1 MKIHN
6 EPKTIRKGST
16 IAALCFLFVM
26 GSMSDVKAQETDTLK
41 FPIRDQKGGLFLDNQ
56 IKYDVQYDAIKRQYI
71 LYPQIGTSLVSE
83 PIYLTRQEYLTLV
96 QNQDM
101 KNYFRTKSQTNDQF
115 YREQRFGDKEG
126 KKEGSILP
134 SFRVKSKAF
143 ETIFGGSEISLI
155 PQGYASLDLGVFL
168 QKIDNPM
175 LLPQNRQTLTMDL
188 NQRMQ
193 LSILGKVGENLQM
206 KVNYDTQAGF
216 GFENQ
221 MKLQWRKAL
230 GNKLD
235 PFGGEDDILQNIEV
249 GNISMPL
256 STSLITGAQSLFGV
270 RTDLKFGRTNVSA
283 VFSEQRSESKNI
295 VVQGGGV
302 MTDFKVAAEK
312 YEYNRHFFL
321 GQYFRNSYDTALK
334 NYPAINSNINI
345 QRIEVWKVD
354 KSGGNQQNRRSIIAL
369 RDIAESNS
377 VPQNGSNRLFKNI
390 LDKEFTKISDARSF
404 LNTYEFNGVQF
415 QDGEN
420 FIVNENVRKL
430 DASEFTFYPKLGYI
444 SLNTP
449 LVDGE
454 DLLAVSFQYTL
465 STDPNTLYTVGQMS
479 DETDK
484 PIIAK
489 LIKPNSAVN
498 VASPMWDLMMKN
510 IYSLNAYGVSNED
523 FMLNINF
530 KDNGEQS
537 SGKLNYLPNSAVSE
551 QSLLQ
556 VLNMDRLNSNGQLQ
570 QNPDG
575 SKGDG
580 LFDFQ
585 SGITI
590 DTERGNIIF
599 TSVEPFGKYL
609 SNKLQG
615 QNEEYVF
622 NQIYRQ
628 LPNTLPG
635 EKLANRYTLE
645 GRYKGTVSDGI
656 PLGAFNVPQGSVK
669 VTSGGAILTE
679 GVDYTVDYQLGRV
692 KIINEQ
698 LKNSGAPINVALE
711 NQSTFNLQ
719 KKRFMGINV
728 EHKFNDK
735 FMLGGTLI
743 NYQERPVTQ
752 KTQFGSEPV
761 NNTIF
766 GLNTQYNSEAEW
778 LTRLTN
784 KIPGIKTDQMSNISV
799 QAEAAYLMPGVNKV
813 TGGYSYIDDFEDAQS
828 RISLLDVGSWK
839 FGSTPGKPA
848 GYSAS
853 GYHPFFPNGMKN
865 NDLSFNNGRRM
876 LSWYTIDPRF
886 YGMGGGAPLTDQQ
899 MSTHMAR
906 RVKLRELFD
915 QRDVMAGTNSYISTL
930 DMTFYPQERGPY
942 NVNPN
947 ATDTK
952 SWGAMMR
959 PISVSNLKDSNV
971 EYIEFWMMDPYADGK
986 GGEGELLVHL
996 GNVSEDVLKDGE
1008 MMYENGL
1015 PHSNNGAQVVESKW
1029 GKTPQLNPILYAFDT
1044 DGAARRQQDLGYNG
1058 LTDNEEAQ
1066 YYGITSNNLV
1076 TGELDPA
1083 NDNYLFFL
1091 DDRFRGASI
1100 GNTVQDR
1107 YRYFRNPQGNN
1118 STDNPLH
1125 ASSLVPDTEDINGDF
1140 NLDQTENYNQYT
1152 LKIDRQSLED
1162 PNNKYIVGRK
1172 EVDGEFPDK
1181 SKHKVKWYQVRIPV
1195 DNYDLDIDG
1204 DGIEE
1209 LNNTTSISQAESV
1222 LTAARFMRMV
1232 MRGFEE
1238 ETTLRFGTF
1247 DLVRSEWRRYTKN
1260 IYPSIAAGNQ
1270 EGVDEDKNIDDLE
1283 VGEVSVERNGTD
1295 RPRYMMPPGVY
1306 REQTQGATGYQSQN
1320 EASMTLKAKFKPGS
1334 TSKAI
1339 FKNTNLDLRRYKK
1352 MQMFVS
1358 AQNLLDRTSNAIDNG
1373 TKLFIRLG
1381 SDYTDNYY
1389 EYEMPLKYTPQ
1400 SSTTE
1405 STVWPDENFID
1416 LTTDLFTD
1424 AKKQRDTDGFSTL
1437 QRFNYAFDQ
1446 ENPNKTVYV
1455 KGRPTLGNVS
1465 SIMIGVRNTSGSM
1478 EKEVLLWVNELR
1490 LSEIDNKGGY
1500 AAAANVQFNLGDFAN
1515 VQVSGSTSSV
1525 GFGAIDQG
1533 PANRNQDESLQYA
1546 LNAQLKLDKFLPKK
1560 WGMEIPFDFTI
1571 QESFVDPKYNPL
1583 DNDIIFDEAPN
1594 KAELEK
1600 VVRTYTQFKSFA
1612 FNNIRKVRATNRNN
1626 PVRFYD
1632 PSNFSLSMMYS
1643 DNYYRDIYTQYNVN
1657 QQLRAS
1663 LNYTYGFKGKSYEP
1677 FKNWRTVQPKEESSK
1692 YLQFIRE
1699 FNINPLPT
1707 RFSFRTE
1714 IARTYSERQYRD
1726 ISQYLGGSSSSLIRP
1741 TYSNNFLFNW
1751 QYNLGFDLTKSLRL
1765 DLTSSTMT
1773 LNDGTT
1779 FQQANQNLIWQN
1791 MFTIGRP
1798 VQYDQQFQANYKLPL
1813 KFFPYLSWMNIEAG
1827 FTSNYNWIATATAYR
1842 NFETEV
1848 INPDGSITI
1857 RDANLGKGT
1866 AQNSNSI
1873 NLIGDLDFTRFY
1885 PEFKGYKRFDSIL
1898 KGRRQ
1903 EIDSLNTAY
1912 ANLFSKKRRTNK
1924 KSAYKFK
1931 HKFTAKDYGWMVLS
1945 SLKRANFTYN
1955 QRNGAVIP
1963 GLLYEPGFF
1972 GVDGKNGPTLGFV
1985 YGTQFDIKRQ
1995 LIERGLIVNDELMT
2009 DAYQVTKG
2017 TDFNATALVEPIPD
2031 LRIDLNAKRTKD
2043 RRIYHSGF
2051 NWYRKE
2057 TEYGTEVV
2065 NEYFQPNRYIDDLA
2079 NLNISTINIKTA
2091 FKNGDAIFDQFLANT
2106 KTISE
2111 RLGKA
2116 RGSSKDETLG
2126 YYEGFSEK
2134 SSDVLLPAFLSAVQG
2149 KDANGYKL
2157 GYNRSIPI
2165 PNWRVTYT
2173 GLKSIPIVNKYFDN
2187 VEVSSAYNSTYTASG
2202 VQSNPNYML
2211 DAGVI
2216 NGGTV
2221 TGKDSNGNL
2230 YTRNLY
2236 GAVTMIESFSPLLG
2250 VDLTFRNSMQLRAQ
2264 YNRDRLLSLSTTNYT
2279 YTEDYGSEYIV
2290 GFGYIFKDFKMKI
2303 RYQGSQKTIKGDLNI
2318 RGDFSFRD
2326 NQTTIRKI
2334 VDVFGDHDK
2343 DPNTPDV
2350 KTGVGGD
2357 SQITGGQRIMTF
2369 KLTADYN
2376 VSKNLNVRFYWDQM
2390 MSKYKI
2396 STAFPISQI
2405 RAGFSATFTFGN

>member
-16 IAALCFLFVM
+16 IAALCFLFAM
-26 GSMSDVKAQETDTLK
+26 GTMSDVMAQESDTLK

-101 KNYFRTKSQTNDQF
+101 KNYFRVKSQTNDQF
-115 YREQRFGDKEG
+115 YREERFGDKEG

-134 SFRVKSKAF
+134 SFKVKSKAF

-155 PQGYASLDLGVFL
+155 PQGYANLELGVFL

-321 GQYFRNSYDTALK
+321 GQFFRDRYDKALE

-345 QRIEVWKVD
+345 SNIEVWKVD
-354 KSGGNQQNRRSIIAL
+354 KSGGNQQNRRAIIAL
-369 RDIAESNS
+369 RDIAEGDTA
-377 VPQNGSNRLFKNI
+377 PQNGNNKLYEEI
-390 LDKEFTKISDARSF
+390 LDKKFTKISDARSF
-404 LNTYEFNGVQF
+404 LNTHEFNGEQF

-454 DLLAVSFQYTL
+454 DLLAVSFQYSL
-465 STDPNTLYTVGQMS
+465 SSDPTKLYKVGQMS
-479 DETDK
+479 SDTDK

-510 IYSLNAYGVSNED
+510 IYSLNAYGVSSED
-523 FMLNINF
+523 FLMNINF
-530 KDNGEQS
+530 KDNGKES
-537 SGKLNYLPNSAVSE
+537 SGTLNYLPNSAVSE

-585 SGITI
+585 SGLTI

-628 LPNTLPG
+628 LPNTLSG

-645 GRYKGTVSDGI
+645 GRYKGTVTDGI

-669 VTSGGAILTE
+669 VTSGGATLTE

-698 LKNSGAPINVALE
+698 LKNSGAPINVSLE

-728 EHKFNDK
+728 EHKFSDK
-735 FMLGGTLI
+735 LMLGGTLI

-799 QAEAAYLMPGVNKV
+799 QAEAAYLMPGMNKV

-865 NDLSFNNGRRM
+865 DDLSFNNGRRM

-886 YGMGGGAPLTDQQ
+886 YGMGGSSPLTDQQ

-906 RVKLRELFD
+906 RIKLKELFD

-947 ATDTK
+947 AVDTK
-952 SWGAMMR
+952 NWGAIMR
-959 PISVSNLKDSNV
+959 PISVSNFKDSNV

-1015 PHSNNGAQVVESKW
+1015 PHSGNGAATVASKW
-1029 GKTPQLNPILYAFDT
+1029 GLTPQLNPILYAFDT
-1044 DGAARRQQDLGYNG
+1044 DGAARKQQDLGYNG
-1058 LTDNEEAQ
+1058 LTDEEEAQ
-1066 YYGITSNNLV
+1066 RYGITSNNLV

-1125 ASSLVPDTEDINGDF
+1125 ASSLTPDTEDINGDF

-1152 LKIDRQSLED
+1152 LKINRQTLED
-1162 PNNKYIVGRK
+1162 PNNKFIVARK
-1172 EVDGEFPDK
+1172 TVQGEFPDK
-1181 SKHKVKWYQVRIPV
+1181 TKHDVKWYQVRIPV
-1195 DNYDLDIDG
+1195 DNFDLDLDG
-1204 DGIEE
+1204 DGVEE
-1209 LNNTTSISQAESV
+1209 LNNDASIAQAESV

-1260 IYPSIAAGNQ
+1260 IYPYIISNQ
-1270 EGVDEDKNIDDLE
+1270 EGYEEDKNIDDLE
-1283 VGEVSVERNGTD
+1283 VGEVSIERNGTD
-1295 RPRYMMPPGVY
+1295 RPRYMIPPGVY
-1306 REQTQGATGYQSQN
+1306 REQTQGTTGYQSQN

-1352 MQMFVS
+1352 LQMFVS
-1358 AQNLLDRTSNAIDNG
+1358 AQNLLDRASNAIDNG
-1373 TKLFIRLG
+1373 TKLFIRVG

-1400 SSTTE
+1400 SSATE

-1416 LTTDLFTD
+1416 LNTDLFTD
-1424 AKKQRDTDGFSTL
+1424 AKKQRDADGFSTL
-1437 QRFNYAFDQ
+1437 QRFNFAFDQ

-1465 SIMIGVRNTSGSM
+1465 SIMIGVRNTSGPSD
-1478 EKEVLLWVNELR
+1478 KEVLLWVNELR
-1490 LSEIDNKGGY
+1490 LSEIDNQGGY
-1500 AAAANVQFNLGDFAN
+1500 AASANVQFNLGDFAN

-1525 GFGAIDQG
+1525 SFGAIDQG

-1546 LNAQLKLDKFLPKK
+1546 LNAQVKLDKFLPKK

-1612 FNNIRKVRATNRNN
+1612 FNNIRKVRSTNNNN

-1632 PSNFSLSMMYS
+1632 PSNFSVSMMYS
-1643 DNYYRDIYTQYNVN
+1643 DNYYRDIYTQYNIN

-1663 LNYTYGFKGKSYEP
+1663 INYNFGFRGKSYEP
-1677 FKNWRTVQPKEESSK
+1677 FKKWRAVQPKEESGK

-1699 FNINPLPT
+1699 FNVNPLPT

-1726 ISQYLGGSSSSLIRP
+1726 ISQYLGGGSSSSLMRP

-1779 FQQANQNLIWQN
+1779 FQRADQDMIWQN

-1798 VQYDQQFQANYKLPL
+1798 VQYDQQFQVNYKLPL
-1813 KFFPYLSWMNIEAG
+1813 KFFPYLNWMNVEAG
-1827 FTSNYNWIATATAYR
+1827 FTSNYNWVATSTAYR
-1842 NFETEV
+1842 NFEV
-1848 INPDGSITI
+1848 DG
-1857 RDANLGKGT
+1857 RPVNLGNGT

-1873 NLIGDLDFTRFY
+1873 NLMGDLDFAKFY
-1885 PEFKGYKRFDSIL
+1885 PEFKGYKRYDSIL
-1898 KGRRQ
+1898 KGRRA
-1903 EIDSLNTAY
+1903 EIDSLNTVY
-1912 ANLFSKKRRTNK
+1912 TTLFSKKRRTNK

-1931 HKFTAKDYGWMVLS
+1931 HKFTAKDYGWMILS
-1945 SLKRANFTYN
+1945 SLKRANFTFN
-1955 QRNGAVIP
+1955 QTNGAVIP

-1972 GVDGKNGPTLGFV
+1972 GVDGKNGPSLGFV

-1995 LIERGLIVNDELMT
+1995 LVERGLIVGDELMT
-2009 DAYQVTKG
+2009 DAYQITKG
-2017 TDFNATALVEPIPD
+2017 SDFNGTALIEPIPD
-2031 LRIDLNAKRTKD
+2031 LRIDLSAKRTKD

-2051 NWYRKE
+2051 NLAVE
-2057 TEYGTEVV
+2057 
-2065 NEYFQPNRYIDDLA
+2065 NPYIDELA
-2079 NLNISTINIKTA
+2079 NLNISTVNIKTA
-2091 FKNGDAIFDQFLANT
+2091 FKNGDAIFEQFLTNT
-2106 KTISE
+2106 KTISG
-2111 RLGKA
+2111 RLAQK
-2116 RGSSKDETLG
+2116 RGSGNVDGLG
-2126 YYEGFSEK
+2126 YYEGFNAR
-2134 SSDVLLPAFLSAVQG
+2134 SSDVLLPAFLAAVQG
-2149 KDANGYKL
+2149 KDAGSSKL
-2157 GYNRSIPI
+2157 GYNRSIPV

-2173 GLKSIPIVNKYFDN
+2173 GLKSIPIINKYFDN
-2187 VEVSSAYNSTYTASG
+2187 VEVSSSYNSTYTTTG
-2202 VQSNPNYML
+2202 IQSNPNFML
-2211 DAGVI
+2211 DTGI
-2216 NGGTV
+2216 MGGGQV
-2221 TGKDSNGNL
+2221 TGKDENGNF
-2230 YTRNLY
+2230 YTQNLY

-2303 RYQGSQKTIKGDLNI
+2303 RYQGNQKTIKGDLNI
-2318 RGDFSFRD
+2318 RGDFSLRD
-2326 NQTTIRKI
+2326 NQTTIRKVI
-2334 VDVFGDHDK
+2334 YNFDDVQN
-2343 DPNTPDV
+2343 PNVPTSIY
-2350 KTGVGGD
+2350 GD

-2376 VSKNLNVRFYWDQM
+2376 VSKNLNLRFYWDQM

>member
-1 MKIHN
+1 MKIHS
-6 EPKTIRKGST
+6 EPKSIRKGST
-16 IAALCFLFVM
+16 IAALCFLFAIGNMGDVM
-26 GSMSDVKAQETDTLK
+26 AQENDTLK

-56 IKYDVQYDAIKRQYI
+56 IKYDVHYDAIKRQYI

-115 YREQRFGDKEG
+115 YREERFGDKEG
-126 KKEGSILP
+126 KKESSILP

-235 PFGGEDDILQNIEV
+235 PFGGEDDILQNVEV

-302 MTDFKVAAEK
+302 MTDFKIAAEK

-321 GQYFRNSYDTALK
+321 GQYFRNSYDRALS

-369 RDIAESNS
+369 RDIAESNLA
-377 VPQNGSNRLFKNI
+377 PKNDNNTLFKDI
-390 LDKEFTKISDARSF
+390 LDREFTKISDARSF
-404 LNTYEFNGVQF
+404 LNSYNFNGEQF

-465 STDPNTLYTVGQMS
+465 STDPGKLYTVGQMS

-489 LIKPNSAVN
+489 LVKPNSAVN

-530 KDNGEQS
+530 KDNSEQS

-580 LFDFQ
+580 LFDFE

-599 TSVEPFGKYL
+599 TTKEPFGSYL
-609 SNKLQG
+609 NDKLQG
-615 QNEEYVF
+615 QNQEYVF

-679 GVDYTVDYQLGRV
+679 GIDYTVDYQLGRV

-719 KKRFMGINV
+719 KKRFMGVNV
-728 EHKFNDK
+728 EHKFSDK

-813 TGGYSYIDDFEDAQS
+813 TGGYSYIDDFEDSQS
-828 RISLLDVGSWK
+828 RISLLDIGSWK

-853 GYHPFFPNGMKN
+853 GFHPFFPNGMKN
-865 NDLSFNNGRRM
+865 DDLSFNNGRRM

-886 YGMGGGAPLTDQQ
+886 YGLGGSSPLTDQQ
-899 MSTHMAR
+899 MSSHMAR
-906 RVKLRELFD
+906 RIKLRELFD

-952 SWGAMMR
+952 NWGAMMR
-959 PISVSNLKDSNV
+959 PISVSNFKDSNV
-971 EYIEFWMMDPYADGK
+971 EYIEFWMMDPYADGN

-1008 MMYENGL
+1008 MMYENGM
-1015 PHSNNGAQVVESKW
+1015 PHSGNGAVTVSTKW
-1029 GKTPQLNPILYAFDT
+1029 GLTPQLNPILYAFDT
-1044 DGAARRQQDLGYNG
+1044 DGAARKQQDLGYNG
-1058 LTDNEEAQ
+1058 LTDEEEAQ
-1066 YYGITSNNLV
+1066 RYGLTSNNLV

-1125 ASSLVPDTEDINGDF
+1125 ASSLIPDTEDINGDF

-1162 PNNKYIVGRK
+1162 PNNKYIVARK

-1204 DGIEE
+1204 DGVEE
-1209 LNNTTSISQAESV
+1209 LNNEASISQAESV

-1232 MRGFEE
+1232 MRGFEQ

-1260 IYPSIAAGNQ
+1260 VYPFMAAGNQ
-1270 EGVDEDKNIDDLE
+1270 EGAEEDKNIDDLE
-1283 VGEVSVERNGTD
+1283 VGEVSIERNGTD

-1306 REQTQGATGYQSQN
+1306 REQTQGTTGYQSQN

-1389 EYEMPLKYTPQ
+1389 EYEMPVKYTPQ

-1416 LTTDLFTD
+1416 LTTDLFTE
-1424 AKKQRDTDGFSTL
+1424 AKKQRDADGFSTL
-1437 QRFNYAFDQ
+1437 QRFNFAFDQ

-1465 SIMIGVRNTSGSM
+1465 SIMIGVRNTSGSA

-1515 VQVSGSTSSV
+1515 VQVSGSKSSV

-1546 LNAQLKLDKFLPKK
+1546 LNAQVKLDKFLPKK

-1612 FNNIRKVRATNRNN
+1612 FNNIRKIRSTSTNS

-1632 PSNFSLSMMYS
+1632 PSNFSVSMMYS
-1643 DNYYRDIYTQYNVN
+1643 DNYYRDIYTQYNIN

-1663 LNYTYGFKGKSYEP
+1663 LNYSYGFKGKSYEP
-1677 FKNWRTVQPKEESSK
+1677 FKKWRAVQPKEESSK

-1726 ISQYLGGSSSSLIRP
+1726 ISQYLGGGSSSLIRP

-1779 FQQANQNLIWQN
+1779 FQQADQSLIWQN

-1798 VQYDQQFQANYKLPL
+1798 VQYDQQFQLNYKLPL
-1813 KFFPYLSWMNIEAG
+1813 KFFPYLNWMNIEAG

-1848 INPDGSITI
+1848 VNSDGSIKT
-1857 RDANLGKGT
+1857 RDATLGRGT

-1898 KGRRQ
+1898 KGRRA

-1912 ANLFSKKRRTNK
+1912 ATLFSKKRRTNK

-1972 GVDGKNGPTLGFV
+1972 GVDGKNGPGLGFV

-1995 LIERGLIVNDELMT
+1995 LVERGLVVGDELMT
-2009 DAYQVTKG
+2009 DAYQITKG
-2017 TDFNATALVEPIPD
+2017 SDFNATALIEPIPD
-2031 LRIDLNAKRTKD
+2031 LRIDLNAKRMKD

-2051 NWYRKE
+2051 NLA
-2057 TEYGTEVV
+2057 VQ
-2065 NEYFQPNRYIDDLA
+2065 NPYIDELT
-2079 NLNISTINIKTA
+2079 NLNISTVNIRTA
-2091 FKNGDAIFDQFLANT
+2091 FKDGDAIFEQFLANT
-2106 KTISE
+2106 KTISG
-2111 RLGKA
+2111 RLGRT
-2116 RGSSKDETLG
+2116 RGSSENEDLG

-2149 KDANGYKL
+2149 KDASGYKL

-2165 PNWRVTYT
+2165 PNWRITYT

-2187 VEVSSAYNSTYTASG
+2187 VEISSAYNSTYTTTG

-2211 DAGVI
+2211 DAGVL

-2221 TGKDSNGNL
+2221 TGTDSNGNF

-2236 GAVTMIESFSPLLG
+2236 GAVTMIESFSPLMG

-2264 YNRDRLLSLSTTNYT
+2264 YNRDRLLSLSAVNYT
-2279 YTEDYGSEYIV
+2279 YTEDYGSEYIL

-2318 RGDFSFRD
+2318 RGDFSLRD

-2334 VDVFGDHDK
+2334 VDVFGDIN
-2343 DPNTPDV
+2343 DPGK

>member
-16 IAALCFLFVM
+16 IVALCFLFAM
-26 GSMSDVKAQETDTLK
+26 GTMSDVMAQESDTLK

-101 KNYFRTKSQTNDQF
+101 KNYFRVKSQTNDQF
-115 YREQRFGDKEG
+115 YREERFGDKEG

-134 SFRVKSKAF
+134 SFKVKSKAF

-155 PQGYASLDLGVFL
+155 PQGYANLELGVFL

-321 GQYFRNSYDTALK
+321 GQFFRDRYDKALE

-345 QRIEVWKVD
+345 SNIEVWKVD
-354 KSGGNQQNRRSIIAL
+354 KSGGNQQNRRAIIAL
-369 RDIAESNS
+369 RDIAEGDTA
-377 VPQNGSNRLFKNI
+377 PQNGNNKLYEEI
-390 LDKEFTKISDARSF
+390 LDKKFTKISDARSF
-404 LNTYEFNGVQF
+404 LNTHEFNGEQF

-454 DLLAVSFQYTL
+454 DLLAVSFQYSL
-465 STDPNTLYTVGQMS
+465 SSDPTKLYKVGQMS
-479 DETDK
+479 SDTDK

-510 IYSLNAYGVSNED
+510 IYSLNAYGVSSED
-523 FMLNINF
+523 FLMNINF
-530 KDNGEQS
+530 KDNGKES
-537 SGKLNYLPNSAVSE
+537 SGTLNYLPNSAVSE

-585 SGITI
+585 SGLTI

-609 SNKLQG
+609 SNKLKG

-628 LPNTLPG
+628 LPNTLSG

-645 GRYKGTVSDGI
+645 GRYKGTVTDGI

-669 VTSGGAILTE
+669 VTSGGATLTE

-698 LKNSGAPINVALE
+698 LKNSGAPINVSLE

-728 EHKFNDK
+728 EHKFSDK
-735 FMLGGTLI
+735 LMLGGTLI

-799 QAEAAYLMPGVNKV
+799 QAEAAYLMPGMNKV

-865 NDLSFNNGRRM
+865 DDLSFNNGRRM

-886 YGMGGGAPLTDQQ
+886 YGMGGSSPLTDQQ

-906 RVKLRELFD
+906 RIKLKELFD

-947 ATDTK
+947 AVDTK
-952 SWGAMMR
+952 NWGAIMR
-959 PISVSNLKDSNV
+959 PISVSNFKDSNV

-986 GGEGELLVHL
+986 GGDGELLVHL

-1015 PHSNNGAQVVESKW
+1015 PHSNNGVQVVESKW

-1044 DGAARRQQDLGYNG
+1044 DGAARKQQDLGYNG
-1058 LTDNEEAQ
+1058 LTDEEEAQ
-1066 YYGITSNNLV
+1066 RYGFTSNNLV

-1125 ASSLVPDTEDINGDF
+1125 ASSLTPDTEDINGDF

-1152 LKIDRQSLED
+1152 LKINRQTLED
-1162 PNNKYIVGRK
+1162 PNNKFIVARK
-1172 EVDGEFPDK
+1172 TVQGEFPDK
-1181 SKHKVKWYQVRIPV
+1181 TKHDVKWYQVRIPV
-1195 DNYDLDIDG
+1195 DNFDLDLDG
-1204 DGIEE
+1204 DGVEE
-1209 LNNTTSISQAESV
+1209 LNNDASIAQAESV

-1238 ETTLRFGTF
+1238 ETTIRFGTF

-1260 IYPSIAAGNQ
+1260 VYPLMAAGNQ
-1270 EGVDEDKNIDDLE
+1270 EGTEEDKNIDDLE
-1283 VGEVSVERNGTD
+1283 VGEVSIERNGTD
-1295 RPRYMMPPGVY
+1295 RPRYMIPPGVY

-1320 EASMTLKAKFKPGS
+1320 EASMTLKAKFKLGS

-1352 MQMFVS
+1352 LQMFVS
-1358 AQNLLDRTSNAIDNG
+1358 AQNLLDRASNAIDNG
-1373 TKLFIRLG
+1373 TKLFIRVG

-1400 SSTTE
+1400 SSATE
-1405 STVWPDENFID
+1405 STVWPDENFVD
-1416 LTTDLFTD
+1416 LNTDLFTD
-1424 AKKQRDTDGFSTL
+1424 AKKQRDAVDFNTL
-1437 QRFNYAFDQ
+1437 QRFNFAFDQ
-1446 ENPNKTVYV
+1446 ENPNKTIYV

-1465 SIMIGVRNTSGSM
+1465 SIMIGVRNTSGPTD
-1478 EKEVLLWVNELR
+1478 KEVLLWVNELR
-1490 LSEIDNKGGY
+1490 LSEIDNQGGY
-1500 AAAANVQFNLGDFAN
+1500 AASANVQFNLGDFAN

-1546 LNAQLKLDKFLPKK
+1546 LNAQVKLDKFLPKK

-1612 FNNIRKVRATNRNN
+1612 FNNIRKVRSTNNNN

-1632 PSNFSLSMMYS
+1632 PSNFSVSMMYS

-1663 LNYTYGFKGKSYEP
+1663 INYNFGFRGKSYEP
-1677 FKNWRTVQPKEESSK
+1677 FKKWRAVQPKEESGK

-1699 FNINPLPT
+1699 FNVNPLPT

-1726 ISQYLGGSSSSLIRP
+1726 ISQYLGGGSSSNLIRP

-1779 FQQANQNLIWQN
+1779 FQRADQDMIWQN

-1798 VQYDQQFQANYKLPL
+1798 VQYDQQFQVNYKLPL
-1813 KFFPYLSWMNIEAG
+1813 KFFPYLNWMNVEAG
-1827 FTSNYNWIATATAYR
+1827 FTSNYNWVATSTAYR
-1842 NFETEV
+1842 NFEV
-1848 INPDGSITI
+1848 DG
-1857 RDANLGKGT
+1857 RPVNLGNGT

-1873 NLIGDLDFTRFY
+1873 NLMGDLDFTKFY
-1885 PEFKGYKRFDSIL
+1885 PEFKGYKRYDSIL
-1898 KGRRQ
+1898 KGRRA
-1903 EIDSLNTAY
+1903 EIDSLNTVY
-1912 ANLFSKKRRTNK
+1912 TTLFSKKRRTNK

-1945 SLKRANFTYN
+1945 SLKRANFTFN
-1955 QRNGAVIP
+1955 QTNGAVIP

-1972 GVDGKNGPTLGFV
+1972 GVDGKNGPSLGFV

-1995 LIERGLIVNDELMT
+1995 LVERGLIVGDELMT
-2009 DAYQVTKG
+2009 DAYQITKG
-2017 TDFNATALVEPIPD
+2017 SDFNGTALIEPIPD

-2051 NWYRKE
+2051 NLAVE
-2057 TEYGTEVV
+2057 
-2065 NEYFQPNRYIDDLA
+2065 NPYIDELA
-2079 NLNISTINIKTA
+2079 NLNISTVNIKTA
-2091 FKNGDAIFDQFLANT
+2091 FKDGDAIFEQFLTNT

-2111 RLGKA
+2111 RLAQK
-2116 RGSSKDETLG
+2116 RGSGNKDGLG
-2126 YYEGFSEK
+2126 YYEGFNAR
-2134 SSDVLLPAFLSAVQG
+2134 SSDVLLPAFLAAVQG
-2149 KDANGYKL
+2149 KDAGSSKL
-2157 GYNRSIPI
+2157 GYNRSIPV

-2173 GLKSIPIVNKYFDN
+2173 GLKSVPIINKYFDN
-2187 VEVSSAYNSTYTASG
+2187 VEISSSYNSTYTTTG
-2202 VQSNPNYML
+2202 IQSNPNFML
-2211 DAGVI
+2211 DTGI
-2216 NGGTV
+2216 MGGGQV
-2221 TGKDSNGNL
+2221 TGKDENGNY
-2230 YTRNLY
+2230 YTQNLY
-2236 GAVTMIESFSPLLG
+2236 GAITMIESFSPLIG

-2303 RYQGSQKTIKGDLNI
+2303 RYQGNQKTIKGDLNI
-2318 RGDFSFRD
+2318 RGDFSLRD
-2326 NQTTIRKI
+2326 NQTTIRKVI
-2334 VDVFGDHDK
+2334 YNFDDVQN
-2343 DPNTPDV
+2343 PNVPTSIY
-2350 KTGVGGD
+2350 GD

-2376 VSKNLNVRFYWDQM
+2376 VSKNLNLRFYWDQM

>member
-16 IAALCFLFVM
+16 IAALCFLFAM
-26 GSMSDVKAQETDTLK
+26 GTMSDVMAQESDTLK

-101 KNYFRTKSQTNDQF
+101 KNYFRVKSQTNDQF
-115 YREQRFGDKEG
+115 YREERFGDKEG

-134 SFRVKSKAF
+134 SFKVKSKAF

-155 PQGYASLDLGVFL
+155 PQGYANLELGVFL

-321 GQYFRNSYDTALK
+321 GQFFRNSYDRALA
-334 NYPAINSNINI
+334 NYPAVNSNINI
-345 QRIEVWKVD
+345 SNIEVWKVD

-369 RDIAESNS
+369 RDIAEGDTA
-377 VPQNGSNRLFKNI
+377 PQNSSNALFNEI
-390 LDKEFTKISDARSF
+390 NSQGFTKISDARSY
-404 LNTYEFNGVQF
+404 LNGYSFNGEQF

-454 DLLAVSFQYTL
+454 DLLAVSFQYSL
-465 STDPNTLYTVGQMS
+465 SSDPTKLYKVGQMS
-479 DETDK
+479 SETDK

-510 IYSLNAYGVSNED
+510 IYSLNAYGVSSED
-523 FMLNINF
+523 FLMNINF

-551 QSLLQ
+551 QSLIK

-570 QNPDG
+570 QNSDG

-585 SGITI
+585 PGLTI

-628 LPNTLPG
+628 LPNTLSG

-645 GRYKGTVSDGI
+645 GRYKGTVTDGI

-669 VTSGGAILTE
+669 VTSGGATLTE

-698 LKNSGAPINVALE
+698 LKNSGAPINVSLE

-728 EHKFNDK
+728 EHKFSDK

-761 NNTIF
+761 NNTIV

-799 QAEAAYLMPGVNKV
+799 QAEAAYLMPGMNKV

-865 NDLSFNNGRRM
+865 DDLSFNNGRRM
-876 LSWYTIDPRF
+876 LSWYSIDPRF
-886 YGMGGGAPLTDQQ
+886 YGMGGSSPLTDQQ

-906 RVKLRELFD
+906 RIKLKELFD

-947 ATDTK
+947 AVDTK
-952 SWGAMMR
+952 NWGAIMR
-959 PISVSNLKDSNV
+959 PISVSNFKDSNV

-1015 PHSNNGAQVVESKW
+1015 PHSGNGAATVASKW
-1029 GKTPQLNPILYAFDT
+1029 GLTPQLNPILYAFDT
-1044 DGAARRQQDLGYNG
+1044 EGAARKQQDLGYNG
-1058 LTDNEEAQ
+1058 LTDEEEAQ
-1066 YYGITSNNLV
+1066 RYGITSNNLV

-1125 ASSLVPDTEDINGDF
+1125 ASSLTPDTEDINGDF

-1152 LKIDRQSLED
+1152 LKINRQTLED
-1162 PNNKYIVGRK
+1162 PNNKFIVARK
-1172 EVDGEFPDK
+1172 TVQGEFPDK
-1181 SKHKVKWYQVRIPV
+1181 TKHDVKWYQVRIPV
-1195 DNYDLDIDG
+1195 DNFDLDLDG
-1204 DGIEE
+1204 DGVEE
-1209 LNNTTSISQAESV
+1209 LNNDASIAQAESV

-1260 IYPSIAAGNQ
+1260 IYPYIISNQ
-1270 EGVDEDKNIDDLE
+1270 EGYEEDKNIDDLE
-1283 VGEVSVERNGTD
+1283 VGEVSIERNGTD
-1295 RPRYMMPPGVY
+1295 RPRYMIPPGVY
-1306 REQTQGATGYQSQN
+1306 REQTQGTTGHQSQN

-1352 MQMFVS
+1352 LQMFVS
-1358 AQNLLDRTSNAIDNG
+1358 AQNLLDRASNAIDNG
-1373 TKLFIRLG
+1373 TKLFIRVG

-1400 SSTTE
+1400 SSATE

-1416 LTTDLFTD
+1416 LNTDLFTD
-1424 AKKQRDTDGFSTL
+1424 AKKQRDADGFSTL
-1437 QRFNYAFDQ
+1437 QRFNFAFDQ

-1465 SIMIGVRNTSGSM
+1465 SIMIGVRNTSGPSD
-1478 EKEVLLWVNELR
+1478 KEVLLWVNELR
-1490 LSEIDNKGGY
+1490 LSEIDNQGGY
-1500 AAAANVQFNLGDFAN
+1500 AASANVQFNLGDFAN

-1546 LNAQLKLDKFLPKK
+1546 LNAQVKLDKFLPKK

-1594 KAELEK
+1594 KVELEK
-1600 VVRTYTQFKSFA
+1600 VVRTYTQCKSFA
-1612 FNNIRKVRATNRNN
+1612 FNNIRKVRSTNNNN

-1632 PSNFSLSMMYS
+1632 PSNFSVSMMYS

-1663 LNYTYGFKGKSYEP
+1663 INYNFGFRGKSYEP
-1677 FKNWRTVQPKEESSK
+1677 FKKWRAVQPKEESGK

-1699 FNINPLPT
+1699 FNVNPLPT

-1726 ISQYLGGSSSSLIRP
+1726 ISQYLGGGSSSSLMRP

-1779 FQQANQNLIWQN
+1779 FQRADQDMIWQN

-1798 VQYDQQFQANYKLPL
+1798 VQYDQQFQVNYKLPL
-1813 KFFPYLSWMNIEAG
+1813 KFFPYLNWMNVEAR
-1827 FTSNYNWIATATAYR
+1827 FTSNYNWIATSTAYR

-1848 INPDGSITI
+1848 TNPDGSTSTRI
-1857 RDANLGKGT
+1857 ANLGRGT

-1873 NLIGDLDFTRFY
+1873 NLMGDLDFAKFY
-1885 PEFKGYKRFDSIL
+1885 PEFKGYKRYDSIL
-1898 KGRRQ
+1898 KGRRA
-1903 EIDSLNTAY
+1903 EIDSLNTVY
-1912 ANLFSKKRRTNK
+1912 TNLFAKKRRTNK

-1945 SLKRANFTYN
+1945 SLKRANFTFN
-1955 QRNGAVIP
+1955 QTNGAVIP

-1972 GVDGKNGPTLGFV
+1972 GVDGKNGPSLGFV

-1995 LIERGLIVNDELMT
+1995 LVERGLIVGDELMT
-2009 DAYQVTKG
+2009 DAYQITKG
-2017 TDFNATALVEPIPD
+2017 SDFNGTALIEPIPD
-2031 LRIDLNAKRTKD
+2031 LRIDLSAKRTKD

-2051 NWYRKE
+2051 NLAVE
-2057 TEYGTEVV
+2057 
-2065 NEYFQPNRYIDDLA
+2065 NPYIDELA
-2079 NLNISTINIKTA
+2079 NLNISTVNIKTA
-2091 FKNGDAIFDQFLANT
+2091 FKDGDAIFEQFLTNT
-2106 KTISE
+2106 KTISG
-2111 RLGKA
+2111 RLAQK
-2116 RGSSKDETLG
+2116 RGSGNVDGLG
-2126 YYEGFSEK
+2126 YYEGFNAR
-2134 SSDVLLPAFLSAVQG
+2134 SSDVLLPAFLAAVQG
-2149 KDANGYKL
+2149 KDAGSSKL
-2157 GYNRSIPI
+2157 GYNRSIPV

-2173 GLKSIPIVNKYFDN
+2173 GLKSVPIINKYFDN
-2187 VEVSSAYNSTYTASG
+2187 VEVSSSYNSTYTTTG
-2202 VQSNPNYML
+2202 IQSNPNFML
-2211 DAGVI
+2211 DTGI
-2216 NGGTV
+2216 MGGGQV
-2221 TGKDSNGNL
+2221 TGKDENGNF
-2230 YTRNLY
+2230 YTQNLY

-2303 RYQGSQKTIKGDLNI
+2303 RYQGNQKTIKGDLNI
-2318 RGDFSFRD
+2318 RGDFSLRD
-2326 NQTTIRKI
+2326 NQTTIRKVI
-2334 VDVFGDHDK
+2334 YNFDDVQN
-2343 DPNTPDV
+2343 PNVPTSIY
-2350 KTGVGGD
+2350 GD

-2369 KLTADYN
+2369 KITADYN
-2376 VSKNLNVRFYWDQM
+2376 VSKNLNLRFYWDQM

>member
-16 IAALCFLFVM
+16 IVALCFLFAM
-26 GSMSDVKAQETDTLK
+26 GTMSDVMAQESDTLK

-101 KNYFRTKSQTNDQF
+101 KNYFRVKSQTNDQF
-115 YREQRFGDKEG
+115 YREERFGDKEG

-134 SFRVKSKAF
+134 SFKVKSKAF

-155 PQGYASLDLGVFL
+155 PQGYANLELGVFL

-321 GQYFRNSYDTALK
+321 GQFFRDRYDKALE

-345 QRIEVWKVD
+345 SNIEVWKVD
-354 KSGGNQQNRRSIIAL
+354 KSGGNQQNRRAIIAL
-369 RDIAESNS
+369 RDIAEGDTA
-377 VPQNGSNRLFKNI
+377 PQNGNNKLYEEI
-390 LDKEFTKISDARSF
+390 LDKKFTKISDARSF
-404 LNTYEFNGVQF
+404 LNTHEFNGEQF

-454 DLLAVSFQYTL
+454 DLLAVSFQYSL
-465 STDPNTLYTVGQMS
+465 SSDPTKLYKVGQMS
-479 DETDK
+479 SDTDK

-510 IYSLNAYGVSNED
+510 IYSLNAYGVSSED
-523 FMLNINF
+523 FLMNINF
-530 KDNGEQS
+530 KDNGKES
-537 SGKLNYLPNSAVSE
+537 SGTLNYLPNSAVSE

-585 SGITI
+585 SGLTI

-609 SNKLQG
+609 SNKLKG

-628 LPNTLPG
+628 LPNTLSG

-645 GRYKGTVSDGI
+645 GRYKGTVTDGI

-669 VTSGGAILTE
+669 VTSGGATLTE

-698 LKNSGAPINVALE
+698 LKNSGAPINVSLE

-728 EHKFNDK
+728 EHKFSDK
-735 FMLGGTLI
+735 LMLGGTLI

-799 QAEAAYLMPGVNKV
+799 QAEAAYLMPGMNKV

-865 NDLSFNNGRRM
+865 DDLSFNNGRRM

-886 YGMGGGAPLTDQQ
+886 YGMGGSSPLTDQQ

-906 RVKLRELFD
+906 RIKLKELFD

-947 ATDTK
+947 AVDTK
-952 SWGAMMR
+952 NWGAIMR
-959 PISVSNLKDSNV
+959 PISVSNFKDSNV

-986 GGEGELLVHL
+986 GGDGELLVHL

-1015 PHSNNGAQVVESKW
+1015 PHSNNGVQVVESKW

-1044 DGAARRQQDLGYNG
+1044 DGAARKQQDLGYNG
-1058 LTDNEEAQ
+1058 LTDEEEAQ
-1066 YYGITSNNLV
+1066 RYGFTSNNLV

-1125 ASSLVPDTEDINGDF
+1125 ASSLTPDTEDINGDF

-1152 LKIDRQSLED
+1152 LKINRQTLED
-1162 PNNKYIVGRK
+1162 PNNKFIVARK
-1172 EVDGEFPDK
+1172 TVQGEFPDK
-1181 SKHKVKWYQVRIPV
+1181 TKHDVKWYQVRIPV
-1195 DNYDLDIDG
+1195 DNFDLDLDG
-1204 DGIEE
+1204 DGVEE
-1209 LNNTTSISQAESV
+1209 LNNDASIAQAESV

-1238 ETTLRFGTF
+1238 ETTIRFGTF

-1260 IYPSIAAGNQ
+1260 VYPLMAAGNQ
-1270 EGVDEDKNIDDLE
+1270 EGTEEDKNIDDLE
-1283 VGEVSVERNGTD
+1283 VGEVSIERNGTD
-1295 RPRYMMPPGVY
+1295 RPRYMIPPGVY

-1320 EASMTLKAKFKPGS
+1320 EASMTLKAKFKLGS

-1352 MQMFVS
+1352 LQMFVS
-1358 AQNLLDRTSNAIDNG
+1358 AQNLLDRASNAIDNG
-1373 TKLFIRLG
+1373 TKLFIRVG

-1400 SSTTE
+1400 SSATE

-1416 LTTDLFTD
+1416 LNTDLFTD
-1424 AKKQRDTDGFSTL
+1424 AKKQRDAVDFNTL
-1437 QRFNYAFDQ
+1437 QRFNFAFDQ
-1446 ENPNKTVYV
+1446 ENPNKTIYV

-1465 SIMIGVRNTSGSM
+1465 SIMIGVRNTSGPTD
-1478 EKEVLLWVNELR
+1478 KEVLLWVNELR
-1490 LSEIDNKGGY
+1490 LSEIDNEGGY
-1500 AAAANVQFNLGDFAN
+1500 AASANVQFNLGDFAN

-1533 PANRNQDESLQYA
+1533 PASRNQDESLQYA
-1546 LNAQLKLDKFLPKK
+1546 LNAQVKLDKFLPKK

-1612 FNNIRKVRATNRNN
+1612 FNNIRKVRSTNNNN

-1632 PSNFSLSMMYS
+1632 PSNFSVSMMYS
-1643 DNYYRDIYTQYNVN
+1643 DNYYRDVYTQYNVN
-1657 QQLRAS
+1657 QQLIAS
-1663 LNYTYGFKGKSYEP
+1663 INYNYGFRGKSYEP
-1677 FKNWRTVQPKEESSK
+1677 FKKWRTVQPKEESGK

-1699 FNINPLPT
+1699 FNVNPLPT

-1726 ISQYLGGSSSSLIRP
+1726 ISQYLGGGSSSSLMRP

-1779 FQQANQNLIWQN
+1779 FQRADQDVIWQN

-1798 VQYDQQFQANYKLPL
+1798 VQYDQQFQVNYKLPL
-1813 KFFPYLSWMNIEAG
+1813 KFFPYLNWMNVEAG
-1827 FTSNYNWIATATAYR
+1827 FTSNYNWVATSTAYR
-1842 NFETEV
+1842 NFEV
-1848 INPDGSITI
+1848 DG
-1857 RDANLGKGT
+1857 RPVNLGNGT

-1873 NLIGDLDFTRFY
+1873 NLMGDLDFTKFY
-1885 PEFKGYKRFDSIL
+1885 PEFKGYKRYDSIL
-1898 KGRRQ
+1898 KGRRA
-1903 EIDSLNTAY
+1903 EIDSLNTVY
-1912 ANLFSKKRRTNK
+1912 TTLFSKKRRTNK

-1945 SLKRANFTYN
+1945 SLKRANFTFN
-1955 QRNGAVIP
+1955 QTNGAVIP

-1972 GVDGKNGPTLGFV
+1972 GVDGKNGPSLGFV

-1995 LIERGLIVNDELMT
+1995 LVERGLIVGDELMT
-2009 DAYQVTKG
+2009 DAYQITKG
-2017 TDFNATALVEPIPD
+2017 SDFNGTALIEPIPD
-2031 LRIDLNAKRTKD
+2031 LRIDLSAKRTKD
-2043 RRIYHSGF
+2043 RRLYHTSF
-2051 NWYRKE
+2051 NKY
-2057 TEYGTEVV
+2057 EVIDDEFRFK
-2065 NEYFQPNRYIDDLA
+2065 NPYIDELA
-2079 NLNISTINIKTA
+2079 NLNISTVNIKTA
-2091 FKNGDAIFDQFLANT
+2091 FKNGDAIFEQFLTNT
-2106 KTISE
+2106 KTISG
-2111 RLGKA
+2111 RLAQK
-2116 RGSSKDETLG
+2116 RGSGDKDELD
-2126 YYEGFSEK
+2126 YYEGFNAR
-2134 SSDVLLPAFLSAVQG
+2134 SSDVLLPAFLAAVQG
-2149 KDANGYKL
+2149 KDAGSSKL
-2157 GYNRSIPI
+2157 GYNRSIPV

-2173 GLKSIPIVNKYFDN
+2173 GLKSVPIINKYFDN
-2187 VEVSSAYNSTYTASG
+2187 VEISSSYNSTYTTTG
-2202 VQSNPNYML
+2202 IQSNPNFML
-2211 DAGVI
+2211 DTGI
-2216 NGGTV
+2216 IGGGQV
-2221 TGKDSNGNL
+2221 TGKDENGNY
-2230 YTRNLY
+2230 YTQNLY
-2236 GAVTMIESFSPLLG
+2236 GAVTMIESFSPLIG

-2303 RYQGSQKTIKGDLNI
+2303 RYQGNQKTIKGDLNI
-2318 RGDFSFRD
+2318 RGDFSLRD

-2334 VDVFGDHDK
+2334 IYEYEPIDSNEPI
-2343 DPNTPDV
+2343 DPNNPNPYPKV
-2350 KTGVGGD
+2350 TGIKGD

-2376 VSKNLNVRFYWDQM
+2376 VSKNLNLRFYWDQM

>member
-16 IAALCFLFVM
+16 IVALCFLFAM
-26 GSMSDVKAQETDTLK
+26 GTMSDVMAQESDTLK

-101 KNYFRTKSQTNDQF
+101 KNYFRVKSQTNDQF
-115 YREQRFGDKEG
+115 YREERFGDKEG

-134 SFRVKSKAF
+134 SFKVKSKAF

-155 PQGYASLDLGVFL
+155 PQGYANLELGVFL

-321 GQYFRNSYDTALK
+321 GQFFRDRYDKALE

-345 QRIEVWKVD
+345 SNIEVWKVD
-354 KSGGNQQNRRSIIAL
+354 KSGGNQQNRRAIIAL
-369 RDIAESNS
+369 RDIAEGDTA
-377 VPQNGSNRLFKNI
+377 PQNGNNKLYEEI
-390 LDKEFTKISDARSF
+390 LDKKFTKISDARSF
-404 LNTYEFNGVQF
+404 LNTHEFNGEQF

-454 DLLAVSFQYTL
+454 DLLAVSFQYSL
-465 STDPNTLYTVGQMS
+465 SSDPTKLYKVGQMS
-479 DETDK
+479 SDTDK

-510 IYSLNAYGVSNED
+510 IYSLNAYGVSSED
-523 FMLNINF
+523 FLMNINF
-530 KDNGEQS
+530 KDNGKES
-537 SGKLNYLPNSAVSE
+537 SGTLNYLPNSAVSE

-585 SGITI
+585 SGLTI

-609 SNKLQG
+609 SNKLKG

-628 LPNTLPG
+628 LPNTLSG

-645 GRYKGTVSDGI
+645 GRYKGTVTDGI

-669 VTSGGAILTE
+669 VTSGGATLTE

-698 LKNSGAPINVALE
+698 LKNSGAPINVSLE

-728 EHKFNDK
+728 EHKFSDK
-735 FMLGGTLI
+735 LMLGGTLI

-799 QAEAAYLMPGVNKV
+799 QAEAAYLMPGMNKV

-865 NDLSFNNGRRM
+865 DDLSFNNGRRM

-886 YGMGGGAPLTDQQ
+886 YGMGGSSPLTDQQ

-906 RVKLRELFD
+906 RIKLKELFD

-947 ATDTK
+947 AVDTK
-952 SWGAMMR
+952 NWGAIMR
-959 PISVSNLKDSNV
+959 PISVSNFKDSNV

-986 GGEGELLVHL
+986 GGDGELLVHL

-1015 PHSNNGAQVVESKW
+1015 PHSNNGVQVVESKW

-1044 DGAARRQQDLGYNG
+1044 DGAARKQQDLGYNG
-1058 LTDNEEAQ
+1058 LTDEEEAQ
-1066 YYGITSNNLV
+1066 RYGFTSNNLV

-1125 ASSLVPDTEDINGDF
+1125 ASSLTPDTEDINGDF

-1152 LKIDRQSLED
+1152 LKINRQTLED
-1162 PNNKYIVGRK
+1162 PNNKFIVARK
-1172 EVDGEFPDK
+1172 TVQGEFPDK
-1181 SKHKVKWYQVRIPV
+1181 TKHDVKWYQVRIPV
-1195 DNYDLDIDG
+1195 DNFDLDLDG
-1204 DGIEE
+1204 DGVEE
-1209 LNNTTSISQAESV
+1209 LNNDASIAQAESV

-1238 ETTLRFGTF
+1238 ETTIRFGTF

-1260 IYPSIAAGNQ
+1260 VYPLMAAGNQ
-1270 EGVDEDKNIDDLE
+1270 EGTEEDKNIDDLE
-1283 VGEVSVERNGTD
+1283 VGEVSIERNGTD
-1295 RPRYMMPPGVY
+1295 RPRYMIPPGVY

-1320 EASMTLKAKFKPGS
+1320 EASMTLKAKFKLGS

-1352 MQMFVS
+1352 LQMFVS
-1358 AQNLLDRTSNAIDNG
+1358 AQNLLDRASNAIDNG
-1373 TKLFIRLG
+1373 TKLFIRVG

-1400 SSTTE
+1400 SSATE
-1405 STVWPDENFID
+1405 STVWPDENFVD
-1416 LTTDLFTD
+1416 LNTDLFTD
-1424 AKKQRDTDGFSTL
+1424 AKKQRDAVDFNTL
-1437 QRFNYAFDQ
+1437 QRFNFAFDQ
-1446 ENPNKTVYV
+1446 ENPNKTIYV

-1465 SIMIGVRNTSGSM
+1465 SIMIGVRNTSGPTD
-1478 EKEVLLWVNELR
+1478 KEVLLWVNELR
-1490 LSEIDNKGGY
+1490 LSEIDNEGGY
-1500 AAAANVQFNLGDFAN
+1500 AASANVQFNLGDFAN

-1533 PANRNQDESLQYA
+1533 PASRNQDESLQYA
-1546 LNAQLKLDKFLPKK
+1546 LNAQVKLDKFLPKK

-1612 FNNIRKVRATNRNN
+1612 FNNIRKVRSTNNNN

-1632 PSNFSLSMMYS
+1632 PSNFSVSMMYS
-1643 DNYYRDIYTQYNVN
+1643 DNYYRDIYTQYNIN

-1663 LNYTYGFKGKSYEP
+1663 INYNFGFRGKSYEP
-1677 FKNWRTVQPKEESSK
+1677 FKKWRAVQPKEESGK

-1699 FNINPLPT
+1699 FNVNPLPT

-1726 ISQYLGGSSSSLIRP
+1726 ISQYLGGGSSSSLIRP

-1779 FQQANQNLIWQN
+1779 FQRADQDMIWQN

-1798 VQYDQQFQANYKLPL
+1798 VQYDQQFQVNYKLPL
-1813 KFFPYLSWMNIEAG
+1813 KFFPYLNWMNVEAG
-1827 FTSNYNWIATATAYR
+1827 FTSNYNWVATSTAYR
-1842 NFETEV
+1842 NFEV
-1848 INPDGSITI
+1848 DG
-1857 RDANLGKGT
+1857 RPVNLGNGT

-1873 NLIGDLDFTRFY
+1873 NLMGDLDFAKFY
-1885 PEFKGYKRFDSIL
+1885 PEFKGYKRYDSIL
-1898 KGRRQ
+1898 KGRRA
-1903 EIDSLNTAY
+1903 EIDSLNTVY
-1912 ANLFSKKRRTNK
+1912 TTLFSKKRRTNK

-1931 HKFTAKDYGWMVLS
+1931 HKFTAKDYGWMILS
-1945 SLKRANFTYN
+1945 SLKRANFTFN
-1955 QRNGAVIP
+1955 QTNGAVIP

-1972 GVDGKNGPTLGFV
+1972 GVDGKNGPSLGFV

-1995 LIERGLIVNDELMT
+1995 LVERGLIVGDELMT
-2009 DAYQVTKG
+2009 DAYQITKG
-2017 TDFNATALVEPIPD
+2017 SDFNGTALIEPIPD
-2031 LRIDLNAKRTKD
+2031 LRIDLSAKRTKD

-2051 NWYRKE
+2051 NLAVE
-2057 TEYGTEVV
+2057 
-2065 NEYFQPNRYIDDLA
+2065 NPYIDELA
-2079 NLNISTINIKTA
+2079 NLNISTVNIKTA
-2091 FKNGDAIFDQFLANT
+2091 FKDGDAIFEQFLTNT
-2106 KTISE
+2106 KTISG
-2111 RLGKA
+2111 RLAQK
-2116 RGSSKDETLG
+2116 RGSGNVDGLG
-2126 YYEGFSEK
+2126 YYEGFNAR
-2134 SSDVLLPAFLSAVQG
+2134 SSDVLLPAFLAAVQG
-2149 KDANGYKL
+2149 KDAGSSKL
-2157 GYNRSIPI
+2157 GYNRSIPV

-2173 GLKSIPIVNKYFDN
+2173 GLKSVPIINKYFDN
-2187 VEVSSAYNSTYTASG
+2187 VEVSSSYNSTYTTTG
-2202 VQSNPNYML
+2202 IQSNPNFML
-2211 DAGVI
+2211 DTGI
-2216 NGGTV
+2216 MGGGQV
-2221 TGKDSNGNL
+2221 TGKDENGNF
-2230 YTRNLY
+2230 YTQNLY

-2279 YTEDYGSEYIV
+2279 YTEDYGSEYII

-2303 RYQGSQKTIKGDLNI
+2303 RYQGNQKTIKGDLNI
-2318 RGDFSFRD
+2318 RGDFSLRD
-2326 NQTTIRKI
+2326 NQTTIRKVI
-2334 VDVFGDHDK
+2334 YNFDDVQN
-2343 DPNTPDV
+2343 PNIPTSIY
-2350 KTGVGGD
+2350 GD

-2376 VSKNLNVRFYWDQM
+2376 VSKNLNLRFYWDQM

>member
-16 IAALCFLFVM
+16 IAALCFLFAM
-26 GSMSDVKAQETDTLK
+26 GTMSDVMAQESDTLK

-101 KNYFRTKSQTNDQF
+101 KNYFRVKSQTNDQY
-115 YREQRFGDKEG
+115 YREERFGDKEG

-134 SFRVKSKAF
+134 SFKVKSKAF

-155 PQGYASLDLGVFL
+155 PQGYANLELGVFL

-321 GQYFRNSYDTALK
+321 GQFFRDRYDKALE

-345 QRIEVWKVD
+345 SNIEVWKVD
-354 KSGGNQQNRRSIIAL
+354 KSGGNQQNRRAIIAL
-369 RDIAESNS
+369 RDIAEGDTA
-377 VPQNGSNRLFKNI
+377 PQNGNNKLYEEI
-390 LDKEFTKISDARSF
+390 LDKKFTKISDARSF
-404 LNTYEFNGVQF
+404 LNTHEFNGEQF

-454 DLLAVSFQYTL
+454 DLLAVSFQYSL
-465 STDPNTLYTVGQMS
+465 SSDPTKLYKVGQMS
-479 DETDK
+479 SETDK

-510 IYSLNAYGVSNED
+510 IYSLNAYGVSSED
-523 FMLNINF
+523 FLMNINF
-530 KDNGEQS
+530 KDNGKES
-537 SGKLNYLPNSAVSE
+537 SGTLNYLPNSAVSE

-585 SGITI
+585 SGLTI

-615 QNEEYVF
+615 QNQEYVF

-628 LPNTLPG
+628 LPNTLSG

-645 GRYKGTVSDGI
+645 GRYKGTVTDGI

-669 VTSGGAILTE
+669 VTSGGATLTE

-698 LKNSGAPINVALE
+698 LKNSGAPINVSLE

-728 EHKFNDK
+728 EHKFSDK
-735 FMLGGTLI
+735 LMLGGTLI

-799 QAEAAYLMPGVNKV
+799 QAEAAYLMPGMNKV

-865 NDLSFNNGRRM
+865 DDLSFNNGRRM

-886 YGMGGGAPLTDQQ
+886 YGMGGSSPLTDQQ

-906 RVKLRELFD
+906 RIKLKELFD

-947 ATDTK
+947 AVDTK
-952 SWGAMMR
+952 NWGAIMR
-959 PISVSNLKDSNV
+959 PISVSNFKDSNV

-1015 PHSNNGAQVVESKW
+1015 PHSNNGVQVVESKW

-1044 DGAARRQQDLGYNG
+1044 DGAARKQQDLGYNG
-1058 LTDNEEAQ
+1058 LTDEEEAQ
-1066 YYGITSNNLV
+1066 RYGITSNNLV

-1125 ASSLVPDTEDINGDF
+1125 ASSLTPDTEDINGDF

-1152 LKIDRQSLED
+1152 LKINRQTLED
-1162 PNNKYIVGRK
+1162 PNNKFIVARK
-1172 EVDGEFPDK
+1172 TVQGEFPDK
-1181 SKHKVKWYQVRIPV
+1181 TKHDVKWYQVRIPV
-1195 DNYDLDIDG
+1195 DNFDLDLDG
-1204 DGIEE
+1204 DGVEE
-1209 LNNTTSISQAESV
+1209 LNNDASIAQAESV

-1238 ETTLRFGTF
+1238 ETTIRFGTF

-1260 IYPSIAAGNQ
+1260 VYPLMAAGNQ
-1270 EGVDEDKNIDDLE
+1270 EGTEEDKNIDDLE
-1283 VGEVSVERNGTD
+1283 VGEVSIERNGTD
-1295 RPRYMMPPGVY
+1295 RPRYMIPPGVY
-1306 REQTQGATGYQSQN
+1306 REQTQGATGIQSQN
-1320 EASMTLKAKFKPGS
+1320 EASMTLKAKFKLGS

-1352 MQMFVS
+1352 LQMFVS
-1358 AQNLLDRTSNAIDNG
+1358 AQNLLDRASNAIDNG
-1373 TKLFIRLG
+1373 TKLFIRVG

-1400 SSTTE
+1400 SSATE

-1416 LTTDLFTD
+1416 LNTDLFTD
-1424 AKKQRDTDGFSTL
+1424 AKKQRDAIDFNTL
-1437 QRFNYAFDQ
+1437 QRFNFAFDQ
-1446 ENPNKTVYV
+1446 ENPNKTIYV

-1465 SIMIGVRNTSGSM
+1465 SIMIGVRNTSGPTD
-1478 EKEVLLWVNELR
+1478 KEVLLWVNELR
-1490 LSEIDNKGGY
+1490 LSEIDNQGGY
-1500 AAAANVQFNLGDFAN
+1500 AASANVQFNLGDFAN

-1546 LNAQLKLDKFLPKK
+1546 LNAQVKLDKFLPKK

-1612 FNNIRKVRATNRNN
+1612 FNNIRKVRSTNNNN

-1632 PSNFSLSMMYS
+1632 PSNFSVSMMYS

-1663 LNYTYGFKGKSYEP
+1663 INYNFGFRGKSYEP
-1677 FKNWRTVQPKEESSK
+1677 FKKWRAVQPKEESGK

-1699 FNINPLPT
+1699 FNVNPLPT

-1726 ISQYLGGSSSSLIRP
+1726 ISQYLGGGSSSSLIRP

-1779 FQQANQNLIWQN
+1779 FQRADQDMIWQN

-1798 VQYDQQFQANYKLPL
+1798 VQYDQQFQVNYKLPL
-1813 KFFPYLSWMNIEAG
+1813 KFFPYLNWMNVEAG
-1827 FTSNYNWIATATAYR
+1827 FTSNYNWVATSTAYR
-1842 NFETEV
+1842 NFEV
-1848 INPDGSITI
+1848 DG
-1857 RDANLGKGT
+1857 RPVNLGNGT

-1873 NLIGDLDFTRFY
+1873 NLMGDLDFTKFY
-1885 PEFKGYKRFDSIL
+1885 PEFKGYKRYDSIL
-1898 KGRRQ
+1898 KGRRA
-1903 EIDSLNTAY
+1903 EIDSLNTVY
-1912 ANLFSKKRRTNK
+1912 TTLFSKKRRTNK
-1924 KSAYKFK
+1924 KTAYKFK

-1945 SLKRANFTYN
+1945 SLKRANFTFN
-1955 QRNGAVIP
+1955 QTNGAVIP

-1972 GVDGKNGPTLGFV
+1972 GVDGKNGPSLGFV

-1995 LIERGLIVNDELMT
+1995 LVERGLIVGDELMT
-2009 DAYQVTKG
+2009 DAYQITKG
-2017 TDFNATALVEPIPD
+2017 SDFNGTALIEPIPD

-2051 NWYRKE
+2051 NLAVE
-2057 TEYGTEVV
+2057 
-2065 NEYFQPNRYIDDLA
+2065 NPYIDELA
-2079 NLNISTINIKTA
+2079 NLNISTVNIKTA
-2091 FKNGDAIFDQFLANT
+2091 FKDGDAIFEQFLTNT

-2111 RLGKA
+2111 RLAQK
-2116 RGSSKDETLG
+2116 RGSGNKDGLG
-2126 YYEGFSEK
+2126 YYEGFNAR
-2134 SSDVLLPAFLSAVQG
+2134 SSDVLLPAFLAAVQG
-2149 KDANGYKL
+2149 KDAGSSKL
-2157 GYNRSIPI
+2157 GYNRSIPV

-2173 GLKSIPIVNKYFDN
+2173 GLKSVPIINKYFDN
-2187 VEVSSAYNSTYTASG
+2187 VEISSSYNSTYTTTG
-2202 VQSNPNYML
+2202 IQSNPNFML
-2211 DAGVI
+2211 DTGI
-2216 NGGTV
+2216 MGGGQV
-2221 TGKDSNGNL
+2221 TGKDENGNY
-2230 YTRNLY
+2230 YTQNLY
-2236 GAVTMIESFSPLLG
+2236 GAITMIESFSPLIG

-2303 RYQGSQKTIKGDLNI
+2303 RYQGNQKTIKGDLNI
-2318 RGDFSFRD
+2318 RGDFSLRD
-2326 NQTTIRKI
+2326 NQTTIRKVI
-2334 VDVFGDHDK
+2334 YNFDDVQN
-2343 DPNTPDV
+2343 PNVPTSIY
-2350 KTGVGGD
+2350 GD

-2376 VSKNLNVRFYWDQM
+2376 VSKNLNLRFYWDQM

>member
-1 MKIHN
+1 MKIHS
-6 EPKTIRKGST
+6 EPKSIRKGST
-16 IAALCFLFVM
+16 IAALCFLFAIGNMGNVM
-26 GSMSDVKAQETDTLK
+26 AQENDTLK

-56 IKYDVQYDAIKRQYI
+56 IKYDVHYDAIKRQYI

-115 YREQRFGDKEG
+115 YREERFGDKEG
-126 KKEGSILP
+126 KKESSILP

-235 PFGGEDDILQNIEV
+235 PFGGEDDILQNVEV

-302 MTDFKVAAEK
+302 MTDFKIAAEK

-321 GQYFRNSYDTALK
+321 GQYFRNSYDRALS

-369 RDIAESNS
+369 RDIAESNLA
-377 VPQNGSNRLFKNI
+377 PKNDNNTLFKDI
-390 LDKEFTKISDARSF
+390 LDREFTKISDARSF
-404 LNTYEFNGVQF
+404 LNSYNFNGEQF

-465 STDPNTLYTVGQMS
+465 STDPGKLYTVGQMS

-489 LIKPNSAVN
+489 LVKPNSAVN

-530 KDNGEQS
+530 KDNSEQS

-580 LFDFQ
+580 LFDFE

-599 TSVEPFGKYL
+599 TTKEPFGSYL
-609 SNKLQG
+609 NDKLQG
-615 QNEEYVF
+615 QNQEYVF

-679 GVDYTVDYQLGRV
+679 GIDYTVDYQLGRV

-719 KKRFMGINV
+719 KKRFMGVNV
-728 EHKFNDK
+728 EHKFSDK

-813 TGGYSYIDDFEDAQS
+813 TGGYSYIDDFEDSQS
-828 RISLLDVGSWK
+828 RISLLDIGSWK

-853 GYHPFFPNGMKN
+853 GFHPFFPNGMKN
-865 NDLSFNNGRRM
+865 DDLSFNNGRRM

-886 YGMGGGAPLTDQQ
+886 YGLGGSSPLTDQQ
-899 MSTHMAR
+899 MSSHMAR
-906 RVKLRELFD
+906 RIKLRELFD

-952 SWGAMMR
+952 NWGAMMR
-959 PISVSNLKDSNV
+959 PISVSNFKDSNV
-971 EYIEFWMMDPYADGK
+971 EYIEFWMMDPYADGN

-1008 MMYENGL
+1008 MMYENGM
-1015 PHSNNGAQVVESKW
+1015 PHSGNGAVTVSTKW
-1029 GKTPQLNPILYAFDT
+1029 GLTPQLNPILYAFDT
-1044 DGAARRQQDLGYNG
+1044 DGAARKQQDLGFNG
-1058 LTDNEEAQ
+1058 LTDEEEAQ
-1066 YYGITSNNLV
+1066 RYGLTSNNLV

-1125 ASSLVPDTEDINGDF
+1125 ASSLIPDTEDINGDF

-1162 PNNKYIVGRK
+1162 PNNKYIVARK

-1204 DGIEE
+1204 DGVEE
-1209 LNNTTSISQAESV
+1209 LNNEASISQAESV

-1232 MRGFEE
+1232 MRGFEQ

-1260 IYPSIAAGNQ
+1260 VYPFMAAGNQ
-1270 EGVDEDKNIDDLE
+1270 EGAEEDKNIDDLE
-1283 VGEVSVERNGTD
+1283 VGEVSIERNGTD

-1306 REQTQGATGYQSQN
+1306 REQTQGTTGYQSQN

-1389 EYEMPLKYTPQ
+1389 EYEMPVKYTPQ

-1416 LTTDLFTD
+1416 LTTDLFTE
-1424 AKKQRDTDGFSTL
+1424 AKKQRDADGFSTL
-1437 QRFNYAFDQ
+1437 QRFNFAFDQ

-1465 SIMIGVRNTSGSM
+1465 SIMIGVRNTSGSA

-1515 VQVSGSTSSV
+1515 VQVSGSKSSV

-1546 LNAQLKLDKFLPKK
+1546 LNAQVKLDKFLPKK

-1612 FNNIRKVRATNRNN
+1612 FNNIRKIRSTSTNS

-1632 PSNFSLSMMYS
+1632 PSNFSVSMMYS
-1643 DNYYRDIYTQYNVN
+1643 DNYYRDIYTQYNIN

-1663 LNYTYGFKGKSYEP
+1663 LNYSYGFKGKSYEP
-1677 FKNWRTVQPKEESSK
+1677 FKKWRAVQPKEESSK

-1726 ISQYLGGSSSSLIRP
+1726 ISQYLGGGSSSLIRP

-1779 FQQANQNLIWQN
+1779 FQQADQSLIWQN

-1798 VQYDQQFQANYKLPL
+1798 VQYDQQFQLNYKLPL
-1813 KFFPYLSWMNIEAG
+1813 KFFPYLNWMNIEAG

-1848 INPDGSITI
+1848 VNSDGSIKT
-1857 RDANLGKGT
+1857 RDATLGRGT

-1898 KGRRQ
+1898 KGRRA

-1912 ANLFSKKRRTNK
+1912 ATLFSKKRRTNK

-1972 GVDGKNGPTLGFV
+1972 GVDGKNGPGLGFV

-1995 LIERGLIVNDELMT
+1995 LVERGLVVGDELMT
-2009 DAYQVTKG
+2009 DAYQITKG
-2017 TDFNATALVEPIPD
+2017 SDFNATALIEPIPD
-2031 LRIDLNAKRTKD
+2031 LRIDLNAKRMKD

-2051 NWYRKE
+2051 NLA
-2057 TEYGTEVV
+2057 VQ
-2065 NEYFQPNRYIDDLA
+2065 NPYIDELT
-2079 NLNISTINIKTA
+2079 NLNISTVNIRTA
-2091 FKNGDAIFDQFLANT
+2091 FKDGDAIFEQFLANT
-2106 KTISE
+2106 KTISG
-2111 RLGKA
+2111 RLGRT
-2116 RGSSKDETLG
+2116 RGSSENEDLG

-2149 KDANGYKL
+2149 KDASGYKL

-2165 PNWRVTYT
+2165 PNWRITYT

-2187 VEVSSAYNSTYTASG
+2187 VEISSAYNSTYTTTG

-2211 DAGVI
+2211 DAGVL

-2221 TGKDSNGNL
+2221 TGTDSNGNF

-2236 GAVTMIESFSPLLG
+2236 GAVTMIESFSPLMG

-2264 YNRDRLLSLSTTNYT
+2264 YNRDRLLSLSAVNYT
-2279 YTEDYGSEYIV
+2279 YTEDYGSEYIL

-2318 RGDFSFRD
+2318 RGDFSLRD

-2334 VDVFGDHDK
+2334 VDVFGDIN
-2343 DPNTPDV
+2343 DPGK

>member
-1 MKIHN
+1 MKIHS
-6 EPKTIRKGST
+6 EPKSIRKGST
-16 IAALCFLFVM
+16 IAALCFLFAIGNMGNVM
-26 GSMSDVKAQETDTLK
+26 AQENDTLK

-56 IKYDVQYDAIKRQYI
+56 IKYDVHYDAIKRQYI

-115 YREQRFGDKEG
+115 YREERFGDKEG
-126 KKEGSILP
+126 KKESSILP

-235 PFGGEDDILQNIEV
+235 PFGGEDDILQNVEV

-302 MTDFKVAAEK
+302 MTDFKIAAEK

-321 GQYFRNSYDTALK
+321 GQYFRNSYDRALS

-369 RDIAESNS
+369 RDIAESNLA
-377 VPQNGSNRLFKNI
+377 PKNDNNTLFKDI
-390 LDKEFTKISDARSF
+390 LDRAFTKISDARSF
-404 LNTYEFNGVQF
+404 LNSYNFNGEQF

-465 STDPNTLYTVGQMS
+465 STDPGKLYTVGQMS

-489 LIKPNSAVN
+489 LVKPNSAVN

-530 KDNGEQS
+530 KDNSEQS

-580 LFDFQ
+580 LFDFE

-599 TSVEPFGKYL
+599 TTKEPFGSYL
-609 SNKLQG
+609 NDKLQG
-615 QNEEYVF
+615 QNQEYVF

-679 GVDYTVDYQLGRV
+679 GIDYTVDYQLGRV

-719 KKRFMGINV
+719 KKRFMGVNV
-728 EHKFNDK
+728 EHKFSDK

-813 TGGYSYIDDFEDAQS
+813 TGGYSYIDDFEDSQS
-828 RISLLDVGSWK
+828 RISLLDIGSWK

-853 GYHPFFPNGMKN
+853 GFHPFFPNGMKN
-865 NDLSFNNGRRM
+865 DDLSFNNGRRM

-886 YGMGGGAPLTDQQ
+886 YGLGGSSPLTDQQ
-899 MSTHMAR
+899 MSSHMAR
-906 RVKLRELFD
+906 RIKLRELFD

-952 SWGAMMR
+952 NWGAMMR
-959 PISVSNLKDSNV
+959 PISVSNFKDSNV
-971 EYIEFWMMDPYADGK
+971 EYIEFWMMDPYADGN

-1008 MMYENGL
+1008 MMYENGM
-1015 PHSNNGAQVVESKW
+1015 PHSGNGAVTVSTKW
-1029 GKTPQLNPILYAFDT
+1029 GLTPQLNPILYAFDT
-1044 DGAARRQQDLGYNG
+1044 DGAARKQQDLGYNG
-1058 LTDNEEAQ
+1058 LTDEEEAQ
-1066 YYGITSNNLV
+1066 RYGLTSNNLV

-1125 ASSLVPDTEDINGDF
+1125 ASSLIPDTEDINGDF

-1162 PNNKYIVGRK
+1162 PNNKYIVARK

-1204 DGIEE
+1204 DGVEE
-1209 LNNTTSISQAESV
+1209 LNNEASISQAESV

-1232 MRGFEE
+1232 MRGFEQ

-1260 IYPSIAAGNQ
+1260 VYPFMAAGNQ
-1270 EGVDEDKNIDDLE
+1270 EGAEEDKNIDDLE
-1283 VGEVSVERNGTD
+1283 VGEVSIERNGTD

-1306 REQTQGATGYQSQN
+1306 REQTQGTTGYQSQN

-1389 EYEMPLKYTPQ
+1389 EYEMPVKYTPQ

-1416 LTTDLFTD
+1416 LTTDLFTE
-1424 AKKQRDTDGFSTL
+1424 AKKQRDADGFSTL
-1437 QRFNYAFDQ
+1437 QRFNFAFDQ

-1465 SIMIGVRNTSGSM
+1465 SIMIGVRNTSGSA

-1515 VQVSGSTSSV
+1515 VQVSGSKSSV

-1546 LNAQLKLDKFLPKK
+1546 LNAQVKLDKFLPKK

-1612 FNNIRKVRATNRNN
+1612 FNNIRKIRSTSTNS
-1626 PVRFYD
+1626 PLRFYD
-1632 PSNFSLSMMYS
+1632 PSNFSVSMMYS
-1643 DNYYRDIYTQYNVN
+1643 DNYYRDIYTQYNIN

-1663 LNYTYGFKGKSYEP
+1663 LNYSYGFKGKSYEP
-1677 FKNWRTVQPKEESSK
+1677 FKKWRAVQPKEESSK

-1726 ISQYLGGSSSSLIRP
+1726 ISQYLGGGSSSLIRP

-1779 FQQANQNLIWQN
+1779 FQQADQSLIWQN

-1798 VQYDQQFQANYKLPL
+1798 VQYDQQFQLNYKLPL
-1813 KFFPYLSWMNIEAG
+1813 KFFPYLNWMNIEAG

-1848 INPDGSITI
+1848 VNSDGSIKT
-1857 RDANLGKGT
+1857 RDATLGRGT

-1898 KGRRQ
+1898 KGRRA

-1912 ANLFSKKRRTNK
+1912 ATLFSKKRRTNK

-1972 GVDGKNGPTLGFV
+1972 GVDGKNGPGLGFV

-1995 LIERGLIVNDELMT
+1995 LVERGLVVGDELMT
-2009 DAYQVTKG
+2009 DAYQITKG
-2017 TDFNATALVEPIPD
+2017 SDFNATALIEPIPD
-2031 LRIDLNAKRTKD
+2031 LRIDLNAKRMKD

-2051 NWYRKE
+2051 NLA
-2057 TEYGTEVV
+2057 VQ
-2065 NEYFQPNRYIDDLA
+2065 NPYIDELT
-2079 NLNISTINIKTA
+2079 NLNISTVNIRTA
-2091 FKNGDAIFDQFLANT
+2091 FKDGDAIFEQFLANT
-2106 KTISE
+2106 KTISG
-2111 RLGKA
+2111 RLGRT
-2116 RGSSKDETLG
+2116 RGSSENEDLG

-2149 KDANGYKL
+2149 KDASGYKL

-2165 PNWRVTYT
+2165 PNWRITYT

-2187 VEVSSAYNSTYTASG
+2187 VEISSAYNSTYTTTG

-2211 DAGVI
+2211 DAGVL

-2221 TGKDSNGNL
+2221 TGTDSNGNF

-2236 GAVTMIESFSPLLG
+2236 GAVTMIESFSPLMG

-2264 YNRDRLLSLSTTNYT
+2264 YNRDRLLSLSAVNYT
-2279 YTEDYGSEYIV
+2279 YTEDYGSEYIL

-2318 RGDFSFRD
+2318 RGDFSLRD

-2334 VDVFGDHDK
+2334 VDVFGDIN
-2343 DPNTPDV
+2343 DPGK

>member
-16 IAALCFLFVM
+16 IAALCFLFAM
-26 GSMSDVKAQETDTLK
+26 GTMSDVMAQESDTLK

-101 KNYFRTKSQTNDQF
+101 KNYFRVKSQTNDQY
-115 YREQRFGDKEG
+115 YREERFGDKEG

-134 SFRVKSKAF
+134 SFKVKSKAF

-155 PQGYASLDLGVFL
+155 PQGYANLELGVFL

-321 GQYFRNSYDTALK
+321 GQFFRDRYDKALE

-345 QRIEVWKVD
+345 SNIEVWKVD
-354 KSGGNQQNRRSIIAL
+354 KSGGNQQNRRAIIAL
-369 RDIAESNS
+369 RDIAEGDTA
-377 VPQNGSNRLFKNI
+377 PQNGNNKLYEEI
-390 LDKEFTKISDARSF
+390 LDKKFTKISDARSF
-404 LNTYEFNGVQF
+404 LNTHEFNGEQF

-454 DLLAVSFQYTL
+454 DLLAVSFQYSL
-465 STDPNTLYTVGQMS
+465 SSDPKKLYKVGQMS
-479 DETDK
+479 SETDK

-510 IYSLNAYGVSNED
+510 IYSLNAYGVSSED
-523 FMLNINF
+523 FLMNINF
-530 KDNGEQS
+530 KDNGKES
-537 SGKLNYLPNSAVSE
+537 SGTLNYLPNSAVSE

-585 SGITI
+585 SGLTI

-615 QNEEYVF
+615 QNQEYVF

-628 LPNTLPG
+628 LPNTLSG

-645 GRYKGTVSDGI
+645 GRYKGTVTDGI

-669 VTSGGAILTE
+669 VTSGGATLTE

-698 LKNSGAPINVALE
+698 LKNSGAPINVSLE

-728 EHKFNDK
+728 EHKFSDK
-735 FMLGGTLI
+735 LMLGGTLI

-799 QAEAAYLMPGVNKV
+799 QAEAAYLMPGMNKV

-853 GYHPFFPNGMKN
+853 SYHPFFPNGMKN
-865 NDLSFNNGRRM
+865 DDLSFNNGRRM

-886 YGMGGGAPLTDQQ
+886 YGMGGSSPLTDQQ

-906 RVKLRELFD
+906 RIKLKELFD

-947 ATDTK
+947 AVDTK
-952 SWGAMMR
+952 NWGAIMR
-959 PISVSNLKDSNV
+959 PISVSNFKDSNV

-1015 PHSNNGAQVVESKW
+1015 PHSNNGVQVVESKW

-1044 DGAARRQQDLGYNG
+1044 DGAARKQQDLGYNG
-1058 LTDNEEAQ
+1058 LTDEEEAQ
-1066 YYGITSNNLV
+1066 RYGITSNNLV
-1076 TGELDPA
+1076 TGELDPT

-1125 ASSLVPDTEDINGDF
+1125 ASSLTPDTEDINGDF

-1152 LKIDRQSLED
+1152 LKINRQTLED
-1162 PNNKYIVGRK
+1162 PNNKFIVARK
-1172 EVDGEFPDK
+1172 TVQGEFPDK
-1181 SKHKVKWYQVRIPV
+1181 TKHDVKWYQVRIPV
-1195 DNYDLDIDG
+1195 DNFDLDLDG
-1204 DGIEE
+1204 DGVEE
-1209 LNNTTSISQAESV
+1209 LNNDASIAQAESV

-1238 ETTLRFGTF
+1238 ETTIRFGTF

-1260 IYPSIAAGNQ
+1260 VYPLMAAGNQ
-1270 EGVDEDKNIDDLE
+1270 EGTEEDKNIDDLE
-1283 VGEVSVERNGTD
+1283 VGEVSIERNGTD
-1295 RPRYMMPPGVY
+1295 RPRYMIPPGVY
-1306 REQTQGATGYQSQN
+1306 REQTQGATGIQSQN
-1320 EASMTLKAKFKPGS
+1320 EASMTLKAKFKLGS

-1352 MQMFVS
+1352 LQMFVS
-1358 AQNLLDRTSNAIDNG
+1358 AQNLLDRASNAIDNG
-1373 TKLFIRLG
+1373 TKLFIRVG

-1400 SSTTE
+1400 SSATE
-1405 STVWPDENFID
+1405 STVWPDENFVD
-1416 LTTDLFTD
+1416 LNTDLFTD
-1424 AKKQRDTDGFSTL
+1424 AKKQRDAVDFNTL
-1437 QRFNYAFDQ
+1437 QRFNFAFDQ
-1446 ENPNKTVYV
+1446 ENPNKTIYV

-1465 SIMIGVRNTSGSM
+1465 SIMIGVRNTSGPTD
-1478 EKEVLLWVNELR
+1478 KEVLLWVNELR
-1490 LSEIDNKGGY
+1490 LSEIDNEGGY
-1500 AAAANVQFNLGDFAN
+1500 AASANVQFNLGDFAN

-1533 PANRNQDESLQYA
+1533 PASRNQDESLQYA
-1546 LNAQLKLDKFLPKK
+1546 LNAQVKLDKFLPKK

-1612 FNNIRKVRATNRNN
+1612 FNNIRKVRSTNNNN

-1632 PSNFSLSMMYS
+1632 PSNFSVSMMYS

-1663 LNYTYGFKGKSYEP
+1663 INYNFGFRGKSYEP
-1677 FKNWRTVQPKEESSK
+1677 FKKWRAVQPKEESGK

-1699 FNINPLPT
+1699 FNVNPLPT

-1726 ISQYLGGSSSSLIRP
+1726 ISQYLGGGSSSSLIRP

-1779 FQQANQNLIWQN
+1779 FQRADQDMIWQN

-1798 VQYDQQFQANYKLPL
+1798 VQYDQQFQVNYKLPL
-1813 KFFPYLSWMNIEAG
+1813 KFFPYLNWMNVEAG
-1827 FTSNYNWIATATAYR
+1827 FTSNYNWVATSTAYR
-1842 NFETEV
+1842 NFEV
-1848 INPDGSITI
+1848 DG
-1857 RDANLGKGT
+1857 RPVNLGNGT

-1873 NLIGDLDFTRFY
+1873 NLMGDLDFTKFY
-1885 PEFKGYKRFDSIL
+1885 PEFKGYKRYDSIL
-1898 KGRRQ
+1898 KGRRA
-1903 EIDSLNTAY
+1903 EIDSLNTVY
-1912 ANLFSKKRRTNK
+1912 TNLFAKKRRTNK

-1945 SLKRANFTYN
+1945 SLKRANFTFN
-1955 QRNGAVIP
+1955 QTNGAVIP

-1972 GVDGKNGPTLGFV
+1972 GVDGKNGPSLGFV

-1995 LIERGLIVNDELMT
+1995 LVERGLIVGDELMT
-2009 DAYQVTKG
+2009 DAYQITKG
-2017 TDFNATALVEPIPD
+2017 SDFNGTALIEPIPD
-2031 LRIDLNAKRTKD
+2031 LRIDLSAKRTKD

-2051 NWYRKE
+2051 NLAVE
-2057 TEYGTEVV
+2057 
-2065 NEYFQPNRYIDDLA
+2065 NPYIDELA
-2079 NLNISTINIKTA
+2079 NLNISTVNIKTA
-2091 FKNGDAIFDQFLANT
+2091 FKDGDAIFEQFLTNT

-2111 RLGKA
+2111 RLAQK
-2116 RGSSKDETLG
+2116 RGSGNKDGLG
-2126 YYEGFSEK
+2126 YYEGFNAR
-2134 SSDVLLPAFLSAVQG
+2134 SSDVLLPAFLAAVQG
-2149 KDANGYKL
+2149 KDAGSSKL
-2157 GYNRSIPI
+2157 GYNRSIPV

-2173 GLKSIPIVNKYFDN
+2173 GLKSVPIINKYFDN
-2187 VEVSSAYNSTYTASG
+2187 VEISSSYNSTYTTTG
-2202 VQSNPNYML
+2202 IQSNPNFML
-2211 DAGVI
+2211 DTGI
-2216 NGGTV
+2216 MGGGQV
-2221 TGKDSNGNL
+2221 TGKDENGNY
-2230 YTRNLY
+2230 YTQNLY
-2236 GAVTMIESFSPLLG
+2236 GAVTMIESFSPLIG

-2303 RYQGSQKTIKGDLNI
+2303 RYQGNQKTIKGDLNI
-2318 RGDFSFRD
+2318 RGDFSLRD
-2326 NQTTIRKI
+2326 NQTTIRKVI
-2334 VDVFGDHDK
+2334 YNFDDVQN
-2343 DPNTPDV
+2343 PNVPTSIY
-2350 KTGVGGD
+2350 GD

-2376 VSKNLNVRFYWDQM
+2376 VSKNLNLRFYWDQM

>member
-1 MKIHN
+1 MKIHS
-6 EPKTIRKGST
+6 EPKSIRKGST
-16 IAALCFLFVM
+16 IAALCFLFAIGNMGNVM
-26 GSMSDVKAQETDTLK
+26 AQENDTLK

-56 IKYDVQYDAIKRQYI
+56 IKYDVHYDAIKRQYI

-115 YREQRFGDKEG
+115 YREERFGDKEG
-126 KKEGSILP
+126 KKESSILP

-235 PFGGEDDILQNIEV
+235 PFGGEDDILQNVEV

-302 MTDFKVAAEK
+302 MTDFKIAAEK

-321 GQYFRNSYDTALK
+321 GQYFRNSYDRALS

-369 RDIAESNS
+369 RDIAESNLA
-377 VPQNGSNRLFKNI
+377 PKNDNNTLFKDI
-390 LDKEFTKISDARSF
+390 LDREFTKISDARSF
-404 LNTYEFNGVQF
+404 LNSYNFNGEQF

-465 STDPNTLYTVGQMS
+465 STDPGKLYTVGQMS

-489 LIKPNSAVN
+489 LVKPNSAVN

-530 KDNGEQS
+530 KDNSEQS

-580 LFDFQ
+580 LFDFE

-599 TSVEPFGKYL
+599 TTKEPFGSYL
-609 SNKLQG
+609 NDKLQG
-615 QNEEYVF
+615 QNQEYVF

-679 GVDYTVDYQLGRV
+679 GIDYTVDYQLGRV

-719 KKRFMGINV
+719 KKRFMGVNV
-728 EHKFNDK
+728 EHKFSDK

-813 TGGYSYIDDFEDAQS
+813 TGGYSYIDDFEDSQS
-828 RISLLDVGSWK
+828 RISLLDIGSWK

-853 GYHPFFPNGMKN
+853 GFHPFFPNGMKN
-865 NDLSFNNGRRM
+865 DDLSFNNGRRM

-886 YGMGGGAPLTDQQ
+886 YGLGGSSPLTDQQ
-899 MSTHMAR
+899 MSSHMAR
-906 RVKLRELFD
+906 RIKLRELFD

-952 SWGAMMR
+952 NWGAMMR
-959 PISVSNLKDSNV
+959 PISVSNFKDSNV
-971 EYIEFWMMDPYADGK
+971 EYIEFWMMDPYADGN

-1008 MMYENGL
+1008 MMYENGM
-1015 PHSNNGAQVVESKW
+1015 PHSGNGAVTVSTKW
-1029 GKTPQLNPILYAFDT
+1029 GLTPQLNPILYAFDT
-1044 DGAARRQQDLGYNG
+1044 DGAARKQQDLGYNG
-1058 LTDNEEAQ
+1058 LTDEEEAQ
-1066 YYGITSNNLV
+1066 RYGLTSNNLV

-1125 ASSLVPDTEDINGDF
+1125 ASSLIPDTEDINGDF

-1162 PNNKYIVGRK
+1162 PNNKYIVARK

-1204 DGIEE
+1204 DGVEE
-1209 LNNTTSISQAESV
+1209 LNNEASISQAESV

-1232 MRGFEE
+1232 MRGFEQ

-1260 IYPSIAAGNQ
+1260 LYPFMAAGNQ
-1270 EGVDEDKNIDDLE
+1270 EGAEEDKNIDDLE
-1283 VGEVSVERNGTD
+1283 VGEVSIERNGTD

-1306 REQTQGATGYQSQN
+1306 REQTQGTTGYQSQN

-1389 EYEMPLKYTPQ
+1389 EYEMPVKYTPQ

-1416 LTTDLFTD
+1416 LTTDLFTE
-1424 AKKQRDTDGFSTL
+1424 AKKQRDADGFSTL
-1437 QRFNYAFDQ
+1437 QRFNFAFDQ

-1465 SIMIGVRNTSGSM
+1465 SIMIGVRNTSGSA

-1515 VQVSGSTSSV
+1515 VQVSGSKSSV

-1546 LNAQLKLDKFLPKK
+1546 LNAQVKLDKFLPKK

-1612 FNNIRKVRATNRNN
+1612 FNNIRKIRSTSTNS

-1632 PSNFSLSMMYS
+1632 PSNFSVSMMYS
-1643 DNYYRDIYTQYNVN
+1643 DNYYRDIYTQYNIN

-1663 LNYTYGFKGKSYEP
+1663 LNYSYGFKGKSYEP
-1677 FKNWRTVQPKEESSK
+1677 FKKWRAVQPKEESSK

-1726 ISQYLGGSSSSLIRP
+1726 ISQYLGGGSSSLIRP

-1779 FQQANQNLIWQN
+1779 FQQADQSLIWQN

-1798 VQYDQQFQANYKLPL
+1798 VQYDQQFQLNYKLPL
-1813 KFFPYLSWMNIEAG
+1813 KFFPYLNWMNIEAG
-1827 FTSNYNWIATATAYR
+1827 FTSNYNWIATAKAYR

-1848 INPDGSITI
+1848 VNSDGSIKT
-1857 RDANLGKGT
+1857 RDATLGRGT

-1898 KGRRQ
+1898 KGRRA

-1912 ANLFSKKRRTNK
+1912 ATLFSKKRRTNK

-1972 GVDGKNGPTLGFV
+1972 GVDGKNGPGLGFV

-1995 LIERGLIVNDELMT
+1995 LVERGLVVGDELMT
-2009 DAYQVTKG
+2009 DAYQITKG
-2017 TDFNATALVEPIPD
+2017 SDFNATALIEPIPD
-2031 LRIDLNAKRTKD
+2031 LRIDLNAKRMKD

-2051 NWYRKE
+2051 NLA
-2057 TEYGTEVV
+2057 VQ
-2065 NEYFQPNRYIDDLA
+2065 NPYIDELT
-2079 NLNISTINIKTA
+2079 NLNISTVNIRTA
-2091 FKNGDAIFDQFLANT
+2091 FKDGDAIFEQFLANT
-2106 KTISE
+2106 KTISG
-2111 RLGKA
+2111 RLGRT
-2116 RGSSKDETLG
+2116 RGSSENEDLG

-2149 KDANGYKL
+2149 KDASGYKL

-2165 PNWRVTYT
+2165 PNWRITYT

-2187 VEVSSAYNSTYTASG
+2187 VEISSAYNSTYTTTG

-2211 DAGVI
+2211 DAGVL

-2221 TGKDSNGNL
+2221 TGTDSNGNF

-2236 GAVTMIESFSPLLG
+2236 GAVTMIESFSPLMG

-2264 YNRDRLLSLSTTNYT
+2264 YNRDRLLSLSAVNYT
-2279 YTEDYGSEYIV
+2279 YTEDYGSEYIL

-2318 RGDFSFRD
+2318 RGDFSLRD

-2334 VDVFGDHDK
+2334 VDVFGDIN
-2343 DPNTPDV
+2343 DPGK

>member
-1 MKIHN
+1 MKIHS
-6 EPKTIRKGST
+6 EPKSIRKGST
-16 IAALCFLFVM
+16 IAALCFLFAIGNMGNVM
-26 GSMSDVKAQETDTLK
+26 AQENDTLK

-56 IKYDVQYDAIKRQYI
+56 IKYDVHYDAIKRQYI

-115 YREQRFGDKEG
+115 YREERFGDKEG
-126 KKEGSILP
+126 KKESSILP

-235 PFGGEDDILQNIEV
+235 PFGGEDDILQNVEV

-302 MTDFKVAAEK
+302 MTDFKIAAEK

-321 GQYFRNSYDTALK
+321 GQYFRNSYDRALS

-369 RDIAESNS
+369 RDIAESNLA
-377 VPQNGSNRLFKNI
+377 PKNDNNTLFKDI
-390 LDKEFTKISDARSF
+390 LDREFTKISDARSF
-404 LNTYEFNGVQF
+404 LNTYNFNGEQF

-465 STDPNTLYTVGQMS
+465 STDPGKLYTVGQMS

-489 LIKPNSAVN
+489 LVKPNSAVN

-530 KDNGEQS
+530 KDNSEQS

-580 LFDFQ
+580 LFDFE

-599 TSVEPFGKYL
+599 TTKEPFGSYL
-609 SNKLQG
+609 NDKLQG
-615 QNEEYVF
+615 QNQEYVF

-679 GVDYTVDYQLGRV
+679 GIDYTVDYQLGRV

-719 KKRFMGINV
+719 KKRFMGVNV
-728 EHKFNDK
+728 EHKFSDK

-813 TGGYSYIDDFEDAQS
+813 TGGYSYIDDFEDSQS
-828 RISLLDVGSWK
+828 RISLLDIGSWK

-853 GYHPFFPNGMKN
+853 GFHPFFPNGMKN
-865 NDLSFNNGRRM
+865 DDLSFNNGRRM

-886 YGMGGGAPLTDQQ
+886 YGLGGSSPLTDQQ
-899 MSTHMAR
+899 MSSHMAR
-906 RVKLRELFD
+906 RIKLRELFD

-952 SWGAMMR
+952 NWGAMMR
-959 PISVSNLKDSNV
+959 PISVSNFKDSNV
-971 EYIEFWMMDPYADGK
+971 EYIEFWMMDPYADGN

-1008 MMYENGL
+1008 MMYENGM
-1015 PHSNNGAQVVESKW
+1015 PHSGNGAVTVSTKW
-1029 GKTPQLNPILYAFDT
+1029 GLTPQLNPILYAFDT
-1044 DGAARRQQDLGYNG
+1044 DGAARKQQDLGYNG
-1058 LTDNEEAQ
+1058 LTDEEEAQ
-1066 YYGITSNNLV
+1066 RYGLTSNNLV

-1125 ASSLVPDTEDINGDF
+1125 ASSLIPDTEDINGDF

-1162 PNNKYIVGRK
+1162 PNNKYIVARK

-1204 DGIEE
+1204 DGVEE
-1209 LNNTTSISQAESV
+1209 LNNEASISQAESV

-1232 MRGFEE
+1232 MRGFEQ

-1260 IYPSIAAGNQ
+1260 LYPFMAAGNQ
-1270 EGVDEDKNIDDLE
+1270 EGAEEDKNIDDLE
-1283 VGEVSVERNGTD
+1283 VGEVSIERNGTD

-1306 REQTQGATGYQSQN
+1306 REQTQGTTGYQSQN

-1389 EYEMPLKYTPQ
+1389 EYEMPVKYTPQ

-1416 LTTDLFTD
+1416 LTTDLFTE
-1424 AKKQRDTDGFSTL
+1424 AKKQRDADGFSTL
-1437 QRFNYAFDQ
+1437 QRFNFAFDQ

-1465 SIMIGVRNTSGSM
+1465 SIMIGVRNTSGSA

-1515 VQVSGSTSSV
+1515 VQVSGSKSSV

-1546 LNAQLKLDKFLPKK
+1546 LNAQVKLDKFLPKK

-1612 FNNIRKVRATNRNN
+1612 FNNIRKIRSTNTNS

-1632 PSNFSLSMMYS
+1632 PSNFSVSMMYS
-1643 DNYYRDIYTQYNVN
+1643 DNYYRDIYTQYNIN

-1663 LNYTYGFKGKSYEP
+1663 LNYSYGFKGKSYEP
-1677 FKNWRTVQPKEESSK
+1677 FKKWRAVQPKEESSK

-1726 ISQYLGGSSSSLIRP
+1726 ISQYLGGGSSSLIRP

-1779 FQQANQNLIWQN
+1779 FQQADQSLIWQN

-1798 VQYDQQFQANYKLPL
+1798 VQYDQQFQLNYKLPL
-1813 KFFPYLSWMNIEAG
+1813 KFFPYLNWMNIEAG

-1848 INPDGSITI
+1848 VNSDGSIKT
-1857 RDANLGKGT
+1857 RDATLGRGT

-1898 KGRRQ
+1898 KGRRA

-1912 ANLFSKKRRTNK
+1912 ATLFSKKRRTNK

-1972 GVDGKNGPTLGFV
+1972 GVDGKNGPGLGFV

-1995 LIERGLIVNDELMT
+1995 LVERGLVVGDELMT
-2009 DAYQVTKG
+2009 DAYQITKG
-2017 TDFNATALVEPIPD
+2017 SDFNATALIEPIPD
-2031 LRIDLNAKRTKD
+2031 LRIDLNAKRMKD

-2051 NWYRKE
+2051 NLA
-2057 TEYGTEVV
+2057 VQ
-2065 NEYFQPNRYIDDLA
+2065 NPYIDELT
-2079 NLNISTINIKTA
+2079 NLNISTVNIRTA
-2091 FKNGDAIFDQFLANT
+2091 FKDGDAIFEQFLANT
-2106 KTISE
+2106 KTISG
-2111 RLGKA
+2111 RLGRT
-2116 RGSSKDETLG
+2116 RGSSENEDLG

-2149 KDANGYKL
+2149 KDASGYKL
-2157 GYNRSIPI
+2157 GYNRSTPI
-2165 PNWRVTYT
+2165 PNWRITYT

-2187 VEVSSAYNSTYTASG
+2187 VEISSAYNSTYTTTG

-2211 DAGVI
+2211 DAGVL

-2221 TGKDSNGNL
+2221 TGTDSNGNF

-2236 GAVTMIESFSPLLG
+2236 GAVTMIESFSPLMG

-2264 YNRDRLLSLSTTNYT
+2264 YNRDRLLSLSAVNYT
-2279 YTEDYGSEYIV
+2279 YTEDYGSEYIL

-2318 RGDFSFRD
+2318 RGDFSLRD

-2334 VDVFGDHDK
+2334 VDVFGDIN
-2343 DPNTPDV
+2343 DPGK

>member
-1 MKIHN
+1 MKIHS
-6 EPKTIRKGST
+6 EPKSIRKGST
-16 IAALCFLFVM
+16 IAALCFLFAIGNMGNVM
-26 GSMSDVKAQETDTLK
+26 AQENDTLK

-56 IKYDVQYDAIKRQYI
+56 IKYDVHYDAIKRQYI

-115 YREQRFGDKEG
+115 YREERFGDKEG
-126 KKEGSILP
+126 KKESSILP

-235 PFGGEDDILQNIEV
+235 PFGGEDDILQNVEV

-302 MTDFKVAAEK
+302 MTDFKIAAEK

-321 GQYFRNSYDTALK
+321 GQYFRNSYDRALS

-369 RDIAESNS
+369 RDIAESNLA
-377 VPQNGSNRLFKNI
+377 PKNDNNTLFKDI
-390 LDKEFTKISDARSF
+390 LDREFTKISDARSF
-404 LNTYEFNGVQF
+404 LNSYNFNGEQF

-465 STDPNTLYTVGQMS
+465 STDPGKLYTVGQMS

-489 LIKPNSAVN
+489 LVKPNSAVN

-530 KDNGEQS
+530 KDNSEQS

-580 LFDFQ
+580 LFDFE

-599 TSVEPFGKYL
+599 TTKEPFGSYL
-609 SNKLQG
+609 NDKLQG
-615 QNEEYVF
+615 QNQEYVF

-679 GVDYTVDYQLGRV
+679 GIDYTVDYQLGRV

-719 KKRFMGINV
+719 KKRFMGVNV
-728 EHKFNDK
+728 EHKFSDK

-813 TGGYSYIDDFEDAQS
+813 TGGYSYIDDFEDSQS
-828 RISLLDVGSWK
+828 RISLLDIGSWK

-853 GYHPFFPNGMKN
+853 GFHPFFPNGMKN
-865 NDLSFNNGRRM
+865 DDLSFNNGRRM

-886 YGMGGGAPLTDQQ
+886 YGLGGSSPLTDQQ
-899 MSTHMAR
+899 MSSHMAR
-906 RVKLRELFD
+906 RIKLRELFD

-952 SWGAMMR
+952 NWGAMMR
-959 PISVSNLKDSNV
+959 PISVSNFKDSNV
-971 EYIEFWMMDPYADGK
+971 EYIEFWMMDPYADGN

-1008 MMYENGL
+1008 MMYENGM
-1015 PHSNNGAQVVESKW
+1015 PHSGNGAVTVSTKW
-1029 GKTPQLNPILYAFDT
+1029 GLTPQLNPILYAFDT
-1044 DGAARRQQDLGYNG
+1044 DGAARKQQDLGYNG
-1058 LTDNEEAQ
+1058 LTDEEEAQ
-1066 YYGITSNNLV
+1066 RYGLTSNNLV

-1125 ASSLVPDTEDINGDF
+1125 ASSLIPDTEDINGDF

-1162 PNNKYIVGRK
+1162 PNNKYIVARK

-1204 DGIEE
+1204 DGVEE
-1209 LNNTTSISQAESV
+1209 LNNEASISQAESV

-1232 MRGFEE
+1232 MRGFEQ

-1260 IYPSIAAGNQ
+1260 VYPFMAAGNQ
-1270 EGVDEDKNIDDLE
+1270 EGAEEDKNIDDLE
-1283 VGEVSVERNGTD
+1283 VGEVSIERNGTD

-1306 REQTQGATGYQSQN
+1306 REQTQGTTGYQSQN

-1389 EYEMPLKYTPQ
+1389 EYEMPVKYTPQ

-1416 LTTDLFTD
+1416 LTTDLFTE
-1424 AKKQRDTDGFSTL
+1424 AKKQRDADGFSTL
-1437 QRFNYAFDQ
+1437 QRFNFAFDQ

-1465 SIMIGVRNTSGSM
+1465 SIMIGVRNTSGSA

-1515 VQVSGSTSSV
+1515 VQVSGSKSSV

-1546 LNAQLKLDKFLPKK
+1546 LNAQVKLDKFLPKK

-1612 FNNIRKVRATNRNN
+1612 FNNIRKIRSTNTNS

-1632 PSNFSLSMMYS
+1632 PSNFSVSMMYS
-1643 DNYYRDIYTQYNVN
+1643 DNYYRDIYTQYNIN

-1663 LNYTYGFKGKSYEP
+1663 LNYSYGFKGKSYEP
-1677 FKNWRTVQPKEESSK
+1677 FKKWRAVQPKEESSK

-1726 ISQYLGGSSSSLIRP
+1726 ISQYLGGGSSSLIRP

-1779 FQQANQNLIWQN
+1779 FQQADQSLIWQN

-1798 VQYDQQFQANYKLPL
+1798 VQYDQQFQLNYKLPL
-1813 KFFPYLSWMNIEAG
+1813 KFFPYLNWMNIEAG

-1848 INPDGSITI
+1848 VNSDGSIKT
-1857 RDANLGKGT
+1857 RDATLGRGT

-1898 KGRRQ
+1898 KGRRA

-1912 ANLFSKKRRTNK
+1912 ATLFSKKRRTNK

-1972 GVDGKNGPTLGFV
+1972 GVDGKNGPGLGFV

-1995 LIERGLIVNDELMT
+1995 LVERGLVVGDELMT
-2009 DAYQVTKG
+2009 DAYQITKG
-2017 TDFNATALVEPIPD
+2017 SDFNATALIEPIPD
-2031 LRIDLNAKRTKD
+2031 LRIDLNAKRMKD

-2051 NWYRKE
+2051 NLA
-2057 TEYGTEVV
+2057 VQ
-2065 NEYFQPNRYIDDLA
+2065 NPYIDELT
-2079 NLNISTINIKTA
+2079 NLNISTVNIRTA
-2091 FKNGDAIFDQFLANT
+2091 FKDGDAIFEQFLANT
-2106 KTISE
+2106 KTISG
-2111 RLGKA
+2111 RLGRT
-2116 RGSSKDETLG
+2116 RGSSENEDLG

-2149 KDANGYKL
+2149 KDASGYKL

-2165 PNWRVTYT
+2165 PNWRITYT

-2187 VEVSSAYNSTYTASG
+2187 VEISSAYNSTYTTTG

-2211 DAGVI
+2211 DAGVL

-2221 TGKDSNGNL
+2221 TGTDSNGNF

-2236 GAVTMIESFSPLLG
+2236 GAVTMIESFSPLMG

-2264 YNRDRLLSLSTTNYT
+2264 YNRDRLLSLSAVNYT
-2279 YTEDYGSEYIV
+2279 YTEDYGSEYIL

-2318 RGDFSFRD
+2318 RGDFSLRD

-2334 VDVFGDHDK
+2334 VDVFGDIN
-2343 DPNTPDV
+2343 DPGK

>member
-1 MKIHN
+1 MKIHS
-6 EPKTIRKGST
+6 EPKSIRKGST
-16 IAALCFLFVM
+16 IAALCFLFAIGNMGNVM
-26 GSMSDVKAQETDTLK
+26 AQENDTLK

-56 IKYDVQYDAIKRQYI
+56 IKYDVHYDAIKRQYI

-115 YREQRFGDKEG
+115 YREERFGDKEG
-126 KKEGSILP
+126 KKESSILP

-235 PFGGEDDILQNIEV
+235 PFGGEDDILQNVEV

-302 MTDFKVAAEK
+302 MTDFKIAAEK

-321 GQYFRNSYDTALK
+321 GQYFRNSYDRALS

-369 RDIAESNS
+369 RDIAESNLA
-377 VPQNGSNRLFKNI
+377 PKNDNNTLFKDI
-390 LDKEFTKISDARSF
+390 LDREFTKISDARSF
-404 LNTYEFNGVQF
+404 LNSYNFNGEQF

-465 STDPNTLYTVGQMS
+465 STDPGKLYTVGQMS

-489 LIKPNSAVN
+489 LVKPNSAVN

-530 KDNGEQS
+530 KDNSEQS

-580 LFDFQ
+580 LFDFE

-599 TSVEPFGKYL
+599 TTKEPFGSYL
-609 SNKLQG
+609 NDKLQG
-615 QNEEYVF
+615 QNQEYVF

-679 GVDYTVDYQLGRV
+679 GIDYTVDYQLGRV

-719 KKRFMGINV
+719 KKRFMGVNV
-728 EHKFNDK
+728 EHKFSDK

-813 TGGYSYIDDFEDAQS
+813 TGGYSYIDDFEDSQS
-828 RISLLDVGSWK
+828 RISLLDIGSWK

-853 GYHPFFPNGMKN
+853 GFHPFFPNGMKN
-865 NDLSFNNGRRM
+865 DDLSFNNGRRM

-886 YGMGGGAPLTDQQ
+886 YGLGGSSPLTDQQ
-899 MSTHMAR
+899 MSSHMAR
-906 RVKLRELFD
+906 RIKLRELFD

-952 SWGAMMR
+952 NWGAMMR
-959 PISVSNLKDSNV
+959 PISVSNFKDSNV
-971 EYIEFWMMDPYADGK
+971 EYIEFWMMDPYADGN

-1008 MMYENGL
+1008 MMYENGM
-1015 PHSNNGAQVVESKW
+1015 PHSGNGAVTVSTKW
-1029 GKTPQLNPILYAFDT
+1029 GLTPQLNPILYAFDT
-1044 DGAARRQQDLGYNG
+1044 DGAARKQQDLGYNG
-1058 LTDNEEAQ
+1058 LTDEEEAQ
-1066 YYGITSNNLV
+1066 RYGLTSNNLV

-1125 ASSLVPDTEDINGDF
+1125 ASSLIPDTEDINGDF

-1162 PNNKYIVGRK
+1162 PNNKYIVARK

-1204 DGIEE
+1204 DGVEE
-1209 LNNTTSISQAESV
+1209 LNNEASISQAESV

-1232 MRGFEE
+1232 MRGFEQ

-1260 IYPSIAAGNQ
+1260 LYPFMAAGNQ
-1270 EGVDEDKNIDDLE
+1270 EGAEEDKNIDDLE
-1283 VGEVSVERNGTD
+1283 VGEVSIERNGTD

-1306 REQTQGATGYQSQN
+1306 REQTQGTTGYQSQN
-1320 EASMTLKAKFKPGS
+1320 EASMTLKAKFKLGS

-1389 EYEMPLKYTPQ
+1389 EYEMPVKYTPQ

-1416 LTTDLFTD
+1416 LTTDLFTE
-1424 AKKQRDTDGFSTL
+1424 AKKQRDADGFSTL
-1437 QRFNYAFDQ
+1437 QRFNFAFDQ

-1465 SIMIGVRNTSGSM
+1465 SIMIGVRNTSGSA

-1515 VQVSGSTSSV
+1515 VQVSGSKSSV

-1546 LNAQLKLDKFLPKK
+1546 LNAQVKLDKFLPKK

-1612 FNNIRKVRATNRNN
+1612 FNNIRKIRSTNTNS

-1632 PSNFSLSMMYS
+1632 PSNFSVSMMYS
-1643 DNYYRDIYTQYNVN
+1643 DNYYRDIYTQYNIN

-1663 LNYTYGFKGKSYEP
+1663 LNYSYGFKGKSYEP
-1677 FKNWRTVQPKEESSK
+1677 FKKWRAVQPKEESSK

-1726 ISQYLGGSSSSLIRP
+1726 ISQYLGGGSSSLIRP

-1779 FQQANQNLIWQN
+1779 FQQADQSLIWQN

-1798 VQYDQQFQANYKLPL
+1798 VQYDQQFQLNYKLPL
-1813 KFFPYLSWMNIEAG
+1813 KFFPYLNWMNIEAG

-1848 INPDGSITI
+1848 VNSDGSIKT
-1857 RDANLGKGT
+1857 RDATLGRGT

-1898 KGRRQ
+1898 KGRRA

-1912 ANLFSKKRRTNK
+1912 ATLFSKKRRTNK

-1972 GVDGKNGPTLGFV
+1972 GVDGKNGPGLGFV

-1995 LIERGLIVNDELMT
+1995 LVERGLVVGDELMT
-2009 DAYQVTKG
+2009 DAYQITKG
-2017 TDFNATALVEPIPD
+2017 SDFNATALIEPIPD
-2031 LRIDLNAKRTKD
+2031 LRIDLNAKRMKD

-2051 NWYRKE
+2051 NLA
-2057 TEYGTEVV
+2057 VQ
-2065 NEYFQPNRYIDDLA
+2065 NPYIDELT
-2079 NLNISTINIKTA
+2079 NLNISTVNIRTA
-2091 FKNGDAIFDQFLANT
+2091 FKDGDAIFEQFLANT
-2106 KTISE
+2106 KTISG
-2111 RLGKA
+2111 RLGRT
-2116 RGSSKDETLG
+2116 RGSSENEDLG

-2149 KDANGYKL
+2149 KDASGYKL

-2165 PNWRVTYT
+2165 PNWRITYT

-2187 VEVSSAYNSTYTASG
+2187 VEISSAYNSTYTTTG

-2211 DAGVI
+2211 DAGVL

-2221 TGKDSNGNL
+2221 TGTDSNGNF

-2236 GAVTMIESFSPLLG
+2236 GAVTMIESFSPLMG

-2264 YNRDRLLSLSTTNYT
+2264 YNRDRLLSLSAVNYT
-2279 YTEDYGSEYIV
+2279 YTEDYGSEYIL

-2318 RGDFSFRD
+2318 RGDFSLRD

-2334 VDVFGDHDK
+2334 VDVFGDIN
-2343 DPNTPDV
+2343 DPGK

>member
-16 IAALCFLFVM
+16 IAALCFLFAM
-26 GSMSDVKAQETDTLK
+26 GAMSDVTAQESDTLK
-41 FPIRDQKGGLFLDNQ
+41 FPMRDQKGGLFLDNQ
-56 IKYDVQYDAIKRQYI
+56 IKYDVHYDALKRQYI

-101 KNYFRTKSQTNDQF
+101 KNYFRSKSQTNDQL

-126 KKEGSILP
+126 KKESNILP
-134 SFRVKSKAF
+134 SFRIKSKAF
-143 ETIFGGSEISLI
+143 ETIFGGSEISLT
-155 PQGYASLDLGVFL
+155 PQGYANLDLGVFL

-193 LSILGKVGENLQM
+193 LSILGKVGENLQL

-321 GQYFRNSYDTALK
+321 GQFFRNNYDKALE

-354 KSGGNQQNRRSIIAL
+354 KSGGNQQSRRSVIAL

-377 VPQNGSNRLFKNI
+377 APNNDNNTLYQNI
-390 LDKEFTKISDARSF
+390 LDQKFGKISDARNF
-404 LNTYEFNGVQF
+404 LNSYNFNGEQF

-454 DLLAVSFQYTL
+454 DLLAVSFQYTT
-465 STDPNTLYTVGQMS
+465 SSDPGKLYTVGQMS
-479 DETDK
+479 DQTDK

-510 IYSLNAYGVSNED
+510 IYSLNAYGVSSED
-523 FMLNINF
+523 FMLNVNF

-537 SGKLNYLPNSAVSE
+537 SGKLNYLPNSVVQD

-570 QNPDG
+570 QNTENG
-575 SKGDG
+575 QTFYGDG

-599 TSVEPFGKYL
+599 TSIEPFGKYL
-609 SNKLQG
+609 DGKLKG
-615 QNEEYVF
+615 QNQEYVF
-622 NQIYRQ
+622 NQIYKQ
-628 LPNTLPG
+628 LPNTLSG

-669 VTSGGAILTE
+669 VTSGGATLTE

-728 EHKFNDK
+728 EHKFSDK
-735 FMLGGTLI
+735 LMLGGTLI

-853 GYHPFFPNGMKN
+853 GFHPFFPNGMKN
-865 NDLSFNNGRRM
+865 DDLSFNNGRRM
-876 LSWYTIDPRF
+876 LSWYSIDPRF
-886 YGMGGGAPLTDQQ
+886 YGLGGSSPLTDQQ
-899 MSTHMAR
+899 MSSHMAR
-906 RVKLRELFD
+906 RIKLKELFD

-942 NVNPN
+942 NINPN

-952 SWGAMMR
+952 NWGAMMR
-959 PISVSNLKDSNV
+959 PISVSNFKDSNV

-1008 MMYENGL
+1008 MMYENGM
-1015 PHSNNGAQVVESKW
+1015 PHSGNGTATVSTKW
-1029 GKTPQLNPILYAFDT
+1029 GLTPQLNPILYAFDT
-1044 DGAARRQQDLGYNG
+1044 EGAARRQQDLGYNG
-1058 LTDNEEAQ
+1058 LTDDEEAQ
-1066 YYGITSNNLV
+1066 RYGITSNNLV
-1076 TGELDPA
+1076 TGELDPS

-1152 LKIDRQSLED
+1152 FKINRQSLED
-1162 PNNKYIVGRK
+1162 PNNKFIVGRK

-1181 SKHKVKWYQVRIPV
+1181 SVHKVKWYQVRIPV
-1195 DNYDLDIDG
+1195 DNFDLDIDG
-1204 DGIEE
+1204 DGVEE
-1209 LNNTTSISQAESV
+1209 LNNDASIAQAESV

-1232 MRGFEE
+1232 MRGFDE

-1260 IYPSIAAGNQ
+1260 IYPYIISNQ
-1270 EGVDEDKNIDDLE
+1270 EGYEEDKDIDDLE
-1283 VGEVSVERNGTD
+1283 VGEVSIERNGTD

-1306 REQTQGATGYQSQN
+1306 REQTQGTTGYQSQN

-1358 AQNLLDRTSNAIDNG
+1358 AQNLLDRTSNAVDNG
-1373 TKLFIRLG
+1373 TKLFIRVG

-1400 SSTTE
+1400 SSATE

-1416 LTTDLFTD
+1416 LNTDLFTD
-1424 AKKQRDTDGFSTL
+1424 AKKQRDTDGFNIL

-1465 SIMIGVRNTSGSM
+1465 SIMIGVRNTSGPS

-1515 VQVSGSTSSV
+1515 VQMSGSTSSV

-1546 LNAQLKLDKFLPKK
+1546 LNAQVKLDKFLPKK

-1594 KAELEK
+1594 KDKLEK

-1612 FNNIRKVRATNRNN
+1612 FNNVRKVRSTNNSN

-1632 PSNFSLSMMYS
+1632 PSNFSVSMMYS

-1663 LNYTYGFKGKSYEP
+1663 LNYTYGFKGKSFEP
-1677 FKNWRTVQPKEESSK
+1677 FKKLRAVQPKEESSK

-1699 FNINPLPT
+1699 FNVNPLPT

-1726 ISQYLGGSSSSLIRP
+1726 ISQYLGDSGGSSSLIRP

-1779 FQQANQNLIWQN
+1779 FQRADQDMIWQN

-1798 VQYDQQFQANYKLPL
+1798 VQYDQQFQVNYKLPL
-1813 KFFPYLSWMNIEAG
+1813 KFFPYLNWMNIETG
-1827 FTSNYNWIATATAYR
+1827 FTSNYNWMATSTAYR
-1842 NFETEV
+1842 NFEVEGRPV
-1848 INPDGSITI
+1848 
-1857 RDANLGKGT
+1857 NLGNGT

-1873 NLIGDLDFTRFY
+1873 NLIGDLDFAKFY

-1903 EIDSLNTAY
+1903 EIDSLNTVY
-1912 ANLFSKKRRTNK
+1912 TNLFAKKRRTNK

-1972 GVDGKNGPTLGFV
+1972 GVDGKNGPSLGFV

-1995 LIERGLIVNDELMT
+1995 LVERGLIVGDELMT
-2009 DAYQVTKG
+2009 DAYQITKG
-2017 TDFNATALVEPIPD
+2017 SDFNATALIEPIPD
-2031 LRIDLNAKRTKD
+2031 LRIDLNAKRMKD
-2043 RRIYHSGF
+2043 RRMYHSGF
-2051 NWYRKE
+2051 NQYE
-2057 TEYGTEVV
+2057 IV
-2065 NEYFQPNRYIDDLA
+2065 NDRFEFTNPYIDELT
-2079 NLNISTINIKTA
+2079 NLNISTVNIKTS
-2091 FKNGDAIFDQFLANT
+2091 FKDGDAIFEQFLANT
-2106 KTISE
+2106 KTISG
-2111 RLGKA
+2111 RLAQK
-2116 RGSSKDETLG
+2116 RGSGNKDAMD
-2126 YYEGFSEK
+2126 YYEGFNAR
-2134 SSDVLLPAFLSAVQG
+2134 SSDVLLPAFLAAVQG
-2149 KDANGYKL
+2149 KDAGSSKL
-2157 GYNRSIPI
+2157 GYNRSIPV

-2187 VEVSSAYNSTYTASG
+2187 VEISSAYNSTYTTTG
-2202 VQSNPNYML
+2202 VQSNPNFML
-2211 DAGVI
+2211 DSGI
-2216 NGGTV
+2216 MNGGIV
-2221 TGKDSNGNL
+2221 TGTDENGNY
-2230 YTRNLY
+2230 YTQNLY

-2303 RYQGSQKTIKGDLNI
+2303 RYQGNQKTIKGDLNI
-2318 RGDFSFRD
+2318 RGDFSLRD
-2326 NQTTIRKI
+2326 NQTTIRKVI
-2334 VDVFGDHDK
+2334 YNFEDVNNPD
-2343 DPNTPDV
+2343 TP
-2350 KTGVGGD
+2350 TSIYGD
-2357 SQITGGQRIMTF
+2357 SQITGGQRIMSF

-2376 VSKNLNVRFYWDQM
+2376 VSKNLNLRFYWDQM

>member
-1 MKIHN
+1 MKIHS
-6 EPKTIRKGST
+6 EPKSIRKGST
-16 IAALCFLFVM
+16 IAALCFLFAIGNMGNVM
-26 GSMSDVKAQETDTLK
+26 AQENDTLK

-56 IKYDVQYDAIKRQYI
+56 IKYDVHYDAIKRQYI

-115 YREQRFGDKEG
+115 YREERFGDKEG
-126 KKEGSILP
+126 KKESSILP

-235 PFGGEDDILQNIEV
+235 PFGGEDDILQNVEV

-302 MTDFKVAAEK
+302 MTDFKIAAEK

-321 GQYFRNSYDTALK
+321 GQYFRNSYDRALS

-369 RDIAESNS
+369 RDIAESNLA
-377 VPQNGSNRLFKNI
+377 PKNDNNTLFKDI
-390 LDKEFTKISDARSF
+390 LDREFTKISDARSF
-404 LNTYEFNGVQF
+404 LNSYNFNGEQF

-465 STDPNTLYTVGQMS
+465 STDPGKLYTVGQMS

-489 LIKPNSAVN
+489 LVKPNSAVN

-530 KDNGEQS
+530 KDNSEQS

-580 LFDFQ
+580 LFDFE

-599 TSVEPFGKYL
+599 TTKEPFGSYL
-609 SNKLQG
+609 NDKLQG
-615 QNEEYVF
+615 QNQEYVF

-679 GVDYTVDYQLGRV
+679 GIDYTVDYQLGRV

-719 KKRFMGINV
+719 KKRFMGVNV
-728 EHKFNDK
+728 EHKFSDK

-813 TGGYSYIDDFEDAQS
+813 TGGYSYIDDFEDSQS
-828 RISLLDVGSWK
+828 RISLLDIGSWK

-853 GYHPFFPNGMKN
+853 GFHPFFPNGMKN
-865 NDLSFNNGRRM
+865 DDLSFNNGRRM

-886 YGMGGGAPLTDQQ
+886 YGLGGSSPLTDQQ
-899 MSTHMAR
+899 MSSHMAR
-906 RVKLRELFD
+906 RIKLRELFD

-952 SWGAMMR
+952 NWGAMMR
-959 PISVSNLKDSNV
+959 PISVSNFKDSNV
-971 EYIEFWMMDPYADGK
+971 EYIEFWMMDPYADGN

-1008 MMYENGL
+1008 MMYENGM
-1015 PHSNNGAQVVESKW
+1015 PHSGNGAVTVSTKW
-1029 GKTPQLNPILYAFDT
+1029 GLTPQLNPILYAFDT
-1044 DGAARRQQDLGYNG
+1044 DGAARKQQDLGYNG
-1058 LTDNEEAQ
+1058 LTDEEEAQ
-1066 YYGITSNNLV
+1066 RYGLTSNNLV

-1125 ASSLVPDTEDINGDF
+1125 ASSLIPDTEDINGDF

-1162 PNNKYIVGRK
+1162 PNNKYIVARK

-1204 DGIEE
+1204 DGVEE
-1209 LNNTTSISQAESV
+1209 LNNEASISQAESV

-1232 MRGFEE
+1232 MRGFEQ

-1260 IYPSIAAGNQ
+1260 VYPFMAAGNQ
-1270 EGVDEDKNIDDLE
+1270 EGAEEDKNIDDLE
-1283 VGEVSVERNGTD
+1283 VGEVSIERNGTD

-1306 REQTQGATGYQSQN
+1306 REQTQGTTGYQSQN

-1389 EYEMPLKYTPQ
+1389 EYEMPVKYTPQ

-1416 LTTDLFTD
+1416 LTTDLFTE
-1424 AKKQRDTDGFSTL
+1424 AKKQRDADGFSTL
-1437 QRFNYAFDQ
+1437 QRFNFAFDQ

-1465 SIMIGVRNTSGSM
+1465 SIMIGVRNTSGSA

-1515 VQVSGSTSSV
+1515 VQVSGSKSSV

-1546 LNAQLKLDKFLPKK
+1546 LNAQVKLDKFLPKK

-1612 FNNIRKVRATNRNN
+1612 FNNIRKIRSTNTNS

-1632 PSNFSLSMMYS
+1632 PSNFSVSMMYS
-1643 DNYYRDIYTQYNVN
+1643 DNYYRDIYTQYNIN

-1663 LNYTYGFKGKSYEP
+1663 LNYSYGFKGKSYEP
-1677 FKNWRTVQPKEESSK
+1677 FKKWRAVQPKEESSK

-1726 ISQYLGGSSSSLIRP
+1726 ISQYLGGGSSSLIRP

-1779 FQQANQNLIWQN
+1779 FQQADQSLIWQN

-1798 VQYDQQFQANYKLPL
+1798 VQYDQQFQLNYKLPL
-1813 KFFPYLSWMNIEAG
+1813 KFFPYLNWMNIEAG

-1848 INPDGSITI
+1848 VNSDGSIKT
-1857 RDANLGKGT
+1857 RDATLGRGT

-1898 KGRRQ
+1898 KGRRA

-1912 ANLFSKKRRTNK
+1912 ATLFSKKRRTNK

-1972 GVDGKNGPTLGFV
+1972 GIDGKNGPGLGFV

-1995 LIERGLIVNDELMT
+1995 LVERGLVVGDELMT
-2009 DAYQVTKG
+2009 DAYQITKG
-2017 TDFNATALVEPIPD
+2017 SDFNATALIEPIPD
-2031 LRIDLNAKRTKD
+2031 LRIDLNAKRMKD

-2051 NWYRKE
+2051 NLA
-2057 TEYGTEVV
+2057 VQ
-2065 NEYFQPNRYIDDLA
+2065 NPYIDELT
-2079 NLNISTINIKTA
+2079 NLNISTVNIRTA
-2091 FKNGDAIFDQFLANT
+2091 FKDGDAIFEQFLANT
-2106 KTISE
+2106 KTISG
-2111 RLGKA
+2111 RLGRT
-2116 RGSSKDETLG
+2116 RGSSENEDLG

-2149 KDANGYKL
+2149 KDASGYKL

-2165 PNWRVTYT
+2165 PNWRITYT

-2187 VEVSSAYNSTYTASG
+2187 VEISSAYNSTYTTTG

-2211 DAGVI
+2211 DAGVL

-2221 TGKDSNGNL
+2221 TGTDSNGNF

-2236 GAVTMIESFSPLLG
+2236 GAVTMIESFSPLMG

-2264 YNRDRLLSLSTTNYT
+2264 YNRDRLLSLSAVNYT
-2279 YTEDYGSEYIV
+2279 YTEDYGSEYIL

-2318 RGDFSFRD
+2318 RGDFSLRD

-2334 VDVFGDHDK
+2334 VDVFGDIN
-2343 DPNTPDV
+2343 DPGK

>member
-16 IAALCFLFVM
+16 IAALCFLFAM
-26 GSMSDVKAQETDTLK
+26 GTMSDVMAQESDTLK

-101 KNYFRTKSQTNDQF
+101 KNYFRVKSQTNDQY
-115 YREQRFGDKEG
+115 YREERFGDKEG

-134 SFRVKSKAF
+134 SFKVKSKAF

-155 PQGYASLDLGVFL
+155 PQGYANLELGVFL

-321 GQYFRNSYDTALK
+321 GQFFRDRYDKALE

-345 QRIEVWKVD
+345 SNIEVWKVD
-354 KSGGNQQNRRSIIAL
+354 KSGGNQQNRRAIIAL
-369 RDIAESNS
+369 RDIAEGDTA
-377 VPQNGSNRLFKNI
+377 PQNGNNKLYEEI
-390 LDKEFTKISDARSF
+390 LDKKFTKISDARSF
-404 LNTYEFNGVQF
+404 LNTHEFNGEQF

-454 DLLAVSFQYTL
+454 DLLAVSFQYSL
-465 STDPNTLYTVGQMS
+465 SSDPTKLYKVGQMS
-479 DETDK
+479 SETDK

-510 IYSLNAYGVSNED
+510 IYSLNAYGVSSED
-523 FMLNINF
+523 FLMNINF
-530 KDNGEQS
+530 KDNGKES
-537 SGKLNYLPNSAVSE
+537 SGTLNYLPNSAVSE

-585 SGITI
+585 SGLTI

-615 QNEEYVF
+615 QNQEYVF

-628 LPNTLPG
+628 LPNTLSG

-645 GRYKGTVSDGI
+645 GRYKGTVTDGI

-669 VTSGGAILTE
+669 VTSGGATLTE

-698 LKNSGAPINVALE
+698 LKNSGAPINVSLE

-728 EHKFNDK
+728 EHKFSDK
-735 FMLGGTLI
+735 LMLGGTLI

-799 QAEAAYLMPGVNKV
+799 QAEAAYLMPGMNKV

-865 NDLSFNNGRRM
+865 DDLSFNNGRRM

-886 YGMGGGAPLTDQQ
+886 YGMGGSSPLTDQQ

-906 RVKLRELFD
+906 RIKLKELFD

-947 ATDTK
+947 AVDTK
-952 SWGAMMR
+952 NWGAIMR
-959 PISVSNLKDSNV
+959 PISVSNFKDSNV

-1015 PHSNNGAQVVESKW
+1015 PHSNNGVQVVESKW

-1044 DGAARRQQDLGYNG
+1044 DGAARKQQDLGYNG
-1058 LTDNEEAQ
+1058 LTDEEEAQ
-1066 YYGITSNNLV
+1066 RYGITSNNLV

-1125 ASSLVPDTEDINGDF
+1125 ASSLTPDTEDINGDF

-1152 LKIDRQSLED
+1152 LKINRQTLED
-1162 PNNKYIVGRK
+1162 PNNKFIVARK
-1172 EVDGEFPDK
+1172 TVQGEFPDK
-1181 SKHKVKWYQVRIPV
+1181 TKHDVKWYQVRIPV
-1195 DNYDLDIDG
+1195 DNFDLDLDG
-1204 DGIEE
+1204 DGVEE
-1209 LNNTTSISQAESV
+1209 LNNDASIAQAESV

-1238 ETTLRFGTF
+1238 ETTIRFGTF

-1260 IYPSIAAGNQ
+1260 VYPLMAAGNQ
-1270 EGVDEDKNIDDLE
+1270 EGTEEDKNIDDLE
-1283 VGEVSVERNGTD
+1283 VGEVSIERNGTD
-1295 RPRYMMPPGVY
+1295 RPRYMIPPGVY
-1306 REQTQGATGYQSQN
+1306 REQTQGATGIQSQN
-1320 EASMTLKAKFKPGS
+1320 EASMTLKAKFKLGS

-1352 MQMFVS
+1352 LQMFVS
-1358 AQNLLDRTSNAIDNG
+1358 AQNLLDRASNAIDNG
-1373 TKLFIRLG
+1373 TKLFIRVG

-1400 SSTTE
+1400 SSATE

-1416 LTTDLFTD
+1416 LNTDLFTD
-1424 AKKQRDTDGFSTL
+1424 AKKQRDAIDFNTL
-1437 QRFNYAFDQ
+1437 QRFNFAFDQ
-1446 ENPNKTVYV
+1446 ENPNKTIYV

-1465 SIMIGVRNTSGSM
+1465 SIMIGVRNTSGPTD
-1478 EKEVLLWVNELR
+1478 KEVLLWVNELR
-1490 LSEIDNKGGY
+1490 LSEIDNQGGY
-1500 AAAANVQFNLGDFAN
+1500 AASANVQFNLGDFAN

-1546 LNAQLKLDKFLPKK
+1546 LNAQVKLDKFLPKK

-1612 FNNIRKVRATNRNN
+1612 FNNIRKVRSTNNNN

-1632 PSNFSLSMMYS
+1632 PSNFSVSMMYS

-1663 LNYTYGFKGKSYEP
+1663 INYNFGFRGKSYEP
-1677 FKNWRTVQPKEESSK
+1677 FKKWRAVQPKEESGK

-1699 FNINPLPT
+1699 FNVNPLPT

-1726 ISQYLGGSSSSLIRP
+1726 ISQYLGGGSSSNLIRP

-1779 FQQANQNLIWQN
+1779 FQRADQDMIWQN

-1798 VQYDQQFQANYKLPL
+1798 VQYDQQFQVNYKLPL
-1813 KFFPYLSWMNIEAG
+1813 KFFPYLNWMNVEAG
-1827 FTSNYNWIATATAYR
+1827 FTSNYNWVATSTAYR
-1842 NFETEV
+1842 NFEV
-1848 INPDGSITI
+1848 DG
-1857 RDANLGKGT
+1857 RPVNLGNGT

-1873 NLIGDLDFTRFY
+1873 NLMGDLDFTKFY
-1885 PEFKGYKRFDSIL
+1885 PEFKGYKRYDSIL
-1898 KGRRQ
+1898 KGRRA
-1903 EIDSLNTAY
+1903 EIDSLNTVY
-1912 ANLFSKKRRTNK
+1912 TTLFSKKRRTNK

-1945 SLKRANFTYN
+1945 SLKRANFTFN
-1955 QRNGAVIP
+1955 QTNGAVIP

-1972 GVDGKNGPTLGFV
+1972 GVDGKNGPSLGFV

-1995 LIERGLIVNDELMT
+1995 LVERGLIVGDELMT
-2009 DAYQVTKG
+2009 DAYQITKG
-2017 TDFNATALVEPIPD
+2017 SDFNGTALIEPIPD

-2051 NWYRKE
+2051 NLAVE
-2057 TEYGTEVV
+2057 
-2065 NEYFQPNRYIDDLA
+2065 NPYIDELA
-2079 NLNISTINIKTA
+2079 NLNISTVNIKTA
-2091 FKNGDAIFDQFLANT
+2091 FKDGDAIFEQFLTNT

-2111 RLGKA
+2111 RLAQK
-2116 RGSSKDETLG
+2116 RGSGNKDGLG
-2126 YYEGFSEK
+2126 YYEGFNAR
-2134 SSDVLLPAFLSAVQG
+2134 SSDVLLPAFLAAVQG
-2149 KDANGYKL
+2149 KDAGSSKL
-2157 GYNRSIPI
+2157 GYNRSIPV

-2173 GLKSIPIVNKYFDN
+2173 GLKSVPIINKYFDN
-2187 VEVSSAYNSTYTASG
+2187 VEISSSYNSTYTTTG
-2202 VQSNPNYML
+2202 IQSNPNFML
-2211 DAGVI
+2211 DTGI
-2216 NGGTV
+2216 MGGGQV
-2221 TGKDSNGNL
+2221 TGKDENGNY
-2230 YTRNLY
+2230 YTQNLY
-2236 GAVTMIESFSPLLG
+2236 GAITMIESFSPLIG

-2303 RYQGSQKTIKGDLNI
+2303 RYQGNQKTIKGDLNI
-2318 RGDFSFRD
+2318 RGDFSLRD
-2326 NQTTIRKI
+2326 NQTTIRKVI
-2334 VDVFGDHDK
+2334 YNFDDVQN
-2343 DPNTPDV
+2343 PNVPTSIY
-2350 KTGVGGD
+2350 GD

-2376 VSKNLNVRFYWDQM
+2376 VSKNLNLRFYWDQM

>member
-1 MKIHN
+1 MKIHS
-6 EPKTIRKGST
+6 EPKSIRKGST
-16 IAALCFLFVM
+16 IAALCFLFAIGNMGNVM
-26 GSMSDVKAQETDTLK
+26 AQENDTLK

-56 IKYDVQYDAIKRQYI
+56 IKYDVHYDAIKRQYI

-115 YREQRFGDKEG
+115 YREERFGDKEG
-126 KKEGSILP
+126 KKESSILP

-235 PFGGEDDILQNIEV
+235 PFGGEDDILQNVEV

-302 MTDFKVAAEK
+302 MTDFKIAAEK

-321 GQYFRNSYDTALK
+321 GQYFRNSYDRALS

-369 RDIAESNS
+369 RDIAESNLA
-377 VPQNGSNRLFKNI
+377 PKNDNNTLFKDI
-390 LDKEFTKISDARSF
+390 LDREFTKISDARSF
-404 LNTYEFNGVQF
+404 LNTYNFNGEQF

-465 STDPNTLYTVGQMS
+465 STDPGKLYTVGQMS

-489 LIKPNSAVN
+489 LVKPNSAVN

-530 KDNGEQS
+530 KDNSEQS

-580 LFDFQ
+580 LFDFE

-599 TSVEPFGKYL
+599 TTKEPFGSYL
-609 SNKLQG
+609 NDKLQG
-615 QNEEYVF
+615 QNQEYVF

-679 GVDYTVDYQLGRV
+679 GIDYTVDYQLGRV

-719 KKRFMGINV
+719 KKRFMGVNV
-728 EHKFNDK
+728 EHKFSDK

-813 TGGYSYIDDFEDAQS
+813 TGGYSYIDDFEDSQS
-828 RISLLDVGSWK
+828 RISLLDIGSWK

-853 GYHPFFPNGMKN
+853 GFHPFFPNGMKN
-865 NDLSFNNGRRM
+865 DDLSFNNGRRM

-886 YGMGGGAPLTDQQ
+886 YGLGGSSPLTDQQ
-899 MSTHMAR
+899 MSSHMAR
-906 RVKLRELFD
+906 RIKLRELFD

-952 SWGAMMR
+952 NWGAMMR
-959 PISVSNLKDSNV
+959 PISVSNFKDSNV
-971 EYIEFWMMDPYADGK
+971 EYIEFWMMDPYADGN

-1008 MMYENGL
+1008 MMYENGM
-1015 PHSNNGAQVVESKW
+1015 PHSGNGAVTVSTKW
-1029 GKTPQLNPILYAFDT
+1029 GLTPQLNPILYAFDT
-1044 DGAARRQQDLGYNG
+1044 DGAARKQQDLGYNG
-1058 LTDNEEAQ
+1058 LTDEEEAQ
-1066 YYGITSNNLV
+1066 RYGLTSNNLV

-1125 ASSLVPDTEDINGDF
+1125 ASSLIPDTEDINGDF

-1162 PNNKYIVGRK
+1162 PNNKYIVARK

-1204 DGIEE
+1204 DGVEE
-1209 LNNTTSISQAESV
+1209 LNNEASISQAESV

-1232 MRGFEE
+1232 MRGFEQ

-1260 IYPSIAAGNQ
+1260 VYPFMAAGNQ
-1270 EGVDEDKNIDDLE
+1270 EGAEEDKNIDDLE
-1283 VGEVSVERNGTD
+1283 VGEVSIERNGTD

-1306 REQTQGATGYQSQN
+1306 REQTQGTTGYQSQN

-1389 EYEMPLKYTPQ
+1389 EYEMPVKYTPQ

-1416 LTTDLFTD
+1416 LTTDLFTE
-1424 AKKQRDTDGFSTL
+1424 AKKQRDADGFSTL
-1437 QRFNYAFDQ
+1437 QRFNFAFDQ

-1465 SIMIGVRNTSGSM
+1465 SIMIGVRNTSGSA

-1515 VQVSGSTSSV
+1515 VQVSGSKSSV

-1546 LNAQLKLDKFLPKK
+1546 LNAQVKLDKFLPKK

-1612 FNNIRKVRATNRNN
+1612 FNNIRKIRSTSTNS

-1632 PSNFSLSMMYS
+1632 PSNFSVSMMYS
-1643 DNYYRDIYTQYNVN
+1643 DNYYRDIYTQYNIN

-1663 LNYTYGFKGKSYEP
+1663 LNYSYGFKGKSYEP
-1677 FKNWRTVQPKEESSK
+1677 FKKWRAVQPKEESSK

-1726 ISQYLGGSSSSLIRP
+1726 ISQYLGGGSSSLIRP

-1779 FQQANQNLIWQN
+1779 FQQADQSLIWQN

-1798 VQYDQQFQANYKLPL
+1798 VQYDQQFQLNYKLPL
-1813 KFFPYLSWMNIEAG
+1813 KFFPYLNWMNIEAG

-1848 INPDGSITI
+1848 VNSDGSIKT
-1857 RDANLGKGT
+1857 RDATLGRGT

-1898 KGRRQ
+1898 KGRRA

-1912 ANLFSKKRRTNK
+1912 ATLFSKKRRTNK

-1972 GVDGKNGPTLGFV
+1972 GVDGKNGPGLGFV

-1995 LIERGLIVNDELMT
+1995 LVERGLVVGDELMT
-2009 DAYQVTKG
+2009 DAYQITKG
-2017 TDFNATALVEPIPD
+2017 SDFNATALIEPIPD
-2031 LRIDLNAKRTKD
+2031 LRIDLNAKRMKD

-2051 NWYRKE
+2051 NLA
-2057 TEYGTEVV
+2057 VQ
-2065 NEYFQPNRYIDDLA
+2065 NPYIDELT
-2079 NLNISTINIKTA
+2079 NLNISTVNIRTA
-2091 FKNGDAIFDQFLANT
+2091 FKDGDAIFEQFLANT
-2106 KTISE
+2106 KTISG
-2111 RLGKA
+2111 RLGRT
-2116 RGSSKDETLG
+2116 RGSSENEDLG

-2149 KDANGYKL
+2149 KDASGYKL

-2165 PNWRVTYT
+2165 PNWRITYT

-2187 VEVSSAYNSTYTASG
+2187 VEISSAYNSTYTTTG

-2211 DAGVI
+2211 DAGVL

-2221 TGKDSNGNL
+2221 TGTDSNGNF

-2236 GAVTMIESFSPLLG
+2236 GAVTMIESFSPLMG

-2264 YNRDRLLSLSTTNYT
+2264 YNRDRLLSLSAVNYT
-2279 YTEDYGSEYIV
+2279 YTEDYGSEYIL

-2318 RGDFSFRD
+2318 RGDFSLRD

-2334 VDVFGDHDK
+2334 VDVFGDIN
-2343 DPNTPDV
+2343 DPGK

>member
-1 MKIHN
+1 MKIHS
-6 EPKTIRKGST
+6 EPKSIRKGST
-16 IAALCFLFVM
+16 IAALCFLFAIGNMGDVM
-26 GSMSDVKAQETDTLK
+26 AQENDTLK

-56 IKYDVQYDAIKRQYI
+56 IKYDVHYDAIKRQYI

-115 YREQRFGDKEG
+115 YREERFGDKEG
-126 KKEGSILP
+126 KKESSILP

-235 PFGGEDDILQNIEV
+235 PFGGEDDILQNVEV

-321 GQYFRNSYDTALK
+321 GQYFRNSYDRALS

-369 RDIAESNS
+369 RDIAESNLA
-377 VPQNGSNRLFKNI
+377 PKNDNNTLFKDI
-390 LDKEFTKISDARSF
+390 LDREFTKISDARSF
-404 LNTYEFNGVQF
+404 LNTYNFNGEQF

-465 STDPNTLYTVGQMS
+465 STDPGKLYTVGQMS

-489 LIKPNSAVN
+489 LVKPNSAVN

-530 KDNGEQS
+530 KDNSEQS

-580 LFDFQ
+580 LFDFE

-609 SNKLQG
+609 NNKLQG
-615 QNEEYVF
+615 QNQEYVF

-679 GVDYTVDYQLGRV
+679 GIDYTVDYQLGRV

-719 KKRFMGINV
+719 KKRFMGVNV
-728 EHKFNDK
+728 EHKFSDK

-813 TGGYSYIDDFEDAQS
+813 TGGYSYIDDFEDSQS
-828 RISLLDVGSWK
+828 RISLLDIGSWK

-853 GYHPFFPNGMKN
+853 GFHPFFPNGMKN
-865 NDLSFNNGRRM
+865 DDLSFNNGRRM

-886 YGMGGGAPLTDQQ
+886 YGLGGSSPLTDQQ
-899 MSTHMAR
+899 MSSHMAR
-906 RVKLRELFD
+906 RIKLRELFD

-952 SWGAMMR
+952 NWGAMMR
-959 PISVSNLKDSNV
+959 PISVSNFKDSNV
-971 EYIEFWMMDPYADGK
+971 EYIEFWMMDPYADGN

-1008 MMYENGL
+1008 MMYENGM
-1015 PHSNNGAQVVESKW
+1015 PHSGNGAVTVSTKW
-1029 GKTPQLNPILYAFDT
+1029 GLTPQLNPILYAFDT
-1044 DGAARRQQDLGYNG
+1044 DGAARKQQDLGYNG
-1058 LTDNEEAQ
+1058 LTDEEEAQ
-1066 YYGITSNNLV
+1066 RYGLTSNNLV

-1125 ASSLVPDTEDINGDF
+1125 ASSLIPDTEDINGDF

-1162 PNNKYIVGRK
+1162 PNNKYIVARK

-1204 DGIEE
+1204 DGVEE
-1209 LNNTTSISQAESV
+1209 LNNEASISQAESV

-1232 MRGFEE
+1232 MRGFEQ

-1260 IYPSIAAGNQ
+1260 VYPNIVSNQ
-1270 EGVDEDKNIDDLE
+1270 EGYEEDKNIDDLE
-1283 VGEVSVERNGTD
+1283 VGEVSIERNGTD
-1295 RPRYMMPPGVY
+1295 RPRYIMPPGVY
-1306 REQTQGATGYQSQN
+1306 REQTQGTTGYQSQN

-1389 EYEMPLKYTPQ
+1389 EYEMPVKYTPQ

-1416 LTTDLFTD
+1416 LTTDLFTE
-1424 AKKQRDTDGFSTL
+1424 AKKQRDADGFSTL
-1437 QRFNYAFDQ
+1437 QRFNFAFDQ

-1465 SIMIGVRNTSGSM
+1465 SIMIGVRNTSGSA

-1546 LNAQLKLDKFLPKK
+1546 LNAQVKLDKFLPKK

-1612 FNNIRKVRATNRNN
+1612 FNNIRKIRSTNTNS

-1632 PSNFSLSMMYS
+1632 PSNFSVSMMYS
-1643 DNYYRDIYTQYNVN
+1643 DNYYRDIYTQYNIN

-1663 LNYTYGFKGKSYEP
+1663 LNYSYGFKGKSYEP
-1677 FKNWRTVQPKEESSK
+1677 FKKWRAVQPKEESGK

-1726 ISQYLGGSSSSLIRP
+1726 ISQYLGGGSSSLIRP

-1779 FQQANQNLIWQN
+1779 FQQADQSLIWQN

-1798 VQYDQQFQANYKLPL
+1798 VQYDQQFQVNYKLPL
-1813 KFFPYLSWMNIEAG
+1813 KFFPYLNWMNIEAG

-1848 INPDGSITI
+1848 VNPDGSTTT
-1857 RDANLGKGT
+1857 RMANLGRGT

-1898 KGRRQ
+1898 KGRRA

-1912 ANLFSKKRRTNK
+1912 ATLFSKKRRTNK

-1972 GVDGKNGPTLGFV
+1972 GVDGKNGPGLGFV

-1995 LIERGLIVNDELMT
+1995 LVERGLVVGDELMT
-2009 DAYQVTKG
+2009 DAYQITKG
-2017 TDFNATALVEPIPD
+2017 SDFNATALIEPIPD
-2031 LRIDLNAKRTKD
+2031 LRIDLNAKRMKD

-2051 NWYRKE
+2051 NLA
-2057 TEYGTEVV
+2057 VQ
-2065 NEYFQPNRYIDDLA
+2065 NPYIDELT
-2079 NLNISTINIKTA
+2079 NLNISTVNIRTA
-2091 FKNGDAIFDQFLANT
+2091 FKDGDAIFEQFLVNT
-2106 KTISE
+2106 KTISG
-2111 RLGKA
+2111 RLGRT
-2116 RGSSKDETLG
+2116 RGSSENEDLG

-2149 KDANGYKL
+2149 KDASGYKL

-2165 PNWRVTYT
+2165 PNWRITYT

-2187 VEVSSAYNSTYTASG
+2187 VEISSAYNSTYTTTG

-2211 DAGVI
+2211 DAGVL

-2221 TGKDSNGNL
+2221 TGTDSNGNF

-2236 GAVTMIESFSPLLG
+2236 GAVTMIESFSPLMG

-2264 YNRDRLLSLSTTNYT
+2264 YNRDRLLSLSAVNYT
-2279 YTEDYGSEYIV
+2279 YTEDYGSEYIL

-2318 RGDFSFRD
+2318 RGDFSLRD

-2334 VDVFGDHDK
+2334 VDIFGDLD
-2343 DPNTPDV
+2343 DPGK

>member
-1 MKIHN
+1 MKIHS
-6 EPKTIRKGST
+6 EPKSIRKGST
-16 IAALCFLFVM
+16 IAALCFLFAIGNMGNVM
-26 GSMSDVKAQETDTLK
+26 AQENDTLK

-56 IKYDVQYDAIKRQYI
+56 IKYDVHYDAIKRQYI

-115 YREQRFGDKEG
+115 YREERFGDKEG
-126 KKEGSILP
+126 KKESSILP

-235 PFGGEDDILQNIEV
+235 PFGGEDDILQNVEV

-321 GQYFRNSYDTALK
+321 GQYFRNSYDRALS

-369 RDIAESNS
+369 RDIAESNLA
-377 VPQNGSNRLFKNI
+377 PKNDNNTLFKDI
-390 LDKEFTKISDARSF
+390 LDREFTKISDARSF
-404 LNTYEFNGVQF
+404 LNTYNFNGEQF

-465 STDPNTLYTVGQMS
+465 STDPGKLYTVGQMS

-489 LIKPNSAVN
+489 LVKPNSAVN

-530 KDNGEQS
+530 KDNSEQS

-580 LFDFQ
+580 LFDFE

-599 TSVEPFGKYL
+599 TTKEPFGSYL
-609 SNKLQG
+609 NDKLQG
-615 QNEEYVF
+615 QNQEYVF

-679 GVDYTVDYQLGRV
+679 GIDYTVDYQLGRV

-719 KKRFMGINV
+719 KKRFMGVNV
-728 EHKFNDK
+728 EHKFSDK

-813 TGGYSYIDDFEDAQS
+813 TGGYSYIDDFEDSQS
-828 RISLLDVGSWK
+828 RISLLDIGSWK

-853 GYHPFFPNGMKN
+853 GFHPFFPNGMKN
-865 NDLSFNNGRRM
+865 DDLSFNNGRRM

-886 YGMGGGAPLTDQQ
+886 YGLGGSSPLTDQQ
-899 MSTHMAR
+899 MSSHMAR
-906 RVKLRELFD
+906 RIKLRELFD

-952 SWGAMMR
+952 NWGAMMR
-959 PISVSNLKDSNV
+959 PISVSNFKDSNV
-971 EYIEFWMMDPYADGK
+971 EYIEFWMMDPYADGN

-1008 MMYENGL
+1008 MMYENGM
-1015 PHSNNGAQVVESKW
+1015 PHSGNGAVTVSTKW
-1029 GKTPQLNPILYAFDT
+1029 GLTPQLNPILYAFDT
-1044 DGAARRQQDLGYNG
+1044 DGAARKQQDLGYNG
-1058 LTDNEEAQ
+1058 LTDEEEAQ
-1066 YYGITSNNLV
+1066 RYGLTSNNLV

-1125 ASSLVPDTEDINGDF
+1125 ASSLIPDTEDINGDF

-1162 PNNKYIVGRK
+1162 PNNKYIVARK

-1204 DGIEE
+1204 DGVEE
-1209 LNNTTSISQAESV
+1209 LNNEASISQAESV

-1232 MRGFEE
+1232 MRGFEQ

-1260 IYPSIAAGNQ
+1260 VYPFMAAGNQ
-1270 EGVDEDKNIDDLE
+1270 EGAEEDKNIDDLE
-1283 VGEVSVERNGTD
+1283 VGEVSIERNGTD

-1306 REQTQGATGYQSQN
+1306 REQTQGTTGYQSQN

-1389 EYEMPLKYTPQ
+1389 EYEMPVKYTPQ

-1416 LTTDLFTD
+1416 LTTDLFTE
-1424 AKKQRDTDGFSTL
+1424 AKKQRDADGFSTL
-1437 QRFNYAFDQ
+1437 QRFNFAFDQ

-1465 SIMIGVRNTSGSM
+1465 SIMIGVRNTSGSA

-1515 VQVSGSTSSV
+1515 VQVSGSKSSV

-1546 LNAQLKLDKFLPKK
+1546 LNAQVKLDKFLPKK

-1612 FNNIRKVRATNRNN
+1612 FNNIRKIRSTSTNS

-1632 PSNFSLSMMYS
+1632 PSNFSVSMMYS
-1643 DNYYRDIYTQYNVN
+1643 DNYYRDIYTQYNIN

-1663 LNYTYGFKGKSYEP
+1663 LNYSYGFKGKSYEP
-1677 FKNWRTVQPKEESSK
+1677 FKKWRAVQPKEESSK

-1726 ISQYLGGSSSSLIRP
+1726 ISQYLGGGSSSLIRP

-1779 FQQANQNLIWQN
+1779 FQQADQSLIWQN

-1798 VQYDQQFQANYKLPL
+1798 VQYDQQFQLNYKLPL
-1813 KFFPYLSWMNIEAG
+1813 KFFPYLNWMNIEAG

-1848 INPDGSITI
+1848 VNSDGSIKT
-1857 RDANLGKGT
+1857 RDATLGRGT

-1898 KGRRQ
+1898 KGRRA

-1912 ANLFSKKRRTNK
+1912 ATLFSKKRRTNK

-1972 GVDGKNGPTLGFV
+1972 GVDGKNGPGLGFV

-1995 LIERGLIVNDELMT
+1995 LVERGLVVGDELMT
-2009 DAYQVTKG
+2009 DAYQITKG
-2017 TDFNATALVEPIPD
+2017 SDFNATALIEPIPD
-2031 LRIDLNAKRTKD
+2031 LRIDLNAKRMKD

-2051 NWYRKE
+2051 NLA
-2057 TEYGTEVV
+2057 VQ
-2065 NEYFQPNRYIDDLA
+2065 NPYIDELT
-2079 NLNISTINIKTA
+2079 NLNISTVNIRTA
-2091 FKNGDAIFDQFLANT
+2091 FKDGDAIFEQFLANT
-2106 KTISE
+2106 KTISG
-2111 RLGKA
+2111 RLGRT
-2116 RGSSKDETLG
+2116 RGSSENEDLG

-2149 KDANGYKL
+2149 KDASGYKL

-2165 PNWRVTYT
+2165 PNWRITYT

-2187 VEVSSAYNSTYTASG
+2187 VEISSAYNSTYTTTG

-2211 DAGVI
+2211 DAGVL

-2221 TGKDSNGNL
+2221 TGTDSNGNF

-2236 GAVTMIESFSPLLG
+2236 GAVTMIESFSPLMG

-2264 YNRDRLLSLSTTNYT
+2264 YNRDRLLSLSAVNYT
-2279 YTEDYGSEYIV
+2279 YTEDYGSEYIL

-2318 RGDFSFRD
+2318 RGDFSLRD

-2334 VDVFGDHDK
+2334 VDVFGDIN
-2343 DPNTPDV
+2343 DPGK

>member
-16 IAALCFLFVM
+16 IAALCFLFAM
-26 GSMSDVKAQETDTLK
+26 GTASDVMAQESDTLK

-101 KNYFRTKSQTNDQF
+101 KNYFRVKSQTNDQF

-126 KKEGSILP
+126 KKEGNILP
-134 SFRVKSKAF
+134 SFKIKSKAF
-143 ETIFGGSEISLI
+143 ESIFGGSEISLI
-155 PQGYASLDLGVFL
+155 PQGYANLDLGVFL

-175 LLPQNRQTLTMDL
+175 LLPQNRQTLTMDI

-230 GNKLD
+230 GTKLD
-235 PFGGEDDILQNIEV
+235 PFGGEDDILQNVEV

-321 GQYFRNSYDTALK
+321 GQFFRNNYDKALA
-334 NYPAINSNINI
+334 NYPAINSKIKISN
-345 QRIEVWKVD
+345 IEVWKID
-354 KSGGNQQNRRSIIAL
+354 KSGGNQQNRRAIIAL
-369 RDIAESNS
+369 RDIAEGGTE
-377 VPQNGSNRLFKNI
+377 PQNSSNPLFDNI
-390 LDKEFTKISDARSF
+390 LDKKFEKISDARSY
-404 LNTYEFNGVQF
+404 LTGHSFNGEQF

-430 DASEFTFYPKLGYI
+430 DASEFTFYPNLGYI

-454 DLLAVSFQYTL
+454 DLLAVSFQYSL
-465 STDPNTLYTVGQMS
+465 SSDPTKLYKVGQMS
-479 DETDK
+479 NETDK

-510 IYSLNAYGVSNED
+510 IYSLNAYGVSSED
-523 FMLNINF
+523 FLMNINF

-551 QSLLQ
+551 QSLIQ

-580 LFDFQ
+580 LFDFEP
-585 SGITI
+585 GLTI

-609 SNKLQG
+609 SDKLKG

-645 GRYKGTVSDGI
+645 GRYKGTVTDGI

-669 VTSGGAILTE
+669 VTSGGATLTE
-679 GVDYTVDYQLGRV
+679 GIDYTVDYQLGRV

-698 LKNSGAPINVALE
+698 LKNSGAPINVSLE

-752 KTQFGSEPV
+752 KTQYGSEPV

-799 QAEAAYLMPGVNKV
+799 QAEAAYLMPGMNKV

-828 RISLLDVGSWK
+828 RISLLDAGSWK

-853 GYHPFFPNGMKN
+853 AYHPFFPNGMKN

-876 LSWYTIDPRF
+876 LSWYSIDPRF
-886 YGMGGGAPLTDQQ
+886 YGLGGSSPLTDQQ

-906 RVKLRELFD
+906 RIKLKELFD

-952 SWGAMMR
+952 NWGAMMR
-959 PISVSNLKDSNV
+959 PISVSNFKDSNV

-1015 PHSNNGAQVVESKW
+1015 PHSNNGIQVVESKW

-1044 DGAARRQQDLGYNG
+1044 DGAARKQQDLGYNG
-1058 LTDNEEAQ
+1058 LTDAEEAQ
-1066 YYGITSNNLV
+1066 LYGITSNNLV

-1107 YRYFRNPQGNN
+1107 YRYFRNTQGNN

-1125 ASSLVPDTEDINGDF
+1125 AASLTPDTEDINGDF

-1152 LKIDRQSLED
+1152 LKINRQTLED
-1162 PNNKYIVGRK
+1162 PNNKFIVARK
-1172 EVDGEFPDK
+1172 TVQGEFPDK
-1181 SKHKVKWYQVRIPV
+1181 TKHDVKWYQVRIPV
-1195 DNYDLDIDG
+1195 DNFDLDLDG

-1209 LNNTTSISQAESV
+1209 LNNDVSIAQAESV
-1222 LTAARFMRMV
+1222 LTSARFMRMV

-1238 ETTLRFGTF
+1238 ETTIRFGTF

-1260 IYPSIAAGNQ
+1260 IYPTMGGNEQ
-1270 EGVDEDKNIDDLE
+1270 EGVNVDKNIDDLE
-1283 VGEVSVERNGTD
+1283 IGEVSIERNGTD
-1295 RPRYMMPPGVY
+1295 RPRYMIPPGVY
-1306 REQTQGATGYQSQN
+1306 REQTQGTTGYQSQN

-1352 MQMFVS
+1352 LQMFVS
-1358 AQNLLDRTSNAIDNG
+1358 AQNLLDRASNAVDDG
-1373 TKLFIRLG
+1373 TKLFIRVG

-1389 EYEMPLKYTPQ
+1389 EYEMPLKYTPE
-1400 SSTTE
+1400 SSATE

-1416 LTTDLFTD
+1416 LSTDLFTD
-1424 AKKQRDTDGFSTL
+1424 AKKQRDSDGFSTL

-1465 SIMIGVRNTSGSM
+1465 SIMIGVRNTSGPSN
-1478 EKEVLLWVNELR
+1478 KEVLLWVNELR
-1490 LSEIDNKGGY
+1490 LSEVDNKGGY
-1500 AAAANVQFNLGDFAN
+1500 AASANLQFNLGDFAN
-1515 VQVSGSTSSV
+1515 VQLSGSKSSV

-1533 PANRNQDESLQYA
+1533 PASRNQDESFQYA
-1546 LNAQLKLDKFLPKK
+1546 LNVQLKLDKFLPEK

-1612 FNNIRKVRATNRNN
+1612 FNNIRKVRSTKNN
-1626 PVRFYD
+1626 KPARFYD
-1632 PSNFSLSMMYS
+1632 PSNFSVSMMYS
-1643 DNYYRDIYTQYNVN
+1643 DNYYRDIYTQYNIN

-1663 LNYTYGFKGKSYEP
+1663 INYNYGFRGKSYEP
-1677 FKNWRTVQPKEESSK
+1677 FKNWRTVQPKEESGK

-1726 ISQYLGGSSSSLIRP
+1726 ISQYLGGGSSSSFIRP

-1773 LNDGTT
+1773 LNDGTN
-1779 FQQANQNLIWQN
+1779 FQRADQDMIWQN

-1798 VQYDQQFQANYKLPL
+1798 VQYDQQFQVNYKLPL
-1813 KFFPYLSWMNIEAG
+1813 KFFPYLNWMNVEVGYTA
-1827 FTSNYNWIATATAYR
+1827 NYNWVATSTAYR
-1842 NFETEV
+1842 NFEV
-1848 INPDGSITI
+1848 DG
-1857 RDANLGKGT
+1857 RPVNLGNGT

-1873 NLIGDLDFTRFY
+1873 NLMGDLDFTRFY

-1898 KGRRQ
+1898 KGRRA

-1912 ANLFSKKRRTNK
+1912 TNLFAKKRRTNK

-1972 GVDGKNGPTLGFV
+1972 GVDGKNGPSLGFI

-1995 LIERGLIVNDELMT
+1995 LVERGLIVSDELMT
-2009 DAYQVTKG
+2009 DAYQITKG
-2017 TDFNATALVEPIPD
+2017 SDFNATALIEPIPD
-2031 LRIDLNAKRTKD
+2031 LRIDLNAKRMKD

-2051 NWYRKE
+2051 NLAVE
-2057 TEYGTEVV
+2057 
-2065 NEYFQPNRYIDDLA
+2065 NPYIDELT
-2079 NLNISTINIKTA
+2079 NLNISTVNIKTA

-2106 KTISE
+2106 KTISG
-2111 RLGKA
+2111 RLAQKRGVGEKDNLDYYKGFNA
-2116 RGSSKDETLG
+2116 R
-2126 YYEGFSEK
+2126 

-2149 KDANGYKL
+2149 KDAGSSKL
-2157 GYNRSIPI
+2157 GYNRSIPV

-2173 GLKSIPIVNKYFDN
+2173 GLKSIPIINKYFDN
-2187 VEVSSAYNSTYTASG
+2187 VEVSSAYNSTYTTTG
-2202 VQSNPNYML
+2202 VQSNPNFML
-2211 DAGVI
+2211 DSGILAG
-2216 NGGTV
+2216 GQV
-2221 TGKDSNGNL
+2221 TGKDENGNF
-2230 YTRNLY
+2230 YTQNLY

-2250 VDLTFRNSMQLRAQ
+2250 IDLTFRNSMQFRAQ

-2279 YTEDYGSEYIV
+2279 YTEDYGTEYIL

-2303 RYQGSQKTIKGDLNI
+2303 RYQGNQKTVKGDLNI
-2318 RGDFSFRD
+2318 RGDFSLRD
-2326 NQTTIRKI
+2326 NQTTIRKVI
-2334 VDVFGDHDK
+2334 YEYEPRDSNNPES
-2343 DPNTPDV
+2343 DP
-2350 KTGVGGD
+2350 KLTGIKGD

-2376 VSKNLNVRFYWDQM
+2376 VSKNLNLRFYWDQM

>member
-1 MKIHN
+1 MKIHS
-6 EPKTIRKGST
+6 EPKSIRKGST
-16 IAALCFLFVM
+16 IAALCFLFAIGNMGNVM
-26 GSMSDVKAQETDTLK
+26 AQENDTLK

-56 IKYDVQYDAIKRQYI
+56 IKYDVHYDAIKRQYI

-115 YREQRFGDKEG
+115 YREERFGDKEG
-126 KKEGSILP
+126 KKESSILP

-235 PFGGEDDILQNIEV
+235 PFGGEDDILQNVEV

-302 MTDFKVAAEK
+302 MTDFKIAAEK

-321 GQYFRNSYDTALK
+321 GQYFRNSYDRALS

-369 RDIAESNS
+369 RDIAESNLA
-377 VPQNGSNRLFKNI
+377 PKNDNNTLFKDI
-390 LDKEFTKISDARSF
+390 LDREFTKISDARSF
-404 LNTYEFNGVQF
+404 LNTYNFNGEQF

-465 STDPNTLYTVGQMS
+465 STDPGKLYTVGQMS

-489 LIKPNSAVN
+489 LVKPNSAVN

-530 KDNGEQS
+530 KDNSEQS

-580 LFDFQ
+580 LFDFE

-599 TSVEPFGKYL
+599 TTKEPFGSYL
-609 SNKLQG
+609 NDKLQG
-615 QNEEYVF
+615 QNQEYVF

-679 GVDYTVDYQLGRV
+679 GIDYTVDYQLGRV

-719 KKRFMGINV
+719 KKRFMGVNV
-728 EHKFNDK
+728 EHKFSDK

-813 TGGYSYIDDFEDAQS
+813 TGGYSYIDDFEDSQS
-828 RISLLDVGSWK
+828 RISLLDIGSWK

-853 GYHPFFPNGMKN
+853 GFHPFFPNGMKN
-865 NDLSFNNGRRM
+865 DDLSFNNGRRM

-886 YGMGGGAPLTDQQ
+886 YGLGGSSPLTDQQ
-899 MSTHMAR
+899 MSSHMAR
-906 RVKLRELFD
+906 RIKLRELFD

-952 SWGAMMR
+952 NWGAMMR
-959 PISVSNLKDSNV
+959 PISVSNFKDSNV
-971 EYIEFWMMDPYADGK
+971 EYIEFWMMDPYADGN

-1008 MMYENGL
+1008 MMYENGM
-1015 PHSNNGAQVVESKW
+1015 PHSGNGAVTVSTKW
-1029 GKTPQLNPILYAFDT
+1029 GLTPQLNPILYAFDT
-1044 DGAARRQQDLGYNG
+1044 DGAARKQQDLGYNG
-1058 LTDNEEAQ
+1058 LTDEEEAQ
-1066 YYGITSNNLV
+1066 RYGLTSNNLV

-1125 ASSLVPDTEDINGDF
+1125 ASSLIPDTEDINGDF

-1162 PNNKYIVGRK
+1162 PNNKYIVARK

-1204 DGIEE
+1204 DGVEE
-1209 LNNTTSISQAESV
+1209 LNNEASISQAESV

-1232 MRGFEE
+1232 MRGFEQ

-1260 IYPSIAAGNQ
+1260 LYPFMAAGNQ
-1270 EGVDEDKNIDDLE
+1270 EGAEEDKNIDDLE
-1283 VGEVSVERNGTD
+1283 VGEVSIERNGTD

-1306 REQTQGATGYQSQN
+1306 REQTQGTTGYQSQN

-1389 EYEMPLKYTPQ
+1389 EYEMPVKYTPQ

-1416 LTTDLFTD
+1416 LTTDLFTE
-1424 AKKQRDTDGFSTL
+1424 AKKQRDADGFSTL
-1437 QRFNYAFDQ
+1437 QRFNFAFDQ

-1465 SIMIGVRNTSGSM
+1465 SIMIGVRNTSGSA

-1515 VQVSGSTSSV
+1515 VQVSGSKSSV

-1546 LNAQLKLDKFLPKK
+1546 LNAQVKLDKFLPKK

-1612 FNNIRKVRATNRNN
+1612 FNNIRKIRSTSTNS

-1632 PSNFSLSMMYS
+1632 PSNFSVSMMYS
-1643 DNYYRDIYTQYNVN
+1643 DNYYRDIYTQYNIN

-1663 LNYTYGFKGKSYEP
+1663 LNYSYGFKGKSYEP
-1677 FKNWRTVQPKEESSK
+1677 FKKWRAVQPKEESSK

-1726 ISQYLGGSSSSLIRP
+1726 ISQYLGGGSSSLIRP

-1779 FQQANQNLIWQN
+1779 FQQADQSLIWQN

-1798 VQYDQQFQANYKLPL
+1798 VQYDQQFQLNYKLPL
-1813 KFFPYLSWMNIEAG
+1813 KFFPYLNWMNIEAG
-1827 FTSNYNWIATATAYR
+1827 FTSNYNWIATAKAYR

-1848 INPDGSITI
+1848 VNSDGSIKT
-1857 RDANLGKGT
+1857 RDATLGRGT

-1898 KGRRQ
+1898 KGRRA

-1912 ANLFSKKRRTNK
+1912 ATLFSKKRRTNK

-1972 GVDGKNGPTLGFV
+1972 GVDGKNGPGLGFV

-1995 LIERGLIVNDELMT
+1995 LVERGLVVGDELMT
-2009 DAYQVTKG
+2009 DAYQITKG
-2017 TDFNATALVEPIPD
+2017 SDFNATALIEPIPD
-2031 LRIDLNAKRTKD
+2031 LRIDLNAKRMKD

-2051 NWYRKE
+2051 NLA
-2057 TEYGTEVV
+2057 VQ
-2065 NEYFQPNRYIDDLA
+2065 NPYIDELT
-2079 NLNISTINIKTA
+2079 NLNISTVNIRTA
-2091 FKNGDAIFDQFLANT
+2091 FKDGDAIFEQFLANT
-2106 KTISE
+2106 KTISG
-2111 RLGKA
+2111 RLGRT
-2116 RGSSKDETLG
+2116 RGSSENEDLG

-2149 KDANGYKL
+2149 KDASGYKL

-2165 PNWRVTYT
+2165 PNWRITYT

-2187 VEVSSAYNSTYTASG
+2187 VEISSAYNSTYTTTG

-2211 DAGVI
+2211 DAGVL

-2221 TGKDSNGNL
+2221 TGTDSNGNF

-2236 GAVTMIESFSPLLG
+2236 GAVTMIESFSPLMG

-2264 YNRDRLLSLSTTNYT
+2264 YNRDRLLSLSAVNYT
-2279 YTEDYGSEYIV
+2279 YTEDYGSEYIL

-2318 RGDFSFRD
+2318 RGDFSLRD

-2334 VDVFGDHDK
+2334 VDVFGDIN
-2343 DPNTPDV
+2343 DPGK

>member
-16 IAALCFLFVM
+16 IAALCFLFAM
-26 GSMSDVKAQETDTLK
+26 GTMSDVMAQESDTLK

-101 KNYFRTKSQTNDQF
+101 KNYFRVKSQTNDQF
-115 YREQRFGDKEG
+115 YREERFGDKEG

-134 SFRVKSKAF
+134 SFKVKSKAF

-155 PQGYASLDLGVFL
+155 PQGYANLELGVFL

-321 GQYFRNSYDTALK
+321 GQFFRDRYDKALE

-345 QRIEVWKVD
+345 SNIEVWKVD
-354 KSGGNQQNRRSIIAL
+354 KSGGNQQNRRAIIAL
-369 RDIAESNS
+369 RDIAEGDTA
-377 VPQNGSNRLFKNI
+377 PQNGNNKLYEEI
-390 LDKEFTKISDARSF
+390 LDKKFTKISDARSF
-404 LNTYEFNGVQF
+404 LNTHEFNGEQF

-454 DLLAVSFQYTL
+454 DLLAVSFQYSL
-465 STDPNTLYTVGQMS
+465 SSDPKKLYKVGQMS
-479 DETDK
+479 SETDK

-510 IYSLNAYGVSNED
+510 IYSLNAYGVSSED
-523 FMLNINF
+523 FLMNINF
-530 KDNGEQS
+530 KDNGKES
-537 SGKLNYLPNSAVSE
+537 SGTLNYLPNSAVSE

-585 SGITI
+585 SGLTI

-615 QNEEYVF
+615 QNQEYVF

-628 LPNTLPG
+628 LPNTLSG

-645 GRYKGTVSDGI
+645 GRYKGTVTDGI

-669 VTSGGAILTE
+669 VTSGGATLTE

-698 LKNSGAPINVALE
+698 LKNSGAPINVSLE

-728 EHKFNDK
+728 EHKFSDK
-735 FMLGGTLI
+735 LMLGGTLI

-799 QAEAAYLMPGVNKV
+799 QAEAAYLMPGMNKV

-865 NDLSFNNGRRM
+865 DDLSFNNGRRM

-886 YGMGGGAPLTDQQ
+886 YGMGGSSPLTDQQ

-906 RVKLRELFD
+906 RIKLKELFD

-947 ATDTK
+947 AVDTK
-952 SWGAMMR
+952 NWGAIMR
-959 PISVSNLKDSNV
+959 PISVSNFKDSNV

-1015 PHSNNGAQVVESKW
+1015 PHSNNGVQVVESKW

-1044 DGAARRQQDLGYNG
+1044 DGAARKQQDLGYNG
-1058 LTDNEEAQ
+1058 LTDEEEAQ
-1066 YYGITSNNLV
+1066 RYGITSNNLV

-1125 ASSLVPDTEDINGDF
+1125 ASSLTPDTEDINGDF

-1152 LKIDRQSLED
+1152 LKINRQTLED
-1162 PNNKYIVGRK
+1162 PNNKFIVARK
-1172 EVDGEFPDK
+1172 TVQGEFPDK
-1181 SKHKVKWYQVRIPV
+1181 TKHDVKWYQVRIPV
-1195 DNYDLDIDG
+1195 DNFDLDLDG
-1204 DGIEE
+1204 DGVEE
-1209 LNNTTSISQAESV
+1209 LNNDASIAQAESV

-1238 ETTLRFGTF
+1238 ETTIRFGTF

-1260 IYPSIAAGNQ
+1260 VYPLMAAGNQ
-1270 EGVDEDKNIDDLE
+1270 EGTEEDKNIDDLE
-1283 VGEVSVERNGTD
+1283 VGEVSIERNGTD
-1295 RPRYMMPPGVY
+1295 RPRYMIPPGVY
-1306 REQTQGATGYQSQN
+1306 REQTQGATGIQSQN
-1320 EASMTLKAKFKPGS
+1320 EASMTLKAKFKLGS

-1352 MQMFVS
+1352 LQMFVS
-1358 AQNLLDRTSNAIDNG
+1358 AQNLLDRASNAIDNG
-1373 TKLFIRLG
+1373 TKLFIRVG

-1400 SSTTE
+1400 SSATE
-1405 STVWPDENFID
+1405 STVWPDENFVD
-1416 LTTDLFTD
+1416 LNTDLFTD
-1424 AKKQRDTDGFSTL
+1424 AKKQRDAIDFNTL
-1437 QRFNYAFDQ
+1437 QRFNFAFDQ
-1446 ENPNKTVYV
+1446 ENPNKTIYV

-1465 SIMIGVRNTSGSM
+1465 SIMIGVRNTSGPTD
-1478 EKEVLLWVNELR
+1478 KEVLLWVNELR
-1490 LSEIDNKGGY
+1490 LSEIDNEGGY
-1500 AAAANVQFNLGDFAN
+1500 AASANVQFNLGDFAN

-1546 LNAQLKLDKFLPKK
+1546 LNAQVKLDKFLPKK

-1612 FNNIRKVRATNRNN
+1612 FNNIRKVRSTNNNN

-1632 PSNFSLSMMYS
+1632 PSNFSVSMMYS

-1663 LNYTYGFKGKSYEP
+1663 INYNFGFRGKSYEP
-1677 FKNWRTVQPKEESSK
+1677 FKKWRAVQPKEESGK

-1699 FNINPLPT
+1699 FNVNPLPT

-1726 ISQYLGGSSSSLIRP
+1726 ISQYLGGGSSSSLIRP

-1779 FQQANQNLIWQN
+1779 FQRADQDMIWQN

-1798 VQYDQQFQANYKLPL
+1798 VQYDQQFQVNYKLPL
-1813 KFFPYLSWMNIEAG
+1813 KFFPYLNWMNVEAG
-1827 FTSNYNWIATATAYR
+1827 FTSNYNWVATSTAYR
-1842 NFETEV
+1842 NFEV
-1848 INPDGSITI
+1848 DG
-1857 RDANLGKGT
+1857 RPVNLGNGT

-1873 NLIGDLDFTRFY
+1873 NLMGDLDFTKFY
-1885 PEFKGYKRFDSIL
+1885 PEFKGYKRYDSIL
-1898 KGRRQ
+1898 KGRRA
-1903 EIDSLNTAY
+1903 EIDSLNTVY
-1912 ANLFSKKRRTNK
+1912 TTLFSKKRRTNK
-1924 KSAYKFK
+1924 KTAYKFK

-1945 SLKRANFTYN
+1945 SLKRANFTFN
-1955 QRNGAVIP
+1955 QTNGAVIP

-1972 GVDGKNGPTLGFV
+1972 GVDGKNGPSLGFV

-1995 LIERGLIVNDELMT
+1995 LVERGLIVGDELMT
-2009 DAYQVTKG
+2009 DAYQITKG
-2017 TDFNATALVEPIPD
+2017 SDFNGTALIEPIPD
-2031 LRIDLNAKRTKD
+2031 LRIDLSAKRTKD

-2051 NWYRKE
+2051 NLAVE
-2057 TEYGTEVV
+2057 
-2065 NEYFQPNRYIDDLA
+2065 NPYIDELA
-2079 NLNISTINIKTA
+2079 NLNISTVNIKTA
-2091 FKNGDAIFDQFLANT
+2091 FKDGDAIFEQFLTNT

-2111 RLGKA
+2111 RLAQK
-2116 RGSSKDETLG
+2116 RGSGNKDGLG
-2126 YYEGFSEK
+2126 YYEGFNAR
-2134 SSDVLLPAFLSAVQG
+2134 SSDVLLPAFLAAVQG
-2149 KDANGYKL
+2149 KDAGSSKL
-2157 GYNRSIPI
+2157 GYNRSIPV

-2173 GLKSIPIVNKYFDN
+2173 GLKSVPIINKYFDN
-2187 VEVSSAYNSTYTASG
+2187 VEISSSYNSTYTTTG
-2202 VQSNPNYML
+2202 IQSNPNFML
-2211 DAGVI
+2211 DTGI
-2216 NGGTV
+2216 MGGGQV
-2221 TGKDSNGNL
+2221 TGKDENGNY
-2230 YTRNLY
+2230 YTQNLY
-2236 GAVTMIESFSPLLG
+2236 GAVTMIESFSPLIG

-2303 RYQGSQKTIKGDLNI
+2303 RYQGNQKTIKGDLNI
-2318 RGDFSFRD
+2318 RGDFSLRD
-2326 NQTTIRKI
+2326 NQTTIRKVI
-2334 VDVFGDHDK
+2334 YNFDDVQN
-2343 DPNTPDV
+2343 PNVPTSIY
-2350 KTGVGGD
+2350 GD

-2376 VSKNLNVRFYWDQM
+2376 VSKNLNLRFYWDQM

>member
-1 MKIHN
+1 MKIHS
-6 EPKTIRKGST
+6 EPKSIRKGST
-16 IAALCFLFVM
+16 IAALCFLFAIGNMGDVM
-26 GSMSDVKAQETDTLK
+26 AQENDTLK

-56 IKYDVQYDAIKRQYI
+56 IKYDVHYDAIKRQYI

-115 YREQRFGDKEG
+115 YREERFGDKEG
-126 KKEGSILP
+126 KKESSILP

-235 PFGGEDDILQNIEV
+235 PFGGEDDILQNVEV

-321 GQYFRNSYDTALK
+321 GQYFRNSYDRALS

-369 RDIAESNS
+369 RDIAESNLA
-377 VPQNGSNRLFKNI
+377 PKNDNNTLFKDI
-390 LDKEFTKISDARSF
+390 LDREFTKISDARSF
-404 LNTYEFNGVQF
+404 LNTYNFNGEQF

-465 STDPNTLYTVGQMS
+465 STDPGKLYTVGQMS

-489 LIKPNSAVN
+489 LVKPNSAVN

-530 KDNGEQS
+530 KDNSEQS

-580 LFDFQ
+580 LFDFE

-599 TSVEPFGKYL
+599 TTKEPFGSYL
-609 SNKLQG
+609 NDKLQG
-615 QNEEYVF
+615 QNQEYVF

-679 GVDYTVDYQLGRV
+679 GIDYTVDYQLGRV

-719 KKRFMGINV
+719 KKRFMGVNV
-728 EHKFNDK
+728 EHKFSDK

-813 TGGYSYIDDFEDAQS
+813 TGGYSYIDDFEDSQS
-828 RISLLDVGSWK
+828 RISLLDIGSWK

-853 GYHPFFPNGMKN
+853 GFHPFFPNGMKN
-865 NDLSFNNGRRM
+865 DDLSFNNGRRM

-886 YGMGGGAPLTDQQ
+886 YGLGGSSPLTDQQ
-899 MSTHMAR
+899 MSSHMAR
-906 RVKLRELFD
+906 RIKLRELFD

-952 SWGAMMR
+952 NWGAMMR
-959 PISVSNLKDSNV
+959 PISVSNFKDSNV
-971 EYIEFWMMDPYADGK
+971 EYIEFWMMDPYADGN

-1008 MMYENGL
+1008 MMYENGM
-1015 PHSNNGAQVVESKW
+1015 PHSGNGAVTVSTKW
-1029 GKTPQLNPILYAFDT
+1029 GLTPQLNPILYAFDT
-1044 DGAARRQQDLGYNG
+1044 DGAARKQQDLGYNG
-1058 LTDNEEAQ
+1058 LTDEEEAQ
-1066 YYGITSNNLV
+1066 RYGLTSNNLV

-1125 ASSLVPDTEDINGDF
+1125 ASSLIPDTEDINGDF

-1162 PNNKYIVGRK
+1162 PNNKYIVARK

-1204 DGIEE
+1204 DGVEE
-1209 LNNTTSISQAESV
+1209 LNNEASISQAESV

-1232 MRGFEE
+1232 MRGFEQ

-1260 IYPSIAAGNQ
+1260 VYPFMAAGNQ
-1270 EGVDEDKNIDDLE
+1270 EGAEEDKNIDDLE
-1283 VGEVSVERNGTD
+1283 VGEVSIERNGTD

-1306 REQTQGATGYQSQN
+1306 REQTQGTTGYQSQN

-1389 EYEMPLKYTPQ
+1389 EYEMPVKYTPQ

-1424 AKKQRDTDGFSTL
+1424 AKKQRDADGFSTL
-1437 QRFNYAFDQ
+1437 QRFNFAFDP

-1465 SIMIGVRNTSGSM
+1465 SIMIGVRNTSGSA

-1515 VQVSGSTSSV
+1515 VQVSGSKSSV

-1546 LNAQLKLDKFLPKK
+1546 LNAQVKLDKFLPKK

-1612 FNNIRKVRATNRNN
+1612 FNNIRKIRSTNTNS

-1632 PSNFSLSMMYS
+1632 PSNFSVSMMYS
-1643 DNYYRDIYTQYNVN
+1643 DNYYRDIYTQYNIN

-1663 LNYTYGFKGKSYEP
+1663 LNYSYGFKGKSYEP
-1677 FKNWRTVQPKEESSK
+1677 FKKWRAVQPKEESGK

-1726 ISQYLGGSSSSLIRP
+1726 ISQYLGGGSSSLIRP

-1779 FQQANQNLIWQN
+1779 FQQADQSLIWQN

-1798 VQYDQQFQANYKLPL
+1798 VQYDQQFQLNYKLPL
-1813 KFFPYLSWMNIEAG
+1813 KFFPYLNWMNIEAG

-1848 INPDGSITI
+1848 VNSDGSIKT
-1857 RDANLGKGT
+1857 RDATLGRGT

-1898 KGRRQ
+1898 KGRRA

-1912 ANLFSKKRRTNK
+1912 ATLFSKKRRTNK

-1972 GVDGKNGPTLGFV
+1972 GVDGKNGPGLGFV

-1995 LIERGLIVNDELMT
+1995 LVERGLVVGDELMT
-2009 DAYQVTKG
+2009 DAYQITKG
-2017 TDFNATALVEPIPD
+2017 SDFNATALIEPIPD
-2031 LRIDLNAKRTKD
+2031 LRIDLNAKRMKD

-2051 NWYRKE
+2051 NLA
-2057 TEYGTEVV
+2057 VQ
-2065 NEYFQPNRYIDDLA
+2065 NPYIDELT
-2079 NLNISTINIKTA
+2079 NLNISTVNIRTA
-2091 FKNGDAIFDQFLANT
+2091 FKDGDAIFEQFLANT
-2106 KTISE
+2106 KTISG
-2111 RLGKA
+2111 RLGRT
-2116 RGSSKDETLG
+2116 RGSSENEDLG

-2149 KDANGYKL
+2149 KDASGYKL

-2165 PNWRVTYT
+2165 PNWRITYT

-2187 VEVSSAYNSTYTASG
+2187 VEISSAYNSTYTTTG

-2211 DAGVI
+2211 DAGVL

-2221 TGKDSNGNL
+2221 TGTDSNGNF

-2236 GAVTMIESFSPLLG
+2236 GAVTMIESFSPLMG

-2264 YNRDRLLSLSTTNYT
+2264 YNRDRLLSLSAVNYT
-2279 YTEDYGSEYIV
+2279 YTEDYGSEYIL

-2318 RGDFSFRD
+2318 RGDFSLRD

-2334 VDVFGDHDK
+2334 VDVFGDLN
-2343 DPNTPDV
+2343 DPGK

>member
-16 IAALCFLFVM
+16 IAALCFLFAM
-26 GSMSDVKAQETDTLK
+26 GTMSDVMAQESDTLK

-101 KNYFRTKSQTNDQF
+101 KNYFRVKSQTNDQY
-115 YREQRFGDKEG
+115 YREERFGDKEG

-134 SFRVKSKAF
+134 SFKVKSKAF

-155 PQGYASLDLGVFL
+155 PQGYANLELGVFL

-321 GQYFRNSYDTALK
+321 GQFFRDRYDKALE

-345 QRIEVWKVD
+345 SNIEVWKVD
-354 KSGGNQQNRRSIIAL
+354 KSGGNQQNRRAIIAL
-369 RDIAESNS
+369 RDIAEGDTA
-377 VPQNGSNRLFKNI
+377 PQNGNNKLYEEI
-390 LDKEFTKISDARSF
+390 LDKKFTKISDARSF
-404 LNTYEFNGVQF
+404 LNTHEFNGEQF

-454 DLLAVSFQYTL
+454 DLLAVSFQYSL
-465 STDPNTLYTVGQMS
+465 SSDPTKLYKVGQMS
-479 DETDK
+479 SETDK

-510 IYSLNAYGVSNED
+510 IYSLNAYGVSSED
-523 FMLNINF
+523 FLMNINF
-530 KDNGEQS
+530 KDNGKES
-537 SGKLNYLPNSAVSE
+537 SGTLNYLPNSAVSE

-585 SGITI
+585 SGLTI

-615 QNEEYVF
+615 QNQEYVF

-628 LPNTLPG
+628 LPNTLSG

-645 GRYKGTVSDGI
+645 GRYKGTVTDGI

-669 VTSGGAILTE
+669 VTSGGATLTE

-698 LKNSGAPINVALE
+698 LKNSGAAINVSLE

-728 EHKFNDK
+728 EHKFSDK
-735 FMLGGTLI
+735 LMLGGTLI

-799 QAEAAYLMPGVNKV
+799 QAEAAYLMPGMNKV

-865 NDLSFNNGRRM
+865 DDLSFNNGRRM

-886 YGMGGGAPLTDQQ
+886 YGMGGSSPLTDQQ

-906 RVKLRELFD
+906 RIKLKELFD

-947 ATDTK
+947 AVDTK
-952 SWGAMMR
+952 NWGAIMR
-959 PISVSNLKDSNV
+959 PISVSNFKDSNV

-1015 PHSNNGAQVVESKW
+1015 PHSNNGVQVVESKW

-1044 DGAARRQQDLGYNG
+1044 DGAARKQQDLGYNG
-1058 LTDNEEAQ
+1058 LTDEEEAQ
-1066 YYGITSNNLV
+1066 RYGITSNNLV

-1125 ASSLVPDTEDINGDF
+1125 ASSLTPDTEDINGDF

-1152 LKIDRQSLED
+1152 LKINRQTLED
-1162 PNNKYIVGRK
+1162 PNNKFIVARK
-1172 EVDGEFPDK
+1172 TVQGEFPDK
-1181 SKHKVKWYQVRIPV
+1181 TKHDVKWYQVRIPV
-1195 DNYDLDIDG
+1195 DNFDLDLDG
-1204 DGIEE
+1204 DGVEE
-1209 LNNTTSISQAESV
+1209 LNNDASIAQAESV

-1238 ETTLRFGTF
+1238 ETTIRFGTF

-1260 IYPSIAAGNQ
+1260 VYPLMAAGNQ
-1270 EGVDEDKNIDDLE
+1270 EGTEEDKNIDDLE
-1283 VGEVSVERNGTD
+1283 VGEVSIERNGTD
-1295 RPRYMMPPGVY
+1295 RPRYMIPPGVY
-1306 REQTQGATGYQSQN
+1306 REQTQGATGIQSQN
-1320 EASMTLKAKFKPGS
+1320 EASMTLKAKFKLGS

-1352 MQMFVS
+1352 LQMFVS
-1358 AQNLLDRTSNAIDNG
+1358 AQNLLDRASNAIDNG
-1373 TKLFIRLG
+1373 TKLFIRVG

-1400 SSTTE
+1400 SSATE
-1405 STVWPDENFID
+1405 STVWPDENFVD
-1416 LTTDLFTD
+1416 LNTDLFTD
-1424 AKKQRDTDGFSTL
+1424 AKKQRDAVDFNTL
-1437 QRFNYAFDQ
+1437 QRFNFAFDQ
-1446 ENPNKTVYV
+1446 ENPNKTIYV

-1465 SIMIGVRNTSGSM
+1465 SIMIGVRNTSGPTD
-1478 EKEVLLWVNELR
+1478 KEVLLWVNELR
-1490 LSEIDNKGGY
+1490 LSEIDNQGGY
-1500 AAAANVQFNLGDFAN
+1500 AASANVQFNLGDFAN

-1546 LNAQLKLDKFLPKK
+1546 LNAQVKLDKFLPKK

-1612 FNNIRKVRATNRNN
+1612 FNNIRKVRSTNNNN

-1632 PSNFSLSMMYS
+1632 PSNFSVSMMYS

-1663 LNYTYGFKGKSYEP
+1663 INYNFGFRGKSYEP
-1677 FKNWRTVQPKEESSK
+1677 FKKWRAVQPKEESGK

-1699 FNINPLPT
+1699 FNVNPLPT

-1726 ISQYLGGSSSSLIRP
+1726 ISQYLGGGSSSSLIRP

-1779 FQQANQNLIWQN
+1779 FQRADQDMIWQN

-1798 VQYDQQFQANYKLPL
+1798 VQYDQQFQVNYKLPL
-1813 KFFPYLSWMNIEAG
+1813 KFFPYLNWMNVEAG
-1827 FTSNYNWIATATAYR
+1827 FTSNYNWVATSTAYR
-1842 NFETEV
+1842 NFEV
-1848 INPDGSITI
+1848 DG
-1857 RDANLGKGT
+1857 RPVNLGNGT

-1873 NLIGDLDFTRFY
+1873 NLMGDLDFTKFY
-1885 PEFKGYKRFDSIL
+1885 PEFKGYKRYDSIL
-1898 KGRRQ
+1898 KGRRA
-1903 EIDSLNTAY
+1903 EIDSLNTVY
-1912 ANLFSKKRRTNK
+1912 TNLFAKKRRTNK

-1945 SLKRANFTYN
+1945 SLKRANFTFN
-1955 QRNGAVIP
+1955 QTNGAVIP

-1972 GVDGKNGPTLGFV
+1972 GVDGKNGPSLGFV

-1995 LIERGLIVNDELMT
+1995 LVERGLIVGDELMT
-2009 DAYQVTKG
+2009 DAYQITKG
-2017 TDFNATALVEPIPD
+2017 SDFNGTALIEPIPD
-2031 LRIDLNAKRTKD
+2031 LRIDLSAKRTKD

-2051 NWYRKE
+2051 NLAVE
-2057 TEYGTEVV
+2057 
-2065 NEYFQPNRYIDDLA
+2065 NPYIDELA
-2079 NLNISTINIKTA
+2079 NLNISTVNIKTA
-2091 FKNGDAIFDQFLANT
+2091 FKDGDAIFEQFLTNT

-2111 RLGKA
+2111 RLAQK
-2116 RGSSKDETLG
+2116 RGSGNKDGLG
-2126 YYEGFSEK
+2126 YYEGFNAR
-2134 SSDVLLPAFLSAVQG
+2134 SSDVLLPAFLAAVQG
-2149 KDANGYKL
+2149 KDAGSSKL
-2157 GYNRSIPI
+2157 GYNRSIPV

-2173 GLKSIPIVNKYFDN
+2173 GLKSVPIINKYFDN
-2187 VEVSSAYNSTYTASG
+2187 VEISSSYNSTYTTTG
-2202 VQSNPNYML
+2202 IQSNPNFML
-2211 DAGVI
+2211 DTGI
-2216 NGGTV
+2216 MGGGQV
-2221 TGKDSNGNL
+2221 TGKDENGNY
-2230 YTRNLY
+2230 YTQNLY
-2236 GAVTMIESFSPLLG
+2236 GAVTMIESFSPLIG

-2303 RYQGSQKTIKGDLNI
+2303 RYQGNQKTIKGDLNI
-2318 RGDFSFRD
+2318 RGDFSLRD
-2326 NQTTIRKI
+2326 NQTTIRKVI
-2334 VDVFGDHDK
+2334 YNFDDVQN
-2343 DPNTPDV
+2343 PNVPTSIY
-2350 KTGVGGD
+2350 GD

-2376 VSKNLNVRFYWDQM
+2376 VSKNLNLRFYWDQM

>member
-16 IAALCFLFVM
+16 IAALCFLFAM
-26 GSMSDVKAQETDTLK
+26 GTMSDVMAQESDTLK

-101 KNYFRTKSQTNDQF
+101 KNYFRVKSQTNDQY
-115 YREQRFGDKEG
+115 YREERFGDKEG

-134 SFRVKSKAF
+134 SFKVKSKAF

-155 PQGYASLDLGVFL
+155 PQGYANLELGVFL

-321 GQYFRNSYDTALK
+321 GQFFRDRYDKALE

-345 QRIEVWKVD
+345 SNIEVWKVD
-354 KSGGNQQNRRSIIAL
+354 KSGGNQQNRRAIIAL
-369 RDIAESNS
+369 RDIAEGDTA
-377 VPQNGSNRLFKNI
+377 PQNGNNKLYEEI
-390 LDKEFTKISDARSF
+390 LDKKFTKISDARSF
-404 LNTYEFNGVQF
+404 LNTHEFNGEQF

-454 DLLAVSFQYTL
+454 DLLAVSFQYSL
-465 STDPNTLYTVGQMS
+465 SSDPTKLYKVGQMS
-479 DETDK
+479 SETDK

-510 IYSLNAYGVSNED
+510 IYSLNAYGVSSED
-523 FMLNINF
+523 FLMNINF
-530 KDNGEQS
+530 KDNGKES
-537 SGKLNYLPNSAVSE
+537 SGTLNYLPNSAVSE

-585 SGITI
+585 SGLTI

-615 QNEEYVF
+615 QNQEYVF

-628 LPNTLPG
+628 LPNTLSG

-645 GRYKGTVSDGI
+645 GRYKGTVTDGI

-669 VTSGGAILTE
+669 VTSGGATLTE

-698 LKNSGAPINVALE
+698 LKNSGAPINVSLE

-728 EHKFNDK
+728 EHKFSDK
-735 FMLGGTLI
+735 LMLGGTLI

-799 QAEAAYLMPGVNKV
+799 QAEAAYLMPGMNKV

-865 NDLSFNNGRRM
+865 DDLSFNNGRRM

-886 YGMGGGAPLTDQQ
+886 YGMGGSSPLTDQQ

-906 RVKLRELFD
+906 RIKLKELFD

-947 ATDTK
+947 AVDTK
-952 SWGAMMR
+952 NWGAIMR
-959 PISVSNLKDSNV
+959 PISVSNFKDSNV

-1015 PHSNNGAQVVESKW
+1015 PHSNNGVQVVESKW

-1044 DGAARRQQDLGYNG
+1044 DGAARKQQDLGYNG
-1058 LTDNEEAQ
+1058 LTDEEEAQ
-1066 YYGITSNNLV
+1066 RYGITSNNLV

-1125 ASSLVPDTEDINGDF
+1125 ASSLTPDTEDINGDF

-1152 LKIDRQSLED
+1152 LKINRQTLED
-1162 PNNKYIVGRK
+1162 PNNKFIVARK
-1172 EVDGEFPDK
+1172 TVQGEFPDK
-1181 SKHKVKWYQVRIPV
+1181 TKHDVKWYQVRIPV
-1195 DNYDLDIDG
+1195 DNFDLDLDG
-1204 DGIEE
+1204 DGVEE
-1209 LNNTTSISQAESV
+1209 LNNDASIAQAESV

-1238 ETTLRFGTF
+1238 ETTIRFGTF

-1260 IYPSIAAGNQ
+1260 VYPLMAAGNQ
-1270 EGVDEDKNIDDLE
+1270 EGTEEDKNIDDLE
-1283 VGEVSVERNGTD
+1283 VGEVSIERNGTD
-1295 RPRYMMPPGVY
+1295 RPRYMIPPGVY
-1306 REQTQGATGYQSQN
+1306 REQTQGATGIQSQN
-1320 EASMTLKAKFKPGS
+1320 EASMTLKAKFKLGS

-1352 MQMFVS
+1352 LQMFVS
-1358 AQNLLDRTSNAIDNG
+1358 AQNLLDRASNAIDNG
-1373 TKLFIRLG
+1373 TKLFIRVG

-1400 SSTTE
+1400 SSATE

-1416 LTTDLFTD
+1416 LNTDLFTD
-1424 AKKQRDTDGFSTL
+1424 AKKQRDAIDFNTL
-1437 QRFNYAFDQ
+1437 QRFNFAFDQ
-1446 ENPNKTVYV
+1446 ENPNKTIYV

-1465 SIMIGVRNTSGSM
+1465 SIMIGVRNTSGPTD
-1478 EKEVLLWVNELR
+1478 KEVLLWVNELR
-1490 LSEIDNKGGY
+1490 LSEIDNQGGY
-1500 AAAANVQFNLGDFAN
+1500 AASANVQFNLGDFAN

-1546 LNAQLKLDKFLPKK
+1546 LNAQVKLDKFLPKK

-1612 FNNIRKVRATNRNN
+1612 FNNIRKVRSTNNNN

-1632 PSNFSLSMMYS
+1632 PSNFSVSMMYS

-1663 LNYTYGFKGKSYEP
+1663 INYNFGFRGKSYEP
-1677 FKNWRTVQPKEESSK
+1677 FKKWRAVQPKEESGK

-1699 FNINPLPT
+1699 FNVNPLPT

-1726 ISQYLGGSSSSLIRP
+1726 ISQYLGGGSSSSLIRP

-1779 FQQANQNLIWQN
+1779 FQRADQDMIWQN

-1798 VQYDQQFQANYKLPL
+1798 VQYDQQFQVNYKLPL
-1813 KFFPYLSWMNIEAG
+1813 KFFPYLNWMNVEAG
-1827 FTSNYNWIATATAYR
+1827 FTSNYNWVATSTAYR
-1842 NFETEV
+1842 NFEV
-1848 INPDGSITI
+1848 DG
-1857 RDANLGKGT
+1857 RPVNLGNGT

-1873 NLIGDLDFTRFY
+1873 NLMGDLDFTKFY
-1885 PEFKGYKRFDSIL
+1885 PEFKGYKRYDSNL
-1898 KGRRQ
+1898 KGRRA
-1903 EIDSLNTAY
+1903 EIDSLNTVY
-1912 ANLFSKKRRTNK
+1912 TNLFAKKRRTNK

-1945 SLKRANFTYN
+1945 SLKRANFTFN
-1955 QRNGAVIP
+1955 QTNGAVIP

-1972 GVDGKNGPTLGFV
+1972 GVDGKNGPSLGFV

-1995 LIERGLIVNDELMT
+1995 LVERGLIVGDELMT
-2009 DAYQVTKG
+2009 DAYQITKG
-2017 TDFNATALVEPIPD
+2017 SDFNGTALIEPIPD
-2031 LRIDLNAKRTKD
+2031 LRIDLSAKRTKD

-2051 NWYRKE
+2051 NLAVE
-2057 TEYGTEVV
+2057 
-2065 NEYFQPNRYIDDLA
+2065 NPYIDELA
-2079 NLNISTINIKTA
+2079 NLNISTVNIKTA
-2091 FKNGDAIFDQFLANT
+2091 FKDGDAIFEQFLTNT

-2111 RLGKA
+2111 RLAQK
-2116 RGSSKDETLG
+2116 RGSGNKDGLG
-2126 YYEGFSEK
+2126 YYEGFNAR
-2134 SSDVLLPAFLSAVQG
+2134 SSDVLLPAFLAAVQG
-2149 KDANGYKL
+2149 KDAGSSKL
-2157 GYNRSIPI
+2157 GYNRSIPV

-2173 GLKSIPIVNKYFDN
+2173 GLKSVPIINKYFDN
-2187 VEVSSAYNSTYTASG
+2187 VEISSSYNSTYTTTG
-2202 VQSNPNYML
+2202 IQSNPNFML
-2211 DAGVI
+2211 DTGI
-2216 NGGTV
+2216 MGGGQV
-2221 TGKDSNGNL
+2221 TGKDENGNY
-2230 YTRNLY
+2230 YTQNLY
-2236 GAVTMIESFSPLLG
+2236 GAVTMIESFSPLIG

-2303 RYQGSQKTIKGDLNI
+2303 RYQGNQKTIKGDLNI
-2318 RGDFSFRD
+2318 RGDFSLRD
-2326 NQTTIRKI
+2326 NQTTIRKVI
-2334 VDVFGDHDK
+2334 YNFDDVQN
-2343 DPNTPDV
+2343 PNVPTSIY
-2350 KTGVGGD
+2350 GD

-2376 VSKNLNVRFYWDQM
+2376 VSKNLNLRFYWDQM

>member
-16 IAALCFLFVM
+16 IAALCFLFAM
-26 GSMSDVKAQETDTLK
+26 GTMSDVMAQESDTLK

-101 KNYFRTKSQTNDQF
+101 KNYFRVKSQTNDQY
-115 YREQRFGDKEG
+115 YREERFGDKEG

-134 SFRVKSKAF
+134 SFKVKSKAF

-155 PQGYASLDLGVFL
+155 PQGYANLELGVFL

-321 GQYFRNSYDTALK
+321 GQFFRDRYDKALE

-345 QRIEVWKVD
+345 SNIEVWKVD
-354 KSGGNQQNRRSIIAL
+354 KSGGNQQNRRAIIAL
-369 RDIAESNS
+369 RDIAEGDTA
-377 VPQNGSNRLFKNI
+377 PQNGNNKLYEEI
-390 LDKEFTKISDARSF
+390 LDKKFTKISDARSF
-404 LNTYEFNGVQF
+404 LNTHEFNGEQF

-454 DLLAVSFQYTL
+454 DLLAVSFQYSL
-465 STDPNTLYTVGQMS
+465 SSDPTKLYKVGQMS
-479 DETDK
+479 SETDK

-510 IYSLNAYGVSNED
+510 IYSLNAYGVSSED
-523 FMLNINF
+523 FLMNINF
-530 KDNGEQS
+530 KDNGKES
-537 SGKLNYLPNSAVSE
+537 SGTLNYLPNSAVSE

-585 SGITI
+585 SGLTI

-615 QNEEYVF
+615 QNQEYVF

-628 LPNTLPG
+628 LPNTLSG

-645 GRYKGTVSDGI
+645 GRYKGTVTDGI

-669 VTSGGAILTE
+669 VTSGGATLTE

-698 LKNSGAPINVALE
+698 LKNSGAPINVSLE

-728 EHKFNDK
+728 EHKFSDK
-735 FMLGGTLI
+735 LMLGGTLI

-799 QAEAAYLMPGVNKV
+799 QAEAAYLMPGMNKV

-865 NDLSFNNGRRM
+865 DDLSFNNGRRM

-886 YGMGGGAPLTDQQ
+886 YGMGGSSPLTDQQ

-906 RVKLRELFD
+906 RIKLKELFD

-947 ATDTK
+947 AVDTK
-952 SWGAMMR
+952 NWGAIMR
-959 PISVSNLKDSNV
+959 PISVSNFKDSNV

-1015 PHSNNGAQVVESKW
+1015 PHSNNGVQVVESKW

-1044 DGAARRQQDLGYNG
+1044 DGAARKQQDLGYNG
-1058 LTDNEEAQ
+1058 LTDEEEAQ
-1066 YYGITSNNLV
+1066 RYGITSNNLV

-1125 ASSLVPDTEDINGDF
+1125 ASSLTPDTEDINGDF

-1152 LKIDRQSLED
+1152 LKINRQTLED
-1162 PNNKYIVGRK
+1162 PNNKFIVARK
-1172 EVDGEFPDK
+1172 TVQGEFPDK
-1181 SKHKVKWYQVRIPV
+1181 TKHDVKWYQVRIPV
-1195 DNYDLDIDG
+1195 DNFDLDLDG
-1204 DGIEE
+1204 DGVEE
-1209 LNNTTSISQAESV
+1209 LNNDASIAQAESV

-1238 ETTLRFGTF
+1238 ETTIRFGTF

-1260 IYPSIAAGNQ
+1260 VYPLMAAGNQ
-1270 EGVDEDKNIDDLE
+1270 EGTEEDKNIDDLE
-1283 VGEVSVERNGTD
+1283 VGEVSIERNGTD
-1295 RPRYMMPPGVY
+1295 RPRYMIPPGVY
-1306 REQTQGATGYQSQN
+1306 REQTQGATGIQSQN
-1320 EASMTLKAKFKPGS
+1320 EASMTLKAKFKLGS

-1352 MQMFVS
+1352 LQMFVS
-1358 AQNLLDRTSNAIDNG
+1358 AQNLLDRASNAIDNG
-1373 TKLFIRLG
+1373 TKLFIRVG

-1400 SSTTE
+1400 SSATE

-1416 LTTDLFTD
+1416 LNTDLFTD
-1424 AKKQRDTDGFSTL
+1424 AKKQRDAIDFNTL
-1437 QRFNYAFDQ
+1437 QRFNFAFDQ
-1446 ENPNKTVYV
+1446 ENPNKTIYV

-1465 SIMIGVRNTSGSM
+1465 SIMIGVRNTSGPTD
-1478 EKEVLLWVNELR
+1478 KEVLLWVNELR
-1490 LSEIDNKGGY
+1490 LSEIDNQGGY
-1500 AAAANVQFNLGDFAN
+1500 AASANVQFNLGDFAN

-1546 LNAQLKLDKFLPKK
+1546 LNAQVKLDKFLPKK

-1612 FNNIRKVRATNRNN
+1612 FNNIRKVRSTNNNN

-1632 PSNFSLSMMYS
+1632 PSNFSVSMMYS

-1663 LNYTYGFKGKSYEP
+1663 INYNFGFRGKSYEP
-1677 FKNWRTVQPKEESSK
+1677 FKKWRAVQPKEESGK

-1699 FNINPLPT
+1699 FNVNPLPT

-1726 ISQYLGGSSSSLIRP
+1726 ISQYLGGGSSSSLIRP

-1779 FQQANQNLIWQN
+1779 FQRADQDMIWQN

-1798 VQYDQQFQANYKLPL
+1798 VQYDQQFQVNYKLPL
-1813 KFFPYLSWMNIEAG
+1813 KFFPYLNWMNVEAG
-1827 FTSNYNWIATATAYR
+1827 FTSNYNWVATSTAYR
-1842 NFETEV
+1842 NFEV
-1848 INPDGSITI
+1848 DG
-1857 RDANLGKGT
+1857 RPVNLGNGT

-1873 NLIGDLDFTRFY
+1873 NLMGDLDFTKFY
-1885 PEFKGYKRFDSIL
+1885 PEFKGYKRYDSIL
-1898 KGRRQ
+1898 KGRRA
-1903 EIDSLNTAY
+1903 EIDSLNTVY
-1912 ANLFSKKRRTNK
+1912 TNLFAKKRRTNK

-1945 SLKRANFTYN
+1945 SLKRANFTFN
-1955 QRNGAVIP
+1955 QTNGAVIP

-1972 GVDGKNGPTLGFV
+1972 GVDGKNGPSLGFV

-1995 LIERGLIVNDELMT
+1995 LVERGLIVGDELMT
-2009 DAYQVTKG
+2009 DAYQITKG
-2017 TDFNATALVEPIPD
+2017 SDFNGTALIEPIPD
-2031 LRIDLNAKRTKD
+2031 LRIDLSAKRTKD

-2051 NWYRKE
+2051 NLAVE
-2057 TEYGTEVV
+2057 
-2065 NEYFQPNRYIDDLA
+2065 NPYIDELA
-2079 NLNISTINIKTA
+2079 NLNISTVNIKTA
-2091 FKNGDAIFDQFLANT
+2091 FKDGDAIFEQFLTNT

-2111 RLGKA
+2111 RLAQK
-2116 RGSSKDETLG
+2116 RGSGNKDGLG
-2126 YYEGFSEK
+2126 YYEGFNAR
-2134 SSDVLLPAFLSAVQG
+2134 SSDVLLPAFLAAVQG
-2149 KDANGYKL
+2149 KDAGSSKL
-2157 GYNRSIPI
+2157 GYNRSIPV

-2173 GLKSIPIVNKYFDN
+2173 GLKSVPIINKYFDN
-2187 VEVSSAYNSTYTASG
+2187 VEISSSYNSTYTTTG
-2202 VQSNPNYML
+2202 IQSNPNFML
-2211 DAGVI
+2211 DTGI
-2216 NGGTV
+2216 MGGGQV
-2221 TGKDSNGNL
+2221 TGKDENGNY
-2230 YTRNLY
+2230 YTQNLY
-2236 GAVTMIESFSPLLG
+2236 GAVTMIESFSPLIG

-2303 RYQGSQKTIKGDLNI
+2303 RYQGNQKTIKGDLNI
-2318 RGDFSFRD
+2318 RGDFSLRD
-2326 NQTTIRKI
+2326 NQTTIRKVI
-2334 VDVFGDHDK
+2334 YNFDDVQN
-2343 DPNTPDV
+2343 PNVPTSIY
-2350 KTGVGGD
+2350 GD

-2376 VSKNLNVRFYWDQM
+2376 VSKNLNLRFYWDQM

>member
-16 IAALCFLFVM
+16 IAALCFLFAM
-26 GSMSDVKAQETDTLK
+26 GTMSDVMAQESDTLK

-101 KNYFRTKSQTNDQF
+101 KNYFRVKSQTNDQF
-115 YREQRFGDKEG
+115 YREERFGDKEG

-134 SFRVKSKAF
+134 SFKVKSKAF

-155 PQGYASLDLGVFL
+155 PQGYANLELGVFL

-321 GQYFRNSYDTALK
+321 GQFFRDRYDKALE

-345 QRIEVWKVD
+345 SNIEVWKVD
-354 KSGGNQQNRRSIIAL
+354 KSGGNQQNRRAIIAL
-369 RDIAESNS
+369 RDIAEGDTA
-377 VPQNGSNRLFKNI
+377 PQNGNNKLYEEI
-390 LDKEFTKISDARSF
+390 LDKKFTKISDARSF
-404 LNTYEFNGVQF
+404 LNTHEFNGEQF

-454 DLLAVSFQYTL
+454 DLLAVSFQYSL
-465 STDPNTLYTVGQMS
+465 SSDPTKLYKVGQMS
-479 DETDK
+479 SDTDK

-510 IYSLNAYGVSNED
+510 IYSLNAYGVSSED
-523 FMLNINF
+523 FLMNINF
-530 KDNGEQS
+530 KDNGKES
-537 SGKLNYLPNSAVSE
+537 SGTLNYLPNSAVSE

-570 QNPDG
+570 RNTENG
-575 SKGDG
+575 KTFYGDG

-585 SGITI
+585 SGLTI

-615 QNEEYVF
+615 QNQEYVF

-628 LPNTLPG
+628 LPNTLSG

-645 GRYKGTVSDGI
+645 GRYKGTVTDGI

-669 VTSGGAILTE
+669 VTSGGATLTE

-698 LKNSGAPINVALE
+698 LKNSGAPINVSLE

-728 EHKFNDK
+728 EHKFSDK
-735 FMLGGTLI
+735 LMLGGTLI

-799 QAEAAYLMPGVNKV
+799 QAEAAYLMPGMNKV

-865 NDLSFNNGRRM
+865 DDLSFNNGRRM

-886 YGMGGGAPLTDQQ
+886 YGMGGSSPLTDQQ

-906 RVKLRELFD
+906 RIKLKELFD

-947 ATDTK
+947 AVDTK
-952 SWGAMMR
+952 NWGAIMR
-959 PISVSNLKDSNV
+959 PISVSNFKDSNV

-986 GGEGELLVHL
+986 GGDGELLVHL

-1015 PHSNNGAQVVESKW
+1015 PHSNNGVQVVESKW

-1044 DGAARRQQDLGYNG
+1044 DGAARKQQDLGYNG
-1058 LTDNEEAQ
+1058 LTDEEEAQ
-1066 YYGITSNNLV
+1066 RYGFTSNNLV

-1125 ASSLVPDTEDINGDF
+1125 ASSLTPDTEDINGDF

-1152 LKIDRQSLED
+1152 LKINRQTLED
-1162 PNNKYIVGRK
+1162 PNNKFIVARK
-1172 EVDGEFPDK
+1172 TVQGEFPDK
-1181 SKHKVKWYQVRIPV
+1181 TKHDVKWYQVRIPV
-1195 DNYDLDIDG
+1195 DNFDLDLDG
-1204 DGIEE
+1204 DGVEE
-1209 LNNTTSISQAESV
+1209 LNNDASIAQAESV

-1260 IYPSIAAGNQ
+1260 VYPLMAAGNQ
-1270 EGVDEDKNIDDLE
+1270 EGTEEDKNIDDLE
-1283 VGEVSVERNGTD
+1283 VGEVSIERNGTD
-1295 RPRYMMPPGVY
+1295 RPRYMIPPGVY

-1320 EASMTLKAKFKPGS
+1320 EASMTLKAKFKLGS

-1352 MQMFVS
+1352 LQMFVS
-1358 AQNLLDRTSNAIDNG
+1358 AQNLLDRASNAIDNG
-1373 TKLFIRLG
+1373 TKLFIRVG

-1400 SSTTE
+1400 SSATE

-1416 LTTDLFTD
+1416 LNTDLFTD
-1424 AKKQRDTDGFSTL
+1424 AKKQRDAVDFNTL
-1437 QRFNYAFDQ
+1437 QRFNFAFDQ
-1446 ENPNKTVYV
+1446 ENPNKTIYV

-1465 SIMIGVRNTSGSM
+1465 SIMIGVRNTSGPTD
-1478 EKEVLLWVNELR
+1478 KEVLLWVNELR
-1490 LSEIDNKGGY
+1490 LSEIDNEGGY
-1500 AAAANVQFNLGDFAN
+1500 AASANVQFNLGDFAN

-1533 PANRNQDESLQYA
+1533 PASRNQDESLQYA
-1546 LNAQLKLDKFLPKK
+1546 LNAQVKLDKFLPKK

-1612 FNNIRKVRATNRNN
+1612 FNNIRKVRSTNNNN

-1632 PSNFSLSMMYS
+1632 PSNFSVSMMYS
-1643 DNYYRDIYTQYNVN
+1643 DNYYRDVYTQYNVN
-1657 QQLRAS
+1657 QQLIAS
-1663 LNYTYGFKGKSYEP
+1663 INYNYGFRGKSYEP
-1677 FKNWRTVQPKEESSK
+1677 FKKWRTVQPKEESGK

-1699 FNINPLPT
+1699 FNVNPLPT

-1726 ISQYLGGSSSSLIRP
+1726 ISQYLGGGSSSSLMRP

-1779 FQQANQNLIWQN
+1779 FQRADQDVIWQN

-1798 VQYDQQFQANYKLPL
+1798 VQYDQQFQVNYKLPL
-1813 KFFPYLSWMNIEAG
+1813 KFFPYLNWMNVEAG
-1827 FTSNYNWIATATAYR
+1827 FTSNYNWVATSTAYR
-1842 NFETEV
+1842 NFEV
-1848 INPDGSITI
+1848 DG
-1857 RDANLGKGT
+1857 RPVNLGNGT

-1873 NLIGDLDFTRFY
+1873 NLMGDLDFTKFY
-1885 PEFKGYKRFDSIL
+1885 PEFKGYKRYDSIL
-1898 KGRRQ
+1898 KGRRA
-1903 EIDSLNTAY
+1903 EIDSLNTVY
-1912 ANLFSKKRRTNK
+1912 TTLFSKKRRTNK

-1945 SLKRANFTYN
+1945 SLKRANFTFN
-1955 QRNGAVIP
+1955 QTNGAVIP

-1972 GVDGKNGPTLGFV
+1972 GVDGKNGPSLGFV

-1995 LIERGLIVNDELMT
+1995 LVERGLIVGDELMT
-2009 DAYQVTKG
+2009 DAYQITKG
-2017 TDFNATALVEPIPD
+2017 SDFNGTALIEPIPD
-2031 LRIDLNAKRTKD
+2031 LRIDLSAKRTKD
-2043 RRIYHSGF
+2043 RRLYHTSF
-2051 NWYRKE
+2051 NKY
-2057 TEYGTEVV
+2057 EVIDEFRFK
-2065 NEYFQPNRYIDDLA
+2065 NPYIDELA
-2079 NLNISTINIKTA
+2079 NLNISTVNIKTA
-2091 FKNGDAIFDQFLANT
+2091 FKNGDAIFEQFLTNT
-2106 KTISE
+2106 KTISG
-2111 RLGKA
+2111 RLAQK
-2116 RGSSKDETLG
+2116 RGSGDKDELD
-2126 YYEGFSEK
+2126 YYEGFNARR
-2134 SSDVLLPAFLSAVQG
+2134 SDVLLPAFLAAVQG
-2149 KDANGYKL
+2149 KDAGSSKL
-2157 GYNRSIPI
+2157 GYNRSIPV

-2173 GLKSIPIVNKYFDN
+2173 GLKSVPIINKYFDN
-2187 VEVSSAYNSTYTASG
+2187 VEISSSYNSTYTTTG
-2202 VQSNPNYML
+2202 IQSNPNFML
-2211 DAGVI
+2211 DTGI
-2216 NGGTV
+2216 IGGGQV
-2221 TGKDSNGNL
+2221 TGKDENGNY
-2230 YTRNLY
+2230 YTQNLY
-2236 GAVTMIESFSPLLG
+2236 GAVTMIESFSPLIG

-2303 RYQGSQKTIKGDLNI
+2303 RYQGNQKTIKGDLNI
-2318 RGDFSFRD
+2318 RGDFSLRD

-2334 VDVFGDHDK
+2334 IYEYEPIDSNEPI
-2343 DPNTPDV
+2343 DPNNPNPYPKV
-2350 KTGVGGD
+2350 TGIKGD

-2376 VSKNLNVRFYWDQM
+2376 VSKNLNLRFYWDQM

>member
-1 MKIHN
+1 
-6 EPKTIRKGST
+6 
-16 IAALCFLFVM
+16 
-26 GSMSDVKAQETDTLK
+26 
-41 FPIRDQKGGLFLDNQ
+41 
-56 IKYDVQYDAIKRQYI
+56 
-71 LYPQIGTSLVSE
+71 
-83 PIYLTRQEYLTLV
+83 
-96 QNQDM
+96 
-101 KNYFRTKSQTNDQF
+101 
-115 YREQRFGDKEG
+115 G
-126 KKEGSILP
+126 KKESSILP

-235 PFGGEDDILQNIEV
+235 PFGGEDDILQNVEV

-321 GQYFRNSYDTALK
+321 GQYFRNSYDRALS

-369 RDIAESNS
+369 RDIAESNLA
-377 VPQNGSNRLFKNI
+377 PKNDNNTLFKDI
-390 LDKEFTKISDARSF
+390 LDREFTKISDARSF
-404 LNTYEFNGVQF
+404 LNTYNYNGEQF

-465 STDPNTLYTVGQMS
+465 STDPGKLYTVGQMS

-489 LIKPNSAVN
+489 LVKPNSAVN

-530 KDNGEQS
+530 KDNSEQS

-580 LFDFQ
+580 LFDFE

-599 TSVEPFGKYL
+599 TTKEPFGSYL
-609 SNKLQG
+609 NDKLQG
-615 QNEEYVF
+615 QNQEYVF

-679 GVDYTVDYQLGRV
+679 GIDYTVDYQLGRV

-719 KKRFMGINV
+719 KKRFMGVNV
-728 EHKFNDK
+728 EHKFSDK

-813 TGGYSYIDDFEDAQS
+813 TGGYSYIDDFEDSQS
-828 RISLLDVGSWK
+828 RISLLDIGSWK

-853 GYHPFFPNGMKN
+853 GFHPFFPNGMKN
-865 NDLSFNNGRRM
+865 DDLSFNNGRRM

-886 YGMGGGAPLTDQQ
+886 YGLGGSSPLTDQQ
-899 MSTHMAR
+899 MSSHMAR
-906 RVKLRELFD
+906 RIKLRELFD

-952 SWGAMMR
+952 NWGAMMR
-959 PISVSNLKDSNV
+959 PISVSNFKDSNV
-971 EYIEFWMMDPYADGK
+971 EYIEFWMMDPYADGN

-1008 MMYENGL
+1008 MMYENGM
-1015 PHSNNGAQVVESKW
+1015 PHSGNGAVTVSTKW
-1029 GKTPQLNPILYAFDT
+1029 GLTPQLNPILYAFDT
-1044 DGAARRQQDLGYNG
+1044 DGAARKQQDLGYNG
-1058 LTDNEEAQ
+1058 LTDEEEAQ
-1066 YYGITSNNLV
+1066 RYGLTSNNLV

-1125 ASSLVPDTEDINGDF
+1125 ASSLIPDTEDINGDF

-1162 PNNKYIVGRK
+1162 PNNKYIVARK

-1204 DGIEE
+1204 DGVEE
-1209 LNNTTSISQAESV
+1209 LNNEASISQAESV

-1232 MRGFEE
+1232 MRGFEQ

-1260 IYPSIAAGNQ
+1260 VYPNIVSNQ
-1270 EGVDEDKNIDDLE
+1270 EGYEEDKNIDDLE
-1283 VGEVSVERNGTD
+1283 VGEVSIERNGTD

-1306 REQTQGATGYQSQN
+1306 REQTQGTTGYQSQN

-1389 EYEMPLKYTPQ
+1389 EYEMPVKYTPQ

-1424 AKKQRDTDGFSTL
+1424 AKKQRDADGFSTL
-1437 QRFNYAFDQ
+1437 QRFNFAFDP

-1465 SIMIGVRNTSGSM
+1465 SIMIGVRNTSGSA

-1515 VQVSGSTSSV
+1515 VQVSGSKSSV

-1546 LNAQLKLDKFLPKK
+1546 LNAQVKLDKFLPKK

-1612 FNNIRKVRATNRNN
+1612 FNNIRKIRSTNTNS

-1632 PSNFSLSMMYS
+1632 PSNFSVSMMYS
-1643 DNYYRDIYTQYNVN
+1643 DNYYRDIYTQYNIN

-1663 LNYTYGFKGKSYEP
+1663 LNYSYGFKGKSYEP
-1677 FKNWRTVQPKEESSK
+1677 FKKWRAVQPKEESGK

-1726 ISQYLGGSSSSLIRP
+1726 ISQYLGGGSSSLIRP

-1779 FQQANQNLIWQN
+1779 FQQADQSLIWQN

-1798 VQYDQQFQANYKLPL
+1798 VQYDQQFQVNYKLPL
-1813 KFFPYLSWMNIEAG
+1813 KFFPYLNWMNIEAG

-1848 INPDGSITI
+1848 VNPDGSTTT
-1857 RDANLGKGT
+1857 RTANLGRGT

-1898 KGRRQ
+1898 KGRRA

-1912 ANLFSKKRRTNK
+1912 ATLFSKKRRTNK

-1972 GVDGKNGPTLGFV
+1972 GVDGKNGPGLGFV

-1995 LIERGLIVNDELMT
+1995 LVERGLVVGDELMT
-2009 DAYQVTKG
+2009 DAYQITKG
-2017 TDFNATALVEPIPD
+2017 SDFNATALIEPIPD
-2031 LRIDLNAKRTKD
+2031 LRIDLNAKRMKD

-2051 NWYRKE
+2051 NLA
-2057 TEYGTEVV
+2057 VQ
-2065 NEYFQPNRYIDDLA
+2065 NPYIDELT
-2079 NLNISTINIKTA
+2079 NLNISTVNIRTA
-2091 FKNGDAIFDQFLANT
+2091 FKDGDAIFEQFLANT
-2106 KTISE
+2106 KTISG
-2111 RLGKA
+2111 RLGRT
-2116 RGSSKDETLG
+2116 RGSSENEELG

-2149 KDANGYKL
+2149 KDASGYKL

-2165 PNWRVTYT
+2165 PNWRITYT

-2187 VEVSSAYNSTYTASG
+2187 VEISSAYNSTYTTTG

-2211 DAGVI
+2211 DAGVL

-2221 TGKDSNGNL
+2221 TGTDSNGNF

-2236 GAVTMIESFSPLLG
+2236 GAVTMIESFSPLMG

-2264 YNRDRLLSLSTTNYT
+2264 YNRDRLLSLSAVNYT
-2279 YTEDYGSEYIV
+2279 YTEDYGSEYIL

-2318 RGDFSFRD
+2318 RGDFSLRD

-2334 VDVFGDHDK
+2334 VDVFGDLN
-2343 DPNTPDV
+2343 DPGK

>member
-16 IAALCFLFVM
+16 IVALCFLFAM
-26 GSMSDVKAQETDTLK
+26 GTMSDVMAQESDTLK

-101 KNYFRTKSQTNDQF
+101 KNYFRVKSQTNDQF
-115 YREQRFGDKEG
+115 YREERFGDKEG

-134 SFRVKSKAF
+134 SFKVKSKAF

-155 PQGYASLDLGVFL
+155 PQGYANLELGVFL

-321 GQYFRNSYDTALK
+321 GQFFRDRYDKALE

-345 QRIEVWKVD
+345 SNIEVWKVD
-354 KSGGNQQNRRSIIAL
+354 KSGGNQQNRRAIIAL
-369 RDIAESNS
+369 RDIAEGDTA
-377 VPQNGSNRLFKNI
+377 PQNGNNKLYEEI
-390 LDKEFTKISDARSF
+390 LDKKFTKISDARSF
-404 LNTYEFNGVQF
+404 LNTHEFNGEQF

-454 DLLAVSFQYTL
+454 DLLAVSFQYSL
-465 STDPNTLYTVGQMS
+465 SSDPTKLYKVGQMS
-479 DETDK
+479 SDTDK

-510 IYSLNAYGVSNED
+510 IYSLNAYGVSSED
-523 FMLNINF
+523 FLMNINF
-530 KDNGEQS
+530 KDNGKES
-537 SGKLNYLPNSAVSE
+537 SGTLNYLPNSAVSE

-585 SGITI
+585 SGLTI

-609 SNKLQG
+609 SNKLKG

-628 LPNTLPG
+628 LPNTLSG

-645 GRYKGTVSDGI
+645 GRYKGTVTDGI

-669 VTSGGAILTE
+669 VTSGGATLTE

-698 LKNSGAPINVALE
+698 LKNSGAPINVSLE

-728 EHKFNDK
+728 EHKFSDK
-735 FMLGGTLI
+735 LMLGGTLI

-799 QAEAAYLMPGVNKV
+799 QAEAAYLMPGMNKV

-865 NDLSFNNGRRM
+865 DDLSFNNGRRM

-886 YGMGGGAPLTDQQ
+886 YGMGGSSPLTDQQ

-906 RVKLRELFD
+906 RIKLKELFD

-947 ATDTK
+947 AVDTK
-952 SWGAMMR
+952 NWGAIMR
-959 PISVSNLKDSNV
+959 PISVSNFKDSNV

-986 GGEGELLVHL
+986 GGDGELLVHL

-1015 PHSNNGAQVVESKW
+1015 PHSNNGVQVVESKW

-1044 DGAARRQQDLGYNG
+1044 DGAARKQQDLGYNG
-1058 LTDNEEAQ
+1058 LTDEEEAQ
-1066 YYGITSNNLV
+1066 RYGFTSNNLV

-1125 ASSLVPDTEDINGDF
+1125 ASSLTPDTEDINGDF

-1152 LKIDRQSLED
+1152 LKINRQTLED
-1162 PNNKYIVGRK
+1162 PNNKFIVARK
-1172 EVDGEFPDK
+1172 TVQGEFPDK
-1181 SKHKVKWYQVRIPV
+1181 TKHDVKWYQVRIPV
-1195 DNYDLDIDG
+1195 DNFDLDLDG
-1204 DGIEE
+1204 DGVEE
-1209 LNNTTSISQAESV
+1209 LNNDASIAQAESV

-1238 ETTLRFGTF
+1238 ETTIRFGTF

-1260 IYPSIAAGNQ
+1260 VYPLMAAGNQ
-1270 EGVDEDKNIDDLE
+1270 EGTEEDKNIDDLE
-1283 VGEVSVERNGTD
+1283 VGEVSIERNGTD
-1295 RPRYMMPPGVY
+1295 RPRYMIPPGVY

-1320 EASMTLKAKFKPGS
+1320 EASMTLKAKFKLGS

-1352 MQMFVS
+1352 LQMFVS
-1358 AQNLLDRTSNAIDNG
+1358 AQNLLDRASNAIDNG
-1373 TKLFIRLG
+1373 TKLFIRVG

-1400 SSTTE
+1400 SSATE

-1416 LTTDLFTD
+1416 LNTDLFTD
-1424 AKKQRDTDGFSTL
+1424 AKKQRDAVDFNTL
-1437 QRFNYAFDQ
+1437 QRFNFAFDQ
-1446 ENPNKTVYV
+1446 ENPNKTIYV

-1465 SIMIGVRNTSGSM
+1465 SIMIGVRNTSGPTD
-1478 EKEVLLWVNELR
+1478 KEVLLWVNELR
-1490 LSEIDNKGGY
+1490 LSEIDNEGGY
-1500 AAAANVQFNLGDFAN
+1500 AASANVQFNLGDFAN

-1533 PANRNQDESLQYA
+1533 PASRNQDESLQYA
-1546 LNAQLKLDKFLPKK
+1546 LNAQVKLDKFLPKK

-1612 FNNIRKVRATNRNN
+1612 FNNIRKVRSTNNNN

-1632 PSNFSLSMMYS
+1632 PSNFSVSMMYS
-1643 DNYYRDIYTQYNVN
+1643 DNYYRDVYTQYNVN
-1657 QQLRAS
+1657 QQLIAS
-1663 LNYTYGFKGKSYEP
+1663 INYNYGFRGKSYEP
-1677 FKNWRTVQPKEESSK
+1677 FKKWRTVQPKEESGK

-1699 FNINPLPT
+1699 FNVNPLPT

-1726 ISQYLGGSSSSLIRP
+1726 ISQYLGGGSSSNLIRP

-1779 FQQANQNLIWQN
+1779 FQRADQDVIWQN

-1798 VQYDQQFQANYKLPL
+1798 VQYDQQFQVNYKLPL
-1813 KFFPYLSWMNIEAG
+1813 KFFPYLNWMNVEAG
-1827 FTSNYNWIATATAYR
+1827 FTSNYNWVATSTAYR
-1842 NFETEV
+1842 NFEV
-1848 INPDGSITI
+1848 DG
-1857 RDANLGKGT
+1857 RPVNLGNGT

-1873 NLIGDLDFTRFY
+1873 NLMGDLDFTKFY
-1885 PEFKGYKRFDSIL
+1885 PEFKGYKRYDSIL
-1898 KGRRQ
+1898 KGRRA
-1903 EIDSLNTAY
+1903 EIDSLNTVY
-1912 ANLFSKKRRTNK
+1912 TTLFSKKRRTNK

-1945 SLKRANFTYN
+1945 SLKRANFTFN
-1955 QRNGAVIP
+1955 QTNGAVIP

-1972 GVDGKNGPTLGFV
+1972 GVDGKNGPSLGFV

-1995 LIERGLIVNDELMT
+1995 LVERGLIVGDELMT
-2009 DAYQVTKG
+2009 DAYQITKG
-2017 TDFNATALVEPIPD
+2017 SDFNGTALIEPIPD
-2031 LRIDLNAKRTKD
+2031 LRIDLSAKRTKD
-2043 RRIYHSGF
+2043 RRLYHTSF
-2051 NWYRKE
+2051 NKY
-2057 TEYGTEVV
+2057 EVIDDEFRFK
-2065 NEYFQPNRYIDDLA
+2065 NPYIDELA
-2079 NLNISTINIKTA
+2079 NLNISTVNIKTA
-2091 FKNGDAIFDQFLANT
+2091 FKNGDAIFEQFLTNT
-2106 KTISE
+2106 KTISG
-2111 RLGKA
+2111 RLAQK
-2116 RGSSKDETLG
+2116 RGSGDKDELD
-2126 YYEGFSEK
+2126 YYEGFNAR
-2134 SSDVLLPAFLSAVQG
+2134 SSDVLLPAFLAAVQG
-2149 KDANGYKL
+2149 KDAGSSKL
-2157 GYNRSIPI
+2157 GYNRSIPV

-2173 GLKSIPIVNKYFDN
+2173 GLKSVPIINKYFDN
-2187 VEVSSAYNSTYTASG
+2187 VEISSSYNSTYTTTG
-2202 VQSNPNYML
+2202 IQSNPNFML
-2211 DAGVI
+2211 DTGI
-2216 NGGTV
+2216 IGGGQV
-2221 TGKDSNGNL
+2221 TGKDENGNY
-2230 YTRNLY
+2230 YTQNLY
-2236 GAVTMIESFSPLLG
+2236 GAVTMIESFSPLIG

-2303 RYQGSQKTIKGDLNI
+2303 RYQGNQKTIKGDLNI
-2318 RGDFSFRD
+2318 RGDFSLRD

-2334 VDVFGDHDK
+2334 IYEYEPIDSNEPI
-2343 DPNTPDV
+2343 DPNNPNPYPKV
-2350 KTGVGGD
+2350 TGIKGD

-2376 VSKNLNVRFYWDQM
+2376 VSKNLNLRFYWDQM

>member
-799 QAEAAYLMPGVNKV
+799 QAEAAYLMPGINKV

-1015 PHSNNGAQVVESKW
+1015 PHSSNGVQVVESKW

-1044 DGAARRQQDLGYNG
+1044 DGAARKQQDLGYNG

-1204 DGIEE
+1204 DGVEE

-1260 IYPSIAAGNQ
+1260 IYPSMAGGSQ

-1726 ISQYLGGSSSSLIRP
+1726 ISQYLGGGSSSLIRP

-1848 INPDGSITI
+1848 INPDGSITM

-2116 RGSSKDETLG
+2116 RGSSKNGILG

-2221 TGKDSNGNL
+2221 TGTDSNGNL

-2250 VDLTFRNSMQLRAQ
+2250 FDLTFRNSMQLRAQ

-2279 YTEDYGSEYIV
+2279 YTEDYGSEYII
-2290 GFGYIFKDFKMKI
+2290 GFGYIFKDFKMKV

-2334 VDVFGDHDK
+2334 VYKYDDLGTPIDV
-2343 DPNTPDV
+2343 T
-2350 KTGVGGD
+2350 GD

>member
-1 MKIHN
+1 MKIYR
-6 EPKTIRKGST
+6 EPKPIRKNST
-16 IAALCFLFVM
+16 IAALCFLFAL
-26 GSMSDVKAQETDTLK
+26 GTMSDVVAQESDTLK

-56 IKYDVQYDAIKRQYI
+56 IKYDVEYDPLFRQYI
-71 LYPQIGTSLVSE
+71 LYPKIGSSLVSE
-83 PIYLTRQEYLTLV
+83 PIYLTRSEYLELV
-96 QNQDM
+96 QNEDM
-101 KNYFRTKSQTNDQF
+101 KGYFRQKSQTNDQY

-126 KKEGSILP
+126 KKEGNILP

-143 ETIFGGSEISLI
+143 ETIFGGTEISLT
-155 PQGYASLDLGVFL
+155 PQGYANLDLGVFL
-168 QKIDNPM
+168 QNIDNPM
-175 LLPQNRQTLTMDL
+175 LLPQNRKTLTMDI

-230 GNKLD
+230 GTKLD

-270 RTDLKFGRTNVSA
+270 RTDLKFGKTFVSA

-302 MTDFKVAAEK
+302 QSEFKIAAEK

-321 GQYFRNSYDTALK
+321 GQYFRNNYDRALA
-334 NYPAINSNINI
+334 NYPAVNSNINI

-354 KSGGNQQNRRSIIAL
+354 KTGGNQQNRRSIIAL
-369 RDIAESNS
+369 RDIAEPVPGVNNFPDNTNSMLFNDVNTQGFTSISN
-377 VPQNGSNRLFKNI
+377 
-390 LDKEFTKISDARSF
+390 ARNF
-404 LNTYEFNGVQF
+404 LNGYQQF

-430 DASEFTFYPKLGYI
+430 DPSEYTFYPKLGYV

-465 STDPNTLYTVGQMS
+465 SSDPGKLYTVGQMS
-479 DETDK
+479 DQTDK

-498 VASPMWDLMMKN
+498 VASPMWNLMMKN
-510 IYSLNAYGVSNED
+510 IYSLNAYGVSSED
-523 FMLNINF
+523 FMMNINF

-537 SGKLNYLPNSAVSE
+537 SGKLNYLPNTNVAD

-585 SGITI
+585 QGLTV

-599 TSVEPFGKYL
+599 TTVEPFGQYL
-609 SNKLQG
+609 SSKLQG
-615 QNEEYVF
+615 QNEDLVF

-635 EKLANRYTLE
+635 ERLANRYTIE

-669 VTSGGAILTE
+669 VTSAGVTLTE

-692 KIINEQ
+692 KIINDR

-728 EHKFNDK
+728 EHKFSDK

-752 KTQFGSEPV
+752 KTQFGAEPV

-813 TGGYSYIDDFEDAQS
+813 TNGYSYIDDFEDAQS
-828 RISLLDVGSWK
+828 RISLLDIGSWK

-848 GYSAS
+848 GYNATN
-853 GYHPFFPNGMKN
+853 YHPFFPNGIKN
-865 NDLSFNNGRRM
+865 DDLSFNNGRKM

-886 YGMGGGAPLTDQQ
+886 YGLGGSSPLTDQQ
-899 MSTHMAR
+899 MSTHNAR
-906 RVKLRELFD
+906 RVKLREIFD

-942 NVNPN
+942 NINPN
-947 ATDTK
+947 ATDTQN
-952 SWGAMMR
+952 WGAIMR
-959 PISVSNLKDSNV
+959 PISVSNFKDSNV
-971 EYIEFWMMDPYADGK
+971 EYIEFWMMDPYADGSA
-986 GGEGELLVHL
+986 GDGELLVHL

-1015 PHSNNGAQVVESKW
+1015 PHSNNQAVTVSSNW
-1029 GKTPQLNPILYAFDT
+1029 GKTPQQNPILYAFDT
-1044 DGAARRQQDLGYNG
+1044 SGAARKEQDLGYNG
-1058 LTDNEEAQ
+1058 LTDLEEEQ
-1066 YYGITSNNLV
+1066 RYGISSNNIV
-1076 TGELDPA
+1076 TGESDPA
-1083 NDNYLFFL
+1083 NDNYVFFL

-1100 GNTVQDR
+1100 GNTLQDR
-1107 YRYFRNPQGNN
+1107 YRFFRNPQGNN

-1125 ASSLVPDTEDINGDF
+1125 SISLIPDTEDINGDY

-1152 LKIDRQSLED
+1152 FKITRQSLED
-1162 PNNKYIVGRK
+1162 PENKFIVARK
-1172 EVDGEFPDK
+1172 EVDGEFANK
-1181 SKHKVKWYQVRIPV
+1181 RTEKVKWYQVRIPV
-1195 DNYDLDIDG
+1195 DGYDLDIDG
-1204 DGIEE
+1204 DGVEE
-1209 LNNTTSISQAESV
+1209 LNNDASIAQAESV
-1222 LTAARFMRMV
+1222 LNSARFMRLV
-1232 MRGFEE
+1232 MRGFQDQ
-1238 ETTLRFGTF
+1238 TTLRFGTF

-1260 IYPSIAAGNQ
+1260 IYPLLVSNQ
-1270 EGVDEDKNIDDLE
+1270 EGSAEDTNIGDLE
-1283 VGEVSVERNGTD
+1283 VGEVSIERNGTD
-1295 RPRYMMPPGVY
+1295 RPRYVIPPGVY
-1306 REQTQGATGYQSQN
+1306 REQTQGSTGFQSQN

-1352 MQMFVS
+1352 LQMFVS
-1358 AQNLLDRTSNAIDNG
+1358 AQNLLDRTSTAIDNG

-1400 SSTTE
+1400 SAMSE
-1405 STVWPDENFID
+1405 SMIWPEENLID
-1416 LTTDLFTD
+1416 LTTELFTK
-1424 AKKQRDTDGFSTL
+1424 AKKQRDTDSFSTL
-1437 QRFNYAFDQ
+1437 QRYSFPFDA
-1446 ENPNKTVYV
+1446 ENPNKSVYV

-1465 SIMIGVRNTSGSM
+1465 SIMIGVRNTSGASD
-1478 EKEVLLWVNELR
+1478 KEVLLWVNELR
-1490 LSEIDNKGGY
+1490 LSEIDNEGGY

-1533 PANRNQDESLQYA
+1533 PSSRNQDQSLQYA
-1546 LNAQLKLDKFLPKK
+1546 LNAEVKLDKFLPKK
-1560 WGMEIPFDFTI
+1560 WGMEIPFNFTI
-1571 QESFVDPKYNPL
+1571 DEKFVDPKYNPL
-1583 DNDIIFDEAPN
+1583 DNDILFDEAPN

-1600 VVRTYTQFKSFA
+1600 VVRTYSQFKSFS
-1612 FNNIRKVRATNRNN
+1612 FNNIRKIRSTNNTN

-1632 PSNFSLSMMYS
+1632 PSNFSVSMMYS
-1643 DNYYRDIYTQYNVN
+1643 DNYYRDIYTAYNVN

-1663 LNYTYGFKGKSYEP
+1663 LNYNFGFRGKSYEP
-1677 FKNWRTVQPKEESSK
+1677 FKKWRPLQPKEESSK

-1714 IARTYSERQYRD
+1714 VARTYSERQYRD
-1726 ISQYLGGSSSSLIRP
+1726 INQYLGGQGNMIRP

-1751 QYNLGFDLTKSLRL
+1751 QYNLGFDLTRSFRV

-1773 LNDGTT
+1773 LNDGSS
-1779 FQQANQNLIWQN
+1779 FQRPDQSLIWQN

-1813 KFFPYLSWMNIEAG
+1813 RFFPYLNWINLEVG
-1827 FTSNYNWIATATAYR
+1827 FTSNYNWMASSTAMR
-1842 NFETEV
+1842 NFETEAL
-1848 INPDGSITI
+1848 
-1857 RDANLGKGT
+1857 DANGNPIEDGNGNPVQRIVSLGNGT
-1866 AQNSNSI
+1866 GQNSNSI
-1873 NLIGDLDFTRFY
+1873 NLIGDMDFTKFY
-1885 PEFKGYKRFDSIL
+1885 PEFKGYKRYDSIL
-1898 KGRRQ
+1898 KGRRA
-1903 EIDSLNTAY
+1903 EIDSLNTVY
-1912 ANLFSKKRRTNK
+1912 TELFSKKRRTNK
-1924 KSAYKFK
+1924 KSKYKFK
-1931 HKFTAKDYGWMVLS
+1931 NKFTAKDYGWMILS
-1945 SLKRANFTYN
+1945 SLKRGNFTYN

-1963 GLLYEPGFF
+1963 GLMYEPGFF
-1972 GVDGKNGPTLGFV
+1972 GVNGKNGPTLGFI
-1985 YGTQFDIKRQ
+1985 YGTQFDLKSQ
-1995 LIERGLIVNDELMT
+1995 LIQNGYLVSSDQLLT
-2009 DAYQVTKG
+2009 DPYQQTKG
-2017 TDFNATALVEPIPD
+2017 SDFNATALIEPFPD
-2031 LRIDLNAKRTKD
+2031 LRIDLNAKRMKD
-2043 RRIYHSGF
+2043 RRLYQSGF
-2051 NWYRKE
+2051 NLF
-2057 TEYGTEVV
+2057 TEVN
-2065 NEYFQPNRYIDDLA
+2065 NERVYSPNPYIDELTT
-2079 NLNISTINIKTA
+2079 LNISTISLKTA
-2091 FKNGDAIFDQFLANT
+2091 FKDGDAIFEQFLANT
-2106 KTISE
+2106 KTISG
-2111 RLGKA
+2111 RLA
-2116 RGSSKDETLG
+2116 RQRGSGNEDGMG
-2126 YYEGFSEK
+2126 YYEGFNARST
-2134 SSDVLLPAFLSAVQG
+2134 DVLLPAFLAAVQG
-2149 KDANGYKL
+2149 KDASSNKL

-2173 GLKSIPIVNKYFDN
+2173 GLRSIPIVNKYFDN
-2187 VEVSSAYNSTYTASG
+2187 VEITSSYNSTYTASG
-2202 VQSNPNYML
+2202 VQSNPNFAL
-2211 DAGVI
+2211 DAGII
-2216 NGGTV
+2216 NGGAV
-2221 TGKDSNGNL
+2221 VGKDENGNY
-2230 YTRNLY
+2230 YTRNVY
-2236 GAVTMIESFSPLLG
+2236 GAITMIEQFSPLLG
-2250 VDLTFRNSMQLRAQ
+2250 ADLTFRNSMQLRAQ

-2279 YTEDYGSEYIV
+2279 YTEDYGSEFIL
-2290 GFGYIFKDFKMKI
+2290 GFGYIFKDFKIKM
-2303 RYQGSQKTIKGDLNI
+2303 RYQGGQKTIKGDLNL
-2318 RGDFSFRD
+2318 RGDFSVRD
-2326 NQTTIRKI
+2326 NQTTIRRI
-2334 VDVFGDHDK
+2334 IYEFNDAAN
-2343 DPNTPDV
+2343 PNSPTEI
-2350 KTGVGGD
+2350 KGE
-2357 SQITGGQRIMTF
+2357 SQITGGQRIMSF

-2376 VSKNLNVRFYWDQM
+2376 VSKSLNLRFYWDQM

-2405 RAGFSATFTFGN
+2405 RAGFSATFTFGNN